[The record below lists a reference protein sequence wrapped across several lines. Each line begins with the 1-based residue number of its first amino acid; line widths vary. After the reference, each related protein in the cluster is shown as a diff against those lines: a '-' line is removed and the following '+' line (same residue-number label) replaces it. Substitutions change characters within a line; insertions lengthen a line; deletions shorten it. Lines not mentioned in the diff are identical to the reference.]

1 MKKNFNEKQQ
11 RFSFRKL
18 SVGLVSATVAS
29 LFFMTSIATAQG
41 VGAQSIQLT
50 YVTEQELTD
59 KEKNAIVYDVPGKVE
74 KTDATYYLVY
84 RPALPSTIWQT
95 EDTSTAS
102 PATIETSQPLIAPLV
117 QNSIEKAQASQ
128 HSLPKTGVF
137 DNLLLGMAGIFTLV
151 LAVKVSKKGKK
162 ELASVILLTAT
173 GASFLAPTSHAISS
187 EILAK
192 FNHAIEIAEGQSLPV
207 PNDIEGYVYV
217 GYLKESKEEGDQT
230 AEVPVITEK
239 PDTAPTHSLPEAKIS
254 EKLITENEDIPFEKV
269 TIYSSALMAGEQKVT
284 QVGQVGK
291 QVIESKQTYVNGQLV
306 KTEKLS
312 TKVISEPVDEITMI
326 GTKDSDMNLSNSID
340 LPTLP
345 IETKNITKTK
355 DIPFETHEI
364 ENAAL
369 VEGETRVAQEG
380 ANGIQTIT
388 IQQTIVNGQVLKEE
402 EISSEITK
410 AAIPRVIEIG
420 TKKSDETVVTEV
432 PDSAP
437 THQVPY
443 VKISEEIA
451 SHVESI
457 PFETQEVYDANLAV
471 GVRQTVQIGQAG
483 QRVIE
488 SKLTYAG
495 GILLK
500 SEIVSESV
508 QAAIPQ
514 IVHIGTKTVSS
525 MPEPEPI
532 PEPVPQP
539 DNTDE
544 SESST
549 EIVTEVPNTAP
560 TVELPTVQL
569 TEEVVTNSESI
580 PFATQEIMDPNL
592 PEGTRQVVQVGQYGT
607 RTTETKLTYADGI
620 LIKSEIL
627 SDVTSQ
633 PIAEIIAIGTKIQEQ
648 DKITT
653 EVEHTVIDIQFD
665 TEYVNDP
672 SLPLGQE
679 QVQSQ
684 GVEGQKTV
692 TTTYTLINGVRQA
705 KPAVSEEITKQP
717 ISQIIVRGTKVIE
730 EKTDTETRTEEIPY
744 DIVVRE
750 TDSLYLGEEQVRVEG
765 RVGSK
770 EITTTYKTIDG
781 VRQSNPTV
789 TEKVLTE
796 PIAKQVLKGTK
807 PVEGT
812 EVDKRMEEI
821 AFATKESPSAD
832 LYVGEERVQVEG
844 KVGSKEITT
853 TYQTIKGVRQSNPTV
868 TEKVLTEPV
877 SKQVLKGTKPVEGT
891 EVDKRREEIAFETKE
906 IPSADLYV
914 GEERVQVEG
923 KVGTKEITTTYQTIK
938 GVRQPNPT
946 VTEKVLTE
954 PVSKQVLKG
963 TKPVEG
969 TEVDKRREEIAFET
983 KEIPSADL
991 YVGEERVQVE
1001 GKVGS
1006 KEITTTY
1013 QTIKGVRQPNP
1024 TVTEKVL
1031 TEQVAKQIFKGT
1043 KPVEGTEVD
1052 KRTEDIA
1059 FETKEIPSADLYVG
1073 EERVQVEGKVGS
1085 KEITTTYQTIKGVRQ
1100 ANPTVTEKVLIEPVA
1115 KQVLKGSKPVEGTE
1129 VDKHTEEIA
1138 FGIQEIPSA
1147 NLYLG
1152 EERVQVEGKV
1162 GSKEITTTYQTIKG
1176 VRQPNPIVTEKV
1188 LTEPVT
1194 KQVLKGTKPV
1204 EGTEADKRREEI
1216 AFETKEI
1223 PSADLYVGEVRV
1235 QVEGKVGS
1243 KEITTTYQTI
1253 KGVRQPNPAVTEK
1266 VLTEPVTKQVLKGT
1280 KPVEGTEVDKRT
1292 EKIAFETKEIPS
1304 ADLYVGEER
1313 IQVEGKVGTKEITTT
1328 YQTIKGVRQSNPT
1341 VTESVLKEPVAK
1353 QVLKGTKPVEGT
1365 DVVVRRVVVPYE
1377 TKRIDTNELYSG
1389 EVKIV
1394 EQGKFGSKEIITTYQ
1409 TIKGVRQPN
1418 PTVTEKILVEPIARE
1433 ILRGTKPVT
1442 AIEKDVKTEV
1452 LPFETKYIDDP
1463 TMLEGKTVVEKEGKD
1478 GLKTITTIYQTI
1490 RGVRQNPPLSIEE
1503 LVDHPEE
1510 KIVRRGTKVEKIPT
1524 VTIIGLDKNEDNRS
1538 ATASYKLDNPTD
1550 NYLRAIALLYKGDQ
1564 LVEEKEIT
1572 DANGNMEFTNLD
1584 FYTDYTL
1591 KTKVFYTLDSV
1602 EHNAIQESLREFDL
1616 VYKKI
1621 EVKDIDAVTVYR
1633 RKDGKY
1639 TSAYILDETPATPD
1653 DLFVK
1658 VTSDRFKDIYLP
1670 ISSVRE
1676 TTKDGQPVYE
1686 LTSTFDQ
1693 LVEDN
1698 GTGFNQ
1704 QKVFYIPKV
1713 TKENGVYTD
1722 FTSLLDAMKA
1732 NPTGTFKFGANLYAD
1747 EVQVGDVKAY
1757 MTDTFQGTLLGESN
1771 GNKYAIHNL
1780 KAPLFAKIEHATIS
1794 GIDLKNVQISS
1805 ALHRDLGS
1813 LANETAYSTITDV
1826 AVQGNLRAQRNL
1838 GGIVYKLDYQSR
1850 LSNASFQGRLD
1861 SYGRGESY
1869 VGGIVG
1875 MNPGSYITDVKAEVN
1890 ISILGENNQAAGAI
1904 AGRVTGWQSG
1914 NEINIKNAYATG
1926 SVTNLG
1932 TSQKVGGM
1940 VGTNDRGWNYG
1951 SFDNLVSQVQVTG
1964 GQPVIGQVFDAATK
1978 LSNAFSTI
1986 AGENNTQITAQQAES
2001 KLSNMAITAE
2011 LTDSDYKDLNAYSV
2025 DYSNVADAKADH
2037 TVAYLNMEKILPF
2050 YNKELLVYY
2059 GNKIATSDKLNQV
2072 KLVDVVPMKDNAVV
2086 ADLIA
2091 DKATINKIMLY
2102 FEDGTFDYK
2111 SVAYAED
2118 FKNNHIIEYDI
2129 AGMHIP
2135 YTPESFV
2142 NQNEAMVNR
2151 LVTLLSPITYESEAL
2166 LKQLN
2171 PPAQAANQTTNDIK
2185 DMYFKSSFTRIKD
2198 NLESY
2203 LRKVLTATMNGQGQS
2218 VETYFENKIANNK
2231 EAFLLGLSYLDRWYD
2246 INYDTLNTKDLTLFN
2261 MDFFGNHSAS
2271 TLDAIISI
2279 GQAGYEALR
2288 PKNNVELYSSY
2299 LAEMTGKSTVFDLVE
2314 SYRKVFSPNK
2324 TDNQWFKDNTKAYIV
2339 EMKSQVPEALQKQN
2353 TAAKHSKYAVEVY
2366 DKITNPTWRYR
2377 QMLLPLL
2384 TMADE
2389 DIYIISN
2396 MNTVAVGALSRYR
2409 DLVNHPE
2416 KRAEVYAIIN
2426 QAAIWQRDH
2435 TDFWYKTLNDENKD
2449 KMFGAYMNTDGFG
2462 LFDEN
2467 GRRVWHNLSSSNAAI
2482 QSFFGPIAKWYGNN
2496 GTAAYANGS
2505 ETHFVAYLM
2514 LDKGGSSTYTHEMVH
2529 NLDSNTFFYGFGRRS
2544 GQGPELFA
2552 RGFLQNVSNTEDN
2565 IIGLN
2570 TLYTELDKKDSLIR
2584 VHPYNP
2590 VERFNSQE
2598 DLNTYAHHM
2607 FDAIYMLDYLE
2618 GSVVLQQDAA
2628 VKKAWFRKIENYYDG
2643 VHAGNQIRPLTDE
2656 EVAKLVTFDDLI
2668 DQSIMNRRQYSDN
2681 EKLARN
2687 GYYNTFLL
2695 SPIYSALDNPTGA
2708 PGDLMFRRMA
2718 YELLAAK
2725 GYDEGFVPYV
2735 SNQLKSVSPN
2745 GIVNDTIVLQHVFNN
2760 KYATWSEFKK
2770 DMYKDRID
2778 QLTKLKPITIVY
2790 ELDKPNSTNTV
2801 TINSYQDLENL
2812 MKAAVEEDMKRLDR
2826 ATSNVNTSWVHSLKR
2841 KVYSELLRSTDEFRN
2856 SIFNP

>member
-59 KEKNAIVYDVPGKVE
+59 QEKNAIVYDVPGKVE

-84 RPALPSTIWQT
+84 RPALSSSIWQT
-95 EDTSTAS
+95 EDDSTAS
-102 PATIETSQPLIAPLV
+102 SVLFETNQSIITPLV
-117 QNSIEKAQASQ
+117 QKSVEQAQASQ

-137 DNLLLGMAGIFTLV
+137 DNLLLGMTGIFTLV
-151 LAVKVSKKGKK
+151 LAIKISKKGKK

-187 EILAK
+187 QILAK
-192 FNHAIEIAEGQSLPV
+192 FNHAIEIAEGQSLPA

-217 GYLKESKEEGDQT
+217 GYIKESKEEVDQT

-254 EKLITENEDIPFEKV
+254 EKFVTENEDIPFEKV

-284 QVGQVGK
+284 QAGQVGK

-312 TKVISEPVDEITMI
+312 TQVVSEPVEEITMI

-345 IETKNITKTK
+345 IETKNITKTA

-380 ANGIQTIT
+380 ANGVQTIT
-388 IQQTIVNGQVLKEE
+388 IQQTIVDGQVLKEE
-402 EISSEITK
+402 EISSEITT

-420 TKKSDETVVTEV
+420 TKKSDEKVITEV

-437 THQVPY
+437 IHQVPFIE
-443 VKISEEIA
+443 ISEEIT

-457 PFETQEVYDANLAV
+457 PFETQEVYDANLAE
-471 GVRQTVQIGQAG
+471 GVRQTVQVGQAG

-500 SEIVSESV
+500 SEIVSESI
-508 QAAIPQ
+508 QASIPQ
-514 IVHIGTKTVSS
+514 IVHIGTKPVSS
-525 MPEPEPI
+525 ITEPEPI
-532 PEPVPQP
+532 PEPVPDSP
-539 DNTDE
+539 IENTG
-544 SESST
+544 
-549 EIVTEVPNTAP
+549 EIITEVPNNAP
-560 TVELPTVQL
+560 TYEVPAIQL
-569 TEEVVTNSESI
+569 TEEIISNVESI
-580 PFATQEIMDPNL
+580 PYPTQEIMDPNL

-607 RTTETKLTYADGI
+607 RTTDTKLTYADGI

-665 TEYVNDP
+665 TEYVDDP

-679 QVQSQ
+679 QVQSN
-684 GVEGQKTV
+684 GVLGQKTV
-692 TTTYTLINGVRQA
+692 TTTYTLVNGVRQA
-705 KPAVSEEITKQP
+705 NPTVSEEITKQP
-717 ISQIIVRGTKVIE
+717 ISQIVARGTKVIE
-730 EKTDTETRTEEIPY
+730 EKTEVETRTEEMPF

-750 TDSLYLGEEQVRVEG
+750 SDKLYLGEE
-765 RVGSK
+765 
-770 EITTTYKTIDG
+770 
-781 VRQSNPTV
+781 
-789 TEKVLTE
+789 
-796 PIAKQVLKGTK
+796 
-807 PVEGT
+807 
-812 EVDKRMEEI
+812 
-821 AFATKESPSAD
+821 
-832 LYVGEERVQVEG
+832 RVQEEG
-844 KVGSKEITT
+844 KVGTKEITT
-853 TYQTIKGVRQSNPTV
+853 TYQTIKGVRQPNPTV

-877 SKQVLKGTKPVEGT
+877 AKQVLKGTKPVEGI
-891 EVDKRREEIAFETKE
+891 EVDKRTEEIAFETKE

-914 GEERVQVEG
+914 GEERVQEEG

-969 TEVDKRREEIAFET
+969 TEVDKRTEEIAFETKEISSADLYVGEERVQVEGKVGSKEITTTYQTIKGVRQPNPTVTERVLTEPVAKQVLKGTKPVEGTEVDKRTEEIAFETNEIPSADLYVGEERVQVEGKVGTKEITTTYQTIKGVRQPNPTVTEKVLTEPVAKQVLKGTKPVEGTEVDKRTEEIAFETKEIPSADLYVGEERVQVEGKVGTKEITTTYQTIKGVRQPNPAVTEKVLTEPVAKQVLKGTKPVEGTEVDKRTEEIAFAT

-1031 TEQVAKQIFKGT
+1031 IEPVAKQVLKGT

-1052 KRTEDIA
+1052 KRTEEIA
-1059 FETKEIPSADLYVG
+1059 FETKEISSADLYVG

-1100 ANPTVTEKVLIEPVA
+1100 PNPT
-1115 KQVLKGSKPVEGTE
+1115 
-1129 VDKHTEEIA
+1129 
-1138 FGIQEIPSA
+1138 
-1147 NLYLG
+1147 
-1152 EERVQVEGKV
+1152 
-1162 GSKEITTTYQTIKG
+1162 
-1176 VRQPNPIVTEKV
+1176 VTEKV
-1188 LTEPVT
+1188 LTEPV
-1194 KQVLKGTKPV
+1194 
-1204 EGTEADKRREEI
+1204 
-1216 AFETKEI
+1216 
-1223 PSADLYVGEVRV
+1223 S
-1235 QVEGKVGS
+1235 
-1243 KEITTTYQTI
+1243 
-1253 KGVRQPNPAVTEK
+1253 
-1266 VLTEPVTKQVLKGT
+1266 KQVLKGT
-1280 KPVEGTEVDKRT
+1280 KPVEGTEVDKRR
-1292 EKIAFETKEIPS
+1292 EEIAFGTQEIPS

-1313 IQVEGKVGTKEITTT
+1313 VQVEGKVGTKEITTT

-1341 VTESVLKEPVAK
+1341 VTEKVLTEPVAK

-1452 LPFETKYIDDP
+1452 LPFETKYIDDS

-1503 LVDHPEE
+1503 LVDHPED
-1510 KIVRRGTKVEKIPT
+1510 KVVRRGTKVEKIPT

-1639 TSAYILDETPATPD
+1639 TSAYILDETPTNPD

-1676 TTKDGQPVYE
+1676 TTKNGQPVYE

-1732 NPTGTFKFGANLYAD
+1732 NPTGTFKLGANLYAD

-1757 MTDTFQGTLLGESN
+1757 MTDTFKGTLLGESN

-1780 KAPLFAKIEHATIS
+1780 KAPLFAKIERATIS
-1794 GIDLKNVQISS
+1794 SIDLKNVQISS

-1813 LANETAYSTITDV
+1813 LANETAYSTISDV

-1850 LSNASFQGRLD
+1850 LSNASFQGKLD

-1875 MNPGSYITDVKAEVN
+1875 MNPGSYITDVKADVN

-1986 AGENNTQITAQQAES
+1986 AGENNTQITAEQAES
-2001 KLSNMAITAE
+2001 KLSNMAITAK

-2025 DYSNVADAKADH
+2025 NYNNVTDAKADH

-2059 GNKIATSDKLNQV
+2059 GNKIATTDKLNQV

-2091 DKATINKIMLY
+2091 DKASINKIMLY
-2102 FEDGTFDYK
+2102 FEDGTVDYK
-2111 SVAYAED
+2111 SVTYAED

-2151 LVTLLSPITYESEAL
+2151 LVTLLSPIAYESEAL

-2185 DMYFKSSFTRIKD
+2185 DMYFKSSFNRIKD
-2198 NLESY
+2198 NLSGY

-2339 EMKSQVPEALQKQN
+2339 EMKSQVPDALEKQN
-2353 TAAKHSKYAVEVY
+2353 TATKHSKYAVEVY
-2366 DKITNPTWRYR
+2366 DKITNPSWRYR

-2384 TMADE
+2384 TMENE

-2396 MNTVAVGALSRYR
+2396 MNTVAFGAFSRYR

-2416 KRAEVYAIIN
+2416 KREEVIAIIN

-2467 GRRVWHNLSSSNAAI
+2467 GTRVWHNLSSSNAAI
-2482 QSFFGPIAKWYGNN
+2482 QDFFGPIAKWYGSN

-2529 NLDSNTFFYGFGRRS
+2529 NLDSNTFFYGFGRRT
-2544 GQGPELFA
+2544 GQGPELYA

-2565 IIGLN
+2565 IIALN

-2590 VERFNSQE
+2590 VERFSSQE

-2656 EVAKLVTFDDLI
+2656 EVANLVTFDDLI

-2778 QLTKLKPITIVY
+2778 QLAKLKPITIVY

-2841 KVYSELLRSTDEFRN
+2841 KVYSELLRSTDEFRT

>member
-1 MKKNFNEKQQ
+1 MKKNINEKQQ

-18 SVGLVSATVAS
+18 SVGLVSAIVGS
-29 LFFMTSIATAQG
+29 LFFIVSIATAQG
-41 VGAQSIQLT
+41 VGAQSIQLA
-50 YVTEQELTD
+50 YVTEQELTEH
-59 KEKNAIVYDVPGKVE
+59 EKNAIVYDVPRKVE

-84 RPALPSTIWQT
+84 RPALSSSVCQT
-95 EDTSTAS
+95 EDASTAS
-102 PATIETSQPLIAPLV
+102 SSHIETNQSITPLI
-117 QNSIEKAQASQ
+117 QNSVEKAQASP

-151 LAVKVSKKGKK
+151 LAIKVIKKGKK

-187 EILAK
+187 QILAK

-217 GYLKESKEEGDQT
+217 GYLKESYNEQNNEVSEEKSEDKT
-230 AEVPVITEK
+230 LITEVP
-239 PDTAPTHSLPEAKIS
+239 DNAPNHKLPEVKIS
-254 EKLITENEDIPFEKV
+254 EKIVTE
-269 TIYSSALMAGEQKVT
+269 
-284 QVGQVGK
+284 
-291 QVIESKQTYVNGQLV
+291 
-306 KTEKLS
+306 
-312 TKVISEPVDEITMI
+312 DE
-326 GTKDSDMNLSNSID
+326 
-340 LPTLP
+340 
-345 IETKNITKTK
+345 

-388 IQQTIVNGQVLKEE
+388 IQQTIVDGQVLKEE

-437 THQVPY
+437 SHQVPSIE
-443 VKISEEIA
+443 ISEEIA

-457 PFETQEVYDANLAV
+457 PFETQEVYDANLAE
-471 GVRQTVQIGQAG
+471 GVRQTVQVGQAG

-495 GILLK
+495 GVLLK
-500 SEIVSESV
+500 SEIISESL

-514 IVHIGTKTVSS
+514 IVHIGTKPISP

-532 PEPVPQP
+532 PKPVPQP
-539 DNTDE
+539 ENTDE

-569 TEEVVTNSESI
+569 TEEVVTNSEAI

-607 RTTETKLTYADGI
+607 RTTDTKLTYADGI
-620 LIKSEIL
+620 LIRSEIL

-653 EVEHTVIDIQFD
+653 EVEQSIIDVQFD
-665 TEYVNDP
+665 TEYVDDP
-672 SLPLGQE
+672 NLPLGQE

-705 KPAVSEEITKQP
+705 NPTVSEEITKQP
-717 ISQIIVRGTKVIE
+717 ISQIVARGTKVIE

-765 RVGSK
+765 TVGSK

-781 VRQSNPTV
+781 VRQPNPTV

-796 PIAKQVLKGTK
+796 PVAKQVLKGTK

-812 EVDKRMEEI
+812 EVDKRTEEIAFETQEIPSADLYVGEERVQVEGKVGSKEITTTYQTIKGVRQPNPAVTEKVLTEPVAKQVLKGTKPVEGTEVDKRREEI
-821 AFATKESPSAD
+821 AFATKEIPSAD

-877 SKQVLKGTKPVEGT
+877 AKQVLKGTKPVEGI
-891 EVDKRREEIAFETKE
+891 EVDKRTEEIAFETKE
-906 IPSADLYV
+906 ISSTDLYV

-923 KVGTKEITTTYQTIK
+923 KLGSKEITTTYQTIK

-963 TKPVEG
+963 TKPVED
-969 TEVDKRREEIAFET
+969 TEVDKRREEIAFAT

-1006 KEITTTY
+1006 KEIT
-1013 QTIKGVRQPNP
+1013 
-1024 TVTEKVL
+1024 
-1031 TEQVAKQIFKGT
+1031 
-1043 KPVEGTEVD
+1043 
-1052 KRTEDIA
+1052 
-1059 FETKEIPSADLYVG
+1059 
-1073 EERVQVEGKVGS
+1073 
-1085 KEITTTYQTIKGVRQ
+1085 
-1100 ANPTVTEKVLIEPVA
+1100 
-1115 KQVLKGSKPVEGTE
+1115 
-1129 VDKHTEEIA
+1129 
-1138 FGIQEIPSA
+1138 
-1147 NLYLG
+1147 
-1152 EERVQVEGKV
+1152 
-1162 GSKEITTTYQTIKG
+1162 
-1176 VRQPNPIVTEKV
+1176 
-1188 LTEPVT
+1188 
-1194 KQVLKGTKPV
+1194 
-1204 EGTEADKRREEI
+1204 
-1216 AFETKEI
+1216 
-1223 PSADLYVGEVRV
+1223 
-1235 QVEGKVGS
+1235 
-1243 KEITTTYQTI
+1243 
-1253 KGVRQPNPAVTEK
+1253 
-1266 VLTEPVTKQVLKGT
+1266 
-1280 KPVEGTEVDKRT
+1280 
-1292 EKIAFETKEIPS
+1292 
-1304 ADLYVGEER
+1304 
-1313 IQVEGKVGTKEITTT
+1313 
-1328 YQTIKGVRQSNPT
+1328 
-1341 VTESVLKEPVAK
+1341 
-1353 QVLKGTKPVEGT
+1353 
-1365 DVVVRRVVVPYE
+1365 
-1377 TKRIDTNELYSG
+1377 
-1389 EVKIV
+1389 
-1394 EQGKFGSKEIITTYQ
+1394 TTYQ

-1503 LVDHPEE
+1503 LVDHPED
-1510 KIVRRGTKVEKIPT
+1510 KVVRRGTKVEKIPT

-1633 RKDGKY
+1633 RKNGEY
-1639 TSAYILDETPATPD
+1639 TSSYILDEEPTNPD

-1732 NPTGTFKFGANLYAD
+1732 NPTGTFKLGANLYAD

-1780 KAPLFAKIEHATIS
+1780 KAPLFAKIERATIS

-1813 LANETAYSTITDV
+1813 LANETAYSTISDV

-1850 LSNASFQGRLD
+1850 LSNASFQGKLD

-1875 MNPGSYITDVKAEVN
+1875 MNPGSYITDVKADVN

-1914 NEINIKNAYATG
+1914 NEINVKNAYATG

-1964 GQPVIGQVFDAATK
+1964 GQPVIGQVFEAATK

-1986 AGENNTQITAQQAES
+1986 AGENSTQITAQQAES
-2001 KLSNMAITAE
+2001 KLSNMAITAK
-2011 LTDSDYKDLNAYSV
+2011 LSDSDYKDLNAYSV
-2025 DYSNVADAKADH
+2025 DYSNVTNAKTDH

-2091 DKATINKIMLY
+2091 DKASINKIMLY
-2102 FEDGTFDYK
+2102 FEDGTVEYK
-2111 SVAYAED
+2111 SVTYAED

-2129 AGMHIP
+2129 ADMHIP

-2151 LVTLLSPITYESEAL
+2151 LVTLLSPIEYESEAL

-2171 PPAQAANQTTNDIK
+2171 PPAQAANQTTNDIN
-2185 DMYFKSSFTRIKD
+2185 DMYFKSSFNRIKD
-2198 NLESY
+2198 NLSGY

-2246 INYDTLNTKDLTLFN
+2246 INYDTLNTKELTLFN

-2339 EMKSQVPEALQKQN
+2339 EMKSQVPEALEKQN
-2353 TAAKHSKYAVEVY
+2353 TATKHSKYAVEVY

-2384 TMADE
+2384 TMENE

-2396 MNTVAVGALSRYR
+2396 MNTVAFGAFSRYR

-2416 KRAEVYAIIN
+2416 KREEVYAIIN

-2435 TDFWYKTLNDENKD
+2435 TDFWYKTLNNENKD

-2467 GRRVWHNLSSSNAAI
+2467 GTRVWHNLSSSNAAI
-2482 QSFFGPIAKWYGNN
+2482 QDFFGPIAKWYGSN

-2514 LDKGGSSTYTHEMVH
+2514 LDKVGSSTYTHEMVH
-2529 NLDSNTFFYGFGRRS
+2529 NLDSNTFFYGFGRRT
-2544 GQGPELFA
+2544 GQGPELYA
-2552 RGFLQNVSNTEDN
+2552 RGLLQNVSNTEDN
-2565 IIGLN
+2565 IIALN

-2656 EVAKLVTFDDLI
+2656 EVANLVTFDDLI

>member
-1 MKKNFNEKQQ
+1 MKKNINEKQQ

-18 SVGLVSATVAS
+18 SVGLVSAIVGS
-29 LFFMTSIATAQG
+29 LFFIVSIATAQG
-41 VGAQSIQLT
+41 VGAQSIQLA
-50 YVTEQELTD
+50 YVTEQELTEH
-59 KEKNAIVYDVPGKVE
+59 EKNAIVYDVPRKVE

-84 RPALPSTIWQT
+84 RPALSSSVCQT
-95 EDTSTAS
+95 EDASTAS
-102 PATIETSQPLIAPLV
+102 SSHIETNQSITPLI
-117 QNSIEKAQASQ
+117 QNSVEKAQASP

-151 LAVKVSKKGKK
+151 LAIKVIKKGKK

-187 EILAK
+187 QILAK

-217 GYLKESKEEGDQT
+217 GYLKESYNEQNNEVSEEKSEDKT
-230 AEVPVITEK
+230 LITEVP
-239 PDTAPTHSLPEAKIS
+239 DNAPNHKLPEVKIS
-254 EKLITENEDIPFEKV
+254 EKIVTE
-269 TIYSSALMAGEQKVT
+269 
-284 QVGQVGK
+284 
-291 QVIESKQTYVNGQLV
+291 
-306 KTEKLS
+306 
-312 TKVISEPVDEITMI
+312 DE
-326 GTKDSDMNLSNSID
+326 
-340 LPTLP
+340 
-345 IETKNITKTK
+345 

-388 IQQTIVNGQVLKEE
+388 IQQTIVDGQVLKEE

-437 THQVPY
+437 SHQVPSIE
-443 VKISEEIA
+443 ISEEIA

-457 PFETQEVYDANLAV
+457 PFETQEVYDANLAE
-471 GVRQTVQIGQAG
+471 GVRQTVQVGQAG

-495 GILLK
+495 GVLLK
-500 SEIVSESV
+500 SEIISESL

-514 IVHIGTKTVSS
+514 IVHIGTKPISP

-532 PEPVPQP
+532 PKPVPQP
-539 DNTDE
+539 ENTDE

-569 TEEVVTNSESI
+569 TEEVVTNSEAI

-607 RTTETKLTYADGI
+607 RTTDTKLTYADGI
-620 LIKSEIL
+620 LIRSEIL

-653 EVEHTVIDIQFD
+653 EVEQSIIDVQFD
-665 TEYVNDP
+665 TEYVDDP
-672 SLPLGQE
+672 NLPLGQE

-705 KPAVSEEITKQP
+705 NPTVSEEITKQP
-717 ISQIIVRGTKVIE
+717 ISQIVARGTKVIE

-765 RVGSK
+765 TVGSK

-781 VRQSNPTV
+781 VRQPNPTV

-796 PIAKQVLKGTK
+796 PVAKQVLKGTK

-812 EVDKRMEEI
+812 EVDKRTEEIAFETQEIPSADLYVGEERVQVEGKVGSKEITTTYQTIKGVRQPNPAVTEKVLTEPVAKQVLKGTKPVEGTEVDKRREEI
-821 AFATKESPSAD
+821 AFATKEIPSAD

-877 SKQVLKGTKPVEGT
+877 AKQVLKGTKPVEGI
-891 EVDKRREEIAFETKE
+891 EVDKRTEEIAFETKE
-906 IPSADLYV
+906 ISSTDLYV

-923 KVGTKEITTTYQTIK
+923 K
-938 GVRQPNPT
+938 
-946 VTEKVLTE
+946 L
-954 PVSKQVLKG
+954 
-963 TKPVEG
+963 
-969 TEVDKRREEIAFET
+969 
-983 KEIPSADL
+983 
-991 YVGEERVQVE
+991 
-1001 GKVGS
+1001 GS

-1031 TEQVAKQIFKGT
+1031 IEPVAKQVLKGT
-1043 KPVEGTEVD
+1043 KPVEDTEVD
-1052 KRTEDIA
+1052 KRREEIA
-1059 FETKEIPSADLYVG
+1059 YETKEILSADLYVG

-1085 KEITTTYQTIKGVRQ
+1085 KEIT
-1100 ANPTVTEKVLIEPVA
+1100 
-1115 KQVLKGSKPVEGTE
+1115 
-1129 VDKHTEEIA
+1129 
-1138 FGIQEIPSA
+1138 
-1147 NLYLG
+1147 
-1152 EERVQVEGKV
+1152 
-1162 GSKEITTTYQTIKG
+1162 
-1176 VRQPNPIVTEKV
+1176 
-1188 LTEPVT
+1188 
-1194 KQVLKGTKPV
+1194 
-1204 EGTEADKRREEI
+1204 
-1216 AFETKEI
+1216 
-1223 PSADLYVGEVRV
+1223 
-1235 QVEGKVGS
+1235 
-1243 KEITTTYQTI
+1243 
-1253 KGVRQPNPAVTEK
+1253 
-1266 VLTEPVTKQVLKGT
+1266 
-1280 KPVEGTEVDKRT
+1280 
-1292 EKIAFETKEIPS
+1292 
-1304 ADLYVGEER
+1304 
-1313 IQVEGKVGTKEITTT
+1313 
-1328 YQTIKGVRQSNPT
+1328 
-1341 VTESVLKEPVAK
+1341 
-1353 QVLKGTKPVEGT
+1353 
-1365 DVVVRRVVVPYE
+1365 
-1377 TKRIDTNELYSG
+1377 
-1389 EVKIV
+1389 
-1394 EQGKFGSKEIITTYQ
+1394 TTYQ

-1503 LVDHPEE
+1503 LVDHPED
-1510 KIVRRGTKVEKIPT
+1510 KVVRRGTKVEKIPT

-1633 RKDGKY
+1633 RKNGEY
-1639 TSAYILDETPATPD
+1639 TSSYILDEEPTNPD

-1732 NPTGTFKFGANLYAD
+1732 NPTGTFKLGANLYAD

-1780 KAPLFAKIEHATIS
+1780 KAPLFAKIERATIS

-1813 LANETAYSTITDV
+1813 LANETAYSTISDV

-1850 LSNASFQGRLD
+1850 LSNASFQGKLD

-1875 MNPGSYITDVKAEVN
+1875 MNPGSYITDVKADVN

-1914 NEINIKNAYATG
+1914 NEINVKNAYATG

-1964 GQPVIGQVFDAATK
+1964 GQPVIGQVFEAATK

-1986 AGENNTQITAQQAES
+1986 AGENSTQITAQQAES
-2001 KLSNMAITAE
+2001 KLSNMAITAK
-2011 LTDSDYKDLNAYSV
+2011 LSDSDYKDLNAYSV
-2025 DYSNVADAKADH
+2025 DYSNVTNAKTDH

-2091 DKATINKIMLY
+2091 DKASINKIMLY
-2102 FEDGTFDYK
+2102 FEDGTVEYK
-2111 SVAYAED
+2111 SVTYAED

-2129 AGMHIP
+2129 ADMHIP

-2151 LVTLLSPITYESEAL
+2151 LVTLLSPIEYESEAL

-2171 PPAQAANQTTNDIK
+2171 PPAQAANQTTNDIN
-2185 DMYFKSSFTRIKD
+2185 DMYFKSSFNRIKD
-2198 NLESY
+2198 NLSGY

-2246 INYDTLNTKDLTLFN
+2246 INYDTLNTKELTLFN

-2339 EMKSQVPEALQKQN
+2339 EMKSQVPEALEKQN
-2353 TAAKHSKYAVEVY
+2353 TATKHSKYAVEVY

-2384 TMADE
+2384 TMENE

-2396 MNTVAVGALSRYR
+2396 MNTVAFGAFSRYR

-2416 KRAEVYAIIN
+2416 KREEVYAIIN

-2435 TDFWYKTLNDENKD
+2435 TDFWYKTLNNENKD

-2467 GRRVWHNLSSSNAAI
+2467 GTRVWHNLSSSNAAI
-2482 QSFFGPIAKWYGNN
+2482 QDFFGPIAKWYGSN

-2514 LDKGGSSTYTHEMVH
+2514 LDKVGSSTYTHEMVH
-2529 NLDSNTFFYGFGRRS
+2529 NLDSNTFFYGFGRRT
-2544 GQGPELFA
+2544 GQGPELYA
-2552 RGFLQNVSNTEDN
+2552 RGLLQNVSNTEDN
-2565 IIGLN
+2565 IIALN

-2656 EVAKLVTFDDLI
+2656 EVANLVTFDDLI

>member
-59 KEKNAIVYDVPGKVE
+59 HEKNAIVYDVPGKVE

-84 RPALPSTIWQT
+84 RPALSSTIWQT
-95 EDTSTAS
+95 EDDSTAS
-102 PATIETSQPLIAPLV
+102 LDLFETNQSVITPLV
-117 QNSIEKAQASQ
+117 QKSVEKAQANP

-187 EILAK
+187 QILAK

-217 GYLKESKEEGDQT
+217 GYLKESKEEVDQT

-254 EKLITENEDIPFEKV
+254 EKFVTENEDIPFEKV

-291 QVIESKQTYVNGQLV
+291 QAIESKQTYVNGQLV

-312 TKVISEPVDEITMI
+312 TKVVSEPVEEITMI

-388 IQQTIVNGQVLKEE
+388 IQQTIVDGQVLKEE

-437 THQVPY
+437 THQVPS
-443 VKISEEIA
+443 IDITEEIA

-457 PFETQEVYDANLAV
+457 PFETQEVYDANLAE
-471 GVRQTVQIGQAG
+471 GVRQTVQVGQAG

-514 IVHIGTKTVSS
+514 IVHIGTKPVSS
-525 MPEPEPI
+525 ITEPEPI

-539 DNTDE
+539 ENTDE

-569 TEEVVTNSESI
+569 TEEVVTNSEAI
-580 PFATQEIMDPNL
+580 PFATQEVADPNL
-592 PEGTRQVVQVGQYGT
+592 AVGTRQVRQIGQAGS
-607 RTTETKLTYADGI
+607 RTIQTKLIYADGV
-620 LIKSEIL
+620 LIQSELL
-627 SDVTSQ
+627 SDIVNE
-633 PIAEIIAIGTKIQEQ
+633 PVAEIVAVGSKSPDQ
-648 DKITT
+648 ITN
-653 EVEHTVIDIQFD
+653 EVEQTVVSVPYETKYI
-665 TEYVNDP
+665 EDP

-705 KPAVSEEITKQP
+705 NPTVSEEITKQP
-717 ISQIIVRGTKVIE
+717 ISQIVARGTKVIE

-765 RVGSK
+765 TVGSK

-781 VRQSNPTV
+781 VRQPNPTV
-789 TEKVLTE
+789 TEKILTE
-796 PIAKQVLKGTK
+796 PVAKQVLKGTK

-812 EVDKRMEEI
+812 EVDKRTEEI
-821 AFATKESPSAD
+821 AFETQEIPSAD

-853 TYQTIKGVRQSNPTV
+853 TYQTIKGVRQPSPTVTEKVLTEPVSKQVLKGTKPVESTEVDKRREEIAFETKEIPSADLYVGEERVQVEGKLGSKEITTTYQTIKGVRQPNPTV

-906 IPSADLYV
+906 ISSADLYV

-923 KVGTKEITTTYQTIK
+923 KVGSKEITTTYQTIK

-1031 TEQVAKQIFKGT
+1031 TE
-1043 KPVEGTEVD
+1043 PV
-1052 KRTEDIA
+1052 
-1059 FETKEIPSADLYVG
+1059 S
-1073 EERVQVEGKVGS
+1073 
-1085 KEITTTYQTIKGVRQ
+1085 
-1100 ANPTVTEKVLIEPVA
+1100 
-1115 KQVLKGSKPVEGTE
+1115 
-1129 VDKHTEEIA
+1129 
-1138 FGIQEIPSA
+1138 
-1147 NLYLG
+1147 
-1152 EERVQVEGKV
+1152 
-1162 GSKEITTTYQTIKG
+1162 
-1176 VRQPNPIVTEKV
+1176 
-1188 LTEPVT
+1188 
-1194 KQVLKGTKPV
+1194 
-1204 EGTEADKRREEI
+1204 
-1216 AFETKEI
+1216 
-1223 PSADLYVGEVRV
+1223 
-1235 QVEGKVGS
+1235 
-1243 KEITTTYQTI
+1243 
-1253 KGVRQPNPAVTEK
+1253 
-1266 VLTEPVTKQVLKGT
+1266 
-1280 KPVEGTEVDKRT
+1280 
-1292 EKIAFETKEIPS
+1292 
-1304 ADLYVGEER
+1304 
-1313 IQVEGKVGTKEITTT
+1313 
-1328 YQTIKGVRQSNPT
+1328 
-1341 VTESVLKEPVAK
+1341 K

-1418 PTVTEKILVEPIARE
+1418 PTITEQVLVEPIARE

-1452 LPFETKYIDDP
+1452 LPFETIYIDDP
-1463 TMLEGKTVVEKEGKD
+1463 TMLEGKTKVEKEGKD
-1478 GLKTITTIYQTI
+1478 GLKTITTVYQTI

-1503 LVDHPEE
+1503 LIDHPEN
-1510 KIVRRGTKVEKIPT
+1510 KVIRRGTKVEQIPT
-1524 VTIIGLDKNEDNRS
+1524 VTIAQLNKDEDKKS
-1538 ATASYKLDNPTD
+1538 ATATYSLNNPTD
-1550 NYLRAIALLYKGDQ
+1550 NYLRAVALLYKGEE
-1564 LVEEKEIT
+1564 LVQEKEIT
-1572 DANGNMEFTNLD
+1572 DANGSMEFTNLD

-1639 TSAYILDETPATPD
+1639 TSAYILDETPANPD

-1670 ISSVRE
+1670 ISSVKE

-1686 LTSTFDQ
+1686 LTSMFDQ

-1732 NPTGTFKFGANLYAD
+1732 NPTGTFKLGANLYAD

-1813 LANETAYSTITDV
+1813 LANETAYSTISDV

-1850 LSNASFQGRLD
+1850 LSNASFQGKLD

-1875 MNPGSYITDVKAEVN
+1875 MNPGSYITDVKADVN

-1914 NEINIKNAYATG
+1914 NEINLKNAYATG

-1940 VGTNDRGWNYG
+1940 VGTNDKGWNYG

-2001 KLSNMAITAE
+2001 KLSNMAITAK

-2025 DYSNVADAKADH
+2025 DYNNVTDAKADH
-2037 TVAYLNMEKILPF
+2037 TVAYFNMEKILPF

-2102 FEDGTFDYK
+2102 FEDGTVDYK

-2171 PPAQAANQTTNDIK
+2171 PPAQAANQTTNDIN
-2185 DMYFKSSFTRIKD
+2185 DMYFKSSFNRIKD
-2198 NLESY
+2198 NLSGY

-2246 INYDTLNTKDLTLFN
+2246 INYDTLNTKELTLFN

-2339 EMKSQVPEALQKQN
+2339 EMKSQVPEALEKQN
-2353 TAAKHSKYAVEVY
+2353 TATKHSKYAVEVY

-2384 TMADE
+2384 TMENE

-2396 MNTVAVGALSRYR
+2396 MNTVAFGAFSRYR

-2416 KRAEVYAIIN
+2416 KREEVYAIIN

-2467 GRRVWHNLSSSNAAI
+2467 GTRVWHNLSSSNAAI
-2482 QSFFGPIAKWYGNN
+2482 QDFFGPIAKWYGNN

-2529 NLDSNTFFYGFGRRS
+2529 NLDSNTFFYGFGRRT
-2544 GQGPELFA
+2544 GQGPELYA

-2565 IIGLN
+2565 IIALN

-2656 EVAKLVTFDDLI
+2656 EVANLVTFDDLI

-2687 GYYNTFLL
+2687 GYYYTFLL

-2790 ELDKPNSTNTV
+2790 ELDKPNSTKTV

-2841 KVYSELLRSTDEFRN
+2841 KVYSELLRSTDEFRT

>member
-1 MKKNFNEKQQ
+1 MKKNINEKQQ

-18 SVGLVSATVAS
+18 SVGLVSAIVGS
-29 LFFMTSIATAQG
+29 LFFIVSIATAQG
-41 VGAQSIQLT
+41 VGAQSIQLA
-50 YVTEQELTD
+50 YVTEQELTEH
-59 KEKNAIVYDVPGKVE
+59 EKNAIVYDVPRKVE

-84 RPALPSTIWQT
+84 RPALSSSVCQT
-95 EDTSTAS
+95 EDASTAS
-102 PATIETSQPLIAPLV
+102 SSHIETNQSITPLI
-117 QNSIEKAQASQ
+117 QNSVEKAQASP

-151 LAVKVSKKGKK
+151 LAIKVIKKGKK

-187 EILAK
+187 QILAK

-217 GYLKESKEEGDQT
+217 GYLKESYNEQNNEVSEEKSEDKT
-230 AEVPVITEK
+230 LITEVP
-239 PDTAPTHSLPEAKIS
+239 DNAPNHKLPEVKIS
-254 EKLITENEDIPFEKV
+254 EKIVTE
-269 TIYSSALMAGEQKVT
+269 
-284 QVGQVGK
+284 
-291 QVIESKQTYVNGQLV
+291 
-306 KTEKLS
+306 
-312 TKVISEPVDEITMI
+312 DE
-326 GTKDSDMNLSNSID
+326 
-340 LPTLP
+340 
-345 IETKNITKTK
+345 

-388 IQQTIVNGQVLKEE
+388 IQQTIVDGQVLKEE

-437 THQVPY
+437 SHQVPSIE
-443 VKISEEIA
+443 ISEEIA

-457 PFETQEVYDANLAV
+457 PFETQEVYDANLAE
-471 GVRQTVQIGQAG
+471 GVRQTVQVGQAG

-495 GILLK
+495 GVLLK
-500 SEIVSESV
+500 SEIISESL

-514 IVHIGTKTVSS
+514 IVHIGTKPISP

-532 PEPVPQP
+532 PKPVPQP
-539 DNTDE
+539 ENTDE

-569 TEEVVTNSESI
+569 TEEVVTNSEAI

-607 RTTETKLTYADGI
+607 RTTDTKLTYADGI
-620 LIKSEIL
+620 LIRSEIL

-653 EVEHTVIDIQFD
+653 EVEQSIIDVQFD
-665 TEYVNDP
+665 TEYVDDP
-672 SLPLGQE
+672 NLPLGQE

-705 KPAVSEEITKQP
+705 NPTVSEEITKQP
-717 ISQIIVRGTKVIE
+717 ISQIVARGTKVIE

-765 RVGSK
+765 TVGSK

-781 VRQSNPTV
+781 VRQPNPTV

-796 PIAKQVLKGTK
+796 PVAKQVLKGTK

-812 EVDKRMEEI
+812 EVDKRTEEI
-821 AFATKESPSAD
+821 AFETQEIPSADLYVGEERVQVEGKVGSKEITTTYQTIKGVRQPNPAVTEKVLTEPVAKQVLKGTKPVEGTEVDKRREEIAYETKEILSAD

-877 SKQVLKGTKPVEGT
+877 AKQVLKGTKPVEGI
-891 EVDKRREEIAFETKE
+891 EVDKRTEEIAFETKE
-906 IPSADLYV
+906 ISSTDLYV

-923 KVGTKEITTTYQTIK
+923 KLGSKEITTTYQTIK

-963 TKPVEG
+963 TKPVED
-969 TEVDKRREEIAFET
+969 TEVDKRREEIAFAT

-1006 KEITTTY
+1006 KEIT
-1013 QTIKGVRQPNP
+1013 
-1024 TVTEKVL
+1024 
-1031 TEQVAKQIFKGT
+1031 
-1043 KPVEGTEVD
+1043 
-1052 KRTEDIA
+1052 
-1059 FETKEIPSADLYVG
+1059 
-1073 EERVQVEGKVGS
+1073 
-1085 KEITTTYQTIKGVRQ
+1085 
-1100 ANPTVTEKVLIEPVA
+1100 
-1115 KQVLKGSKPVEGTE
+1115 
-1129 VDKHTEEIA
+1129 
-1138 FGIQEIPSA
+1138 
-1147 NLYLG
+1147 
-1152 EERVQVEGKV
+1152 
-1162 GSKEITTTYQTIKG
+1162 
-1176 VRQPNPIVTEKV
+1176 
-1188 LTEPVT
+1188 
-1194 KQVLKGTKPV
+1194 
-1204 EGTEADKRREEI
+1204 
-1216 AFETKEI
+1216 
-1223 PSADLYVGEVRV
+1223 
-1235 QVEGKVGS
+1235 
-1243 KEITTTYQTI
+1243 
-1253 KGVRQPNPAVTEK
+1253 
-1266 VLTEPVTKQVLKGT
+1266 
-1280 KPVEGTEVDKRT
+1280 
-1292 EKIAFETKEIPS
+1292 
-1304 ADLYVGEER
+1304 
-1313 IQVEGKVGTKEITTT
+1313 
-1328 YQTIKGVRQSNPT
+1328 
-1341 VTESVLKEPVAK
+1341 
-1353 QVLKGTKPVEGT
+1353 
-1365 DVVVRRVVVPYE
+1365 
-1377 TKRIDTNELYSG
+1377 
-1389 EVKIV
+1389 
-1394 EQGKFGSKEIITTYQ
+1394 TTYQ

-1503 LVDHPEE
+1503 LVDHPED
-1510 KIVRRGTKVEKIPT
+1510 KVVRRGTKVEKIPT

-1633 RKDGKY
+1633 RKNGEY
-1639 TSAYILDETPATPD
+1639 TSSYILDEEPTNPD

-1732 NPTGTFKFGANLYAD
+1732 NPTGTFKLGANLYAD

-1780 KAPLFAKIEHATIS
+1780 KAPLFAKIERATIS

-1813 LANETAYSTITDV
+1813 LANETAYSTISDV

-1850 LSNASFQGRLD
+1850 LSNASFQGKLD

-1875 MNPGSYITDVKAEVN
+1875 MNPGSYITDVKADVN

-1914 NEINIKNAYATG
+1914 NEINVKNAYATG

-1964 GQPVIGQVFDAATK
+1964 GQPVIGQVFEAATK

-1986 AGENNTQITAQQAES
+1986 AGENSTQITAQQAES
-2001 KLSNMAITAE
+2001 KLSNMAITAK
-2011 LTDSDYKDLNAYSV
+2011 LSDSDYKDLNAYSV
-2025 DYSNVADAKADH
+2025 DYSNVTNAKTDH

-2091 DKATINKIMLY
+2091 DKASINKIMLY
-2102 FEDGTFDYK
+2102 FEDGTVEYK
-2111 SVAYAED
+2111 SVTYAED

-2129 AGMHIP
+2129 ADMHIP

-2151 LVTLLSPITYESEAL
+2151 LVTLLSPIEYESEAL

-2171 PPAQAANQTTNDIK
+2171 PPAQAANQTTNDIN
-2185 DMYFKSSFTRIKD
+2185 DMYFKSSFNRIKD
-2198 NLESY
+2198 NLSGY

-2246 INYDTLNTKDLTLFN
+2246 INYDTLNTKELTLFN

-2339 EMKSQVPEALQKQN
+2339 EMKSQVPEALEKQN
-2353 TAAKHSKYAVEVY
+2353 TATKHSKYAVEVY

-2384 TMADE
+2384 TMENE

-2396 MNTVAVGALSRYR
+2396 MNTVAFGAFSRYR

-2416 KRAEVYAIIN
+2416 KREEVYAIIN

-2435 TDFWYKTLNDENKD
+2435 TDFWYKTLNNENKD

-2467 GRRVWHNLSSSNAAI
+2467 GTRVWHNLSSSNAAI
-2482 QSFFGPIAKWYGNN
+2482 QDFFGPIAKWYGSN

-2514 LDKGGSSTYTHEMVH
+2514 LDKVGSSTYTHEMVH
-2529 NLDSNTFFYGFGRRS
+2529 NLDSNTFFYGFGRRT
-2544 GQGPELFA
+2544 GQGPELYA
-2552 RGFLQNVSNTEDN
+2552 RGLLQNVSNTEDN
-2565 IIGLN
+2565 IIALN

-2656 EVAKLVTFDDLI
+2656 EVANLVTFDDLI

>member
-1 MKKNFNEKQQ
+1 MKKNINEKQQ

-18 SVGLVSATVAS
+18 SVGLVSAIVGS
-29 LFFMTSIATAQG
+29 LFFIVSIATAQG
-41 VGAQSIQLT
+41 VGAQSIQLA
-50 YVTEQELTD
+50 YVTEQELTEH
-59 KEKNAIVYDVPGKVE
+59 EKNAIVYDVPRKVE

-84 RPALPSTIWQT
+84 RPALSSSVCQT
-95 EDTSTAS
+95 EDASTAS
-102 PATIETSQPLIAPLV
+102 SSHIETNQSITPLI
-117 QNSIEKAQASQ
+117 QNSVEKAQASP

-151 LAVKVSKKGKK
+151 LAIKVIKKGKK

-187 EILAK
+187 QILAK

-217 GYLKESKEEGDQT
+217 GYLKESYNEQNNEVSEEKSEDKT
-230 AEVPVITEK
+230 LITEVP
-239 PDTAPTHSLPEAKIS
+239 DNAPNHKLPEVKIS
-254 EKLITENEDIPFEKV
+254 EKIVTE
-269 TIYSSALMAGEQKVT
+269 
-284 QVGQVGK
+284 
-291 QVIESKQTYVNGQLV
+291 
-306 KTEKLS
+306 
-312 TKVISEPVDEITMI
+312 DE
-326 GTKDSDMNLSNSID
+326 
-340 LPTLP
+340 
-345 IETKNITKTK
+345 

-388 IQQTIVNGQVLKEE
+388 IQQTIVDGQVLKEE

-437 THQVPY
+437 SHQVPSIE
-443 VKISEEIA
+443 ISEEIA

-457 PFETQEVYDANLAV
+457 PFETQEVYDANLAE
-471 GVRQTVQIGQAG
+471 GVRQTVQVGQAG

-495 GILLK
+495 GVLLK
-500 SEIVSESV
+500 SEIISESL

-514 IVHIGTKTVSS
+514 IVHIGTKPISP

-532 PEPVPQP
+532 PKPVPQP
-539 DNTDE
+539 ENTDE

-569 TEEVVTNSESI
+569 TEEVVTNSEAI

-607 RTTETKLTYADGI
+607 RTTDTKLTYADGI
-620 LIKSEIL
+620 LIRSEIL

-653 EVEHTVIDIQFD
+653 EVEQSIIDVQFD
-665 TEYVNDP
+665 TEYVDDP
-672 SLPLGQE
+672 NLPLGQE

-705 KPAVSEEITKQP
+705 NPTVSEEITKQP
-717 ISQIIVRGTKVIE
+717 ISQIVARGTKVIE

-765 RVGSK
+765 TVGSK

-781 VRQSNPTV
+781 VRQPNPTV

-796 PIAKQVLKGTK
+796 PVAKQVLKGTK

-812 EVDKRMEEI
+812 EVDKR
-821 AFATKESPSAD
+821 T
-832 LYVGEERVQVEG
+832 
-844 KVGSKEITT
+844 
-853 TYQTIKGVRQSNPTV
+853 
-868 TEKVLTEPV
+868 
-877 SKQVLKGTKPVEGT
+877 
-891 EVDKRREEIAFETKE
+891 EEIAFET
-906 IPSADLYV
+906 
-914 GEERVQVEG
+914 Q
-923 KVGTKEITTTYQTIK
+923 
-938 GVRQPNPT
+938 
-946 VTEKVLTE
+946 
-954 PVSKQVLKG
+954 
-963 TKPVEG
+963 
-969 TEVDKRREEIAFET
+969 
-983 KEIPSADL
+983 EIPSADL

-1024 TVTEKVL
+1024 AVTEKVL
-1031 TEQVAKQIFKGT
+1031 TEPVAKQVLKGT

-1052 KRTEDIA
+1052 KRREEIA
-1059 FETKEIPSADLYVG
+1059 YETKEILSADLYVG

-1085 KEITTTYQTIKGVRQ
+1085 KEIT
-1100 ANPTVTEKVLIEPVA
+1100 
-1115 KQVLKGSKPVEGTE
+1115 
-1129 VDKHTEEIA
+1129 
-1138 FGIQEIPSA
+1138 
-1147 NLYLG
+1147 
-1152 EERVQVEGKV
+1152 
-1162 GSKEITTTYQTIKG
+1162 
-1176 VRQPNPIVTEKV
+1176 
-1188 LTEPVT
+1188 
-1194 KQVLKGTKPV
+1194 
-1204 EGTEADKRREEI
+1204 
-1216 AFETKEI
+1216 
-1223 PSADLYVGEVRV
+1223 
-1235 QVEGKVGS
+1235 
-1243 KEITTTYQTI
+1243 
-1253 KGVRQPNPAVTEK
+1253 
-1266 VLTEPVTKQVLKGT
+1266 
-1280 KPVEGTEVDKRT
+1280 
-1292 EKIAFETKEIPS
+1292 
-1304 ADLYVGEER
+1304 
-1313 IQVEGKVGTKEITTT
+1313 
-1328 YQTIKGVRQSNPT
+1328 
-1341 VTESVLKEPVAK
+1341 
-1353 QVLKGTKPVEGT
+1353 
-1365 DVVVRRVVVPYE
+1365 
-1377 TKRIDTNELYSG
+1377 
-1389 EVKIV
+1389 
-1394 EQGKFGSKEIITTYQ
+1394 TTYQ

-1503 LVDHPEE
+1503 LVDHPED
-1510 KIVRRGTKVEKIPT
+1510 KVVRRGTKVEKIPT

-1633 RKDGKY
+1633 RKNGEY
-1639 TSAYILDETPATPD
+1639 TSSYILDEEPTNPD

-1732 NPTGTFKFGANLYAD
+1732 NPTGTFKLGANLYAD

-1780 KAPLFAKIEHATIS
+1780 KAPLFAKIERATIS

-1813 LANETAYSTITDV
+1813 LANETAYSTISDV

-1850 LSNASFQGRLD
+1850 LSNASFQGKLD

-1875 MNPGSYITDVKAEVN
+1875 MNPGSYITDVKADVN

-1914 NEINIKNAYATG
+1914 NEINVKNAYATG

-1964 GQPVIGQVFDAATK
+1964 GQPVIGQVFEAATK

-1986 AGENNTQITAQQAES
+1986 AGENSTQITAQQAES
-2001 KLSNMAITAE
+2001 KLSNMAITAK
-2011 LTDSDYKDLNAYSV
+2011 LSDSDYKDLNAYSV
-2025 DYSNVADAKADH
+2025 DYSNVTNAKTDH

-2091 DKATINKIMLY
+2091 DKASINKIMLY
-2102 FEDGTFDYK
+2102 FEDGTVEYK
-2111 SVAYAED
+2111 SVTYAED

-2129 AGMHIP
+2129 ADMHIP

-2151 LVTLLSPITYESEAL
+2151 LVTLLSPIEYESEAL

-2171 PPAQAANQTTNDIK
+2171 PPAQAANQTTNDIN
-2185 DMYFKSSFTRIKD
+2185 DMYFKSSFNRIKD
-2198 NLESY
+2198 NLSGY

-2246 INYDTLNTKDLTLFN
+2246 INYDTLNTKELTLFN

-2339 EMKSQVPEALQKQN
+2339 EMKSQVPEALEKQN
-2353 TAAKHSKYAVEVY
+2353 TATKHSKYAVEVY

-2384 TMADE
+2384 TMENE

-2396 MNTVAVGALSRYR
+2396 MNTVAFGAFSRYR

-2416 KRAEVYAIIN
+2416 KREEVYAIIN

-2435 TDFWYKTLNDENKD
+2435 TDFWYKTLNNENKD

-2467 GRRVWHNLSSSNAAI
+2467 GTRVWHNLSSSNAAI
-2482 QSFFGPIAKWYGNN
+2482 QDFFGPIAKWYGSN

-2514 LDKGGSSTYTHEMVH
+2514 LDKVGSSTYTHEMVH
-2529 NLDSNTFFYGFGRRS
+2529 NLDSNTFFYGFGRRT
-2544 GQGPELFA
+2544 GQGPELYA
-2552 RGFLQNVSNTEDN
+2552 RGLLQNVSNTEDN
-2565 IIGLN
+2565 IIALN

-2656 EVAKLVTFDDLI
+2656 EVANLVTFDDLI

>member
-1 MKKNFNEKQQ
+1 MKKNINEKQQ

-18 SVGLVSATVAS
+18 SVGLVSAIVGS
-29 LFFMTSIATAQG
+29 LFFIVSIATAQG
-41 VGAQSIQLT
+41 VGAQSIQLA
-50 YVTEQELTD
+50 YVTEQELTEH
-59 KEKNAIVYDVPGKVE
+59 EKNAIVYDVPRKVE

-84 RPALPSTIWQT
+84 RPALSSSVCQT
-95 EDTSTAS
+95 EDASTAS
-102 PATIETSQPLIAPLV
+102 SSHIETNQSITPLI
-117 QNSIEKAQASQ
+117 QNSVEKAQASP

-151 LAVKVSKKGKK
+151 LAIKVIKKGKK

-187 EILAK
+187 QILAK

-217 GYLKESKEEGDQT
+217 GYLKESYNEQNNEVSEEKSEDKT
-230 AEVPVITEK
+230 LITEVP
-239 PDTAPTHSLPEAKIS
+239 DNAPNHKLPEVKIS
-254 EKLITENEDIPFEKV
+254 EKIVTE
-269 TIYSSALMAGEQKVT
+269 
-284 QVGQVGK
+284 
-291 QVIESKQTYVNGQLV
+291 
-306 KTEKLS
+306 
-312 TKVISEPVDEITMI
+312 DE
-326 GTKDSDMNLSNSID
+326 
-340 LPTLP
+340 
-345 IETKNITKTK
+345 

-388 IQQTIVNGQVLKEE
+388 IQQTIVDGQVLKEE

-437 THQVPY
+437 SHQVPSIE
-443 VKISEEIA
+443 ISEEIA

-457 PFETQEVYDANLAV
+457 PFETQEVYDANLAE
-471 GVRQTVQIGQAG
+471 GVRQTVQVGQAG

-495 GILLK
+495 GVLLK
-500 SEIVSESV
+500 SEIISESL

-514 IVHIGTKTVSS
+514 IVHIGTKPISP

-532 PEPVPQP
+532 PKPVPQP
-539 DNTDE
+539 ENTDE

-569 TEEVVTNSESI
+569 TEEVVTNSEAI

-607 RTTETKLTYADGI
+607 RTTDTKLTYADGI
-620 LIKSEIL
+620 LIRSEIL

-653 EVEHTVIDIQFD
+653 EVEQSIIDVQFD
-665 TEYVNDP
+665 TEYVDDP
-672 SLPLGQE
+672 NLPLGQE

-705 KPAVSEEITKQP
+705 NPTVSEEITKQP
-717 ISQIIVRGTKVIE
+717 ISQIVARGTKVIE

-765 RVGSK
+765 TVGSK

-781 VRQSNPTV
+781 VRQPNPTV

-796 PIAKQVLKGTK
+796 PVAKQVLKGTK

-812 EVDKRMEEI
+812 EVDKRTEEIAFETQEIPSADLYVGEERVQVEGKVGSKEITTTYQTIKGVRQPNPTVTEKVLTEPVAKQVLKGTKPVEGTEVDKRREEI
-821 AFATKESPSAD
+821 AFATKEIPSAD

-877 SKQVLKGTKPVEGT
+877 AKQVLKGTKPVEGI
-891 EVDKRREEIAFETKE
+891 EVDKRTEEIAFETKE
-906 IPSADLYV
+906 ISSADLYV

-923 KVGTKEITTTYQTIK
+923 KLGSKEITTTYQTIK

-954 PVSKQVLKG
+954 PVAKQVLKG

-969 TEVDKRREEIAFET
+969 TEVDKRREEIAFAT

-1006 KEITTTY
+1006 KEIT
-1013 QTIKGVRQPNP
+1013 
-1024 TVTEKVL
+1024 
-1031 TEQVAKQIFKGT
+1031 
-1043 KPVEGTEVD
+1043 
-1052 KRTEDIA
+1052 
-1059 FETKEIPSADLYVG
+1059 
-1073 EERVQVEGKVGS
+1073 
-1085 KEITTTYQTIKGVRQ
+1085 
-1100 ANPTVTEKVLIEPVA
+1100 
-1115 KQVLKGSKPVEGTE
+1115 
-1129 VDKHTEEIA
+1129 
-1138 FGIQEIPSA
+1138 
-1147 NLYLG
+1147 
-1152 EERVQVEGKV
+1152 
-1162 GSKEITTTYQTIKG
+1162 
-1176 VRQPNPIVTEKV
+1176 
-1188 LTEPVT
+1188 
-1194 KQVLKGTKPV
+1194 
-1204 EGTEADKRREEI
+1204 
-1216 AFETKEI
+1216 
-1223 PSADLYVGEVRV
+1223 
-1235 QVEGKVGS
+1235 
-1243 KEITTTYQTI
+1243 
-1253 KGVRQPNPAVTEK
+1253 
-1266 VLTEPVTKQVLKGT
+1266 
-1280 KPVEGTEVDKRT
+1280 
-1292 EKIAFETKEIPS
+1292 
-1304 ADLYVGEER
+1304 
-1313 IQVEGKVGTKEITTT
+1313 
-1328 YQTIKGVRQSNPT
+1328 
-1341 VTESVLKEPVAK
+1341 
-1353 QVLKGTKPVEGT
+1353 
-1365 DVVVRRVVVPYE
+1365 
-1377 TKRIDTNELYSG
+1377 
-1389 EVKIV
+1389 
-1394 EQGKFGSKEIITTYQ
+1394 TTYQ

-1478 GLKTITTIYQTI
+1478 GLKTITTIYKTI

-1503 LVDHPEE
+1503 LVDHPED
-1510 KIVRRGTKVEKIPT
+1510 KVVRRGTKVEKIPT

-1633 RKDGKY
+1633 RKNGEY
-1639 TSAYILDETPATPD
+1639 TSSYILDEEPTNPD

-1732 NPTGTFKFGANLYAD
+1732 NPTGTFKLGANLYAD

-1780 KAPLFAKIEHATIS
+1780 KAPLFAKIERATIS

-1813 LANETAYSTITDV
+1813 LANETAYSTISDV

-1850 LSNASFQGRLD
+1850 LSNASFQGKLD

-1875 MNPGSYITDVKAEVN
+1875 MNPGSYITDVKADVN

-1914 NEINIKNAYATG
+1914 NEINVKNAYATG

-1964 GQPVIGQVFDAATK
+1964 GQPVIGQVFEAATK

-1986 AGENNTQITAQQAES
+1986 AGENSTQITAQQAES
-2001 KLSNMAITAE
+2001 KLSNMAITAK
-2011 LTDSDYKDLNAYSV
+2011 LSDSDYKDLNAYSV
-2025 DYSNVADAKADH
+2025 DYSNVTNAKTDH

-2091 DKATINKIMLY
+2091 DKASINKIMLY
-2102 FEDGTFDYK
+2102 FEDGTVEYK
-2111 SVAYAED
+2111 SVTYAED

-2129 AGMHIP
+2129 ADMHIP

-2151 LVTLLSPITYESEAL
+2151 LVTLLSPIEYESEAL

-2171 PPAQAANQTTNDIK
+2171 PPAQAANQTTNDIN
-2185 DMYFKSSFTRIKD
+2185 DMYFKSSFNRIKD
-2198 NLESY
+2198 NLSGY

-2246 INYDTLNTKDLTLFN
+2246 INYDTLNTKELTLFN

-2339 EMKSQVPEALQKQN
+2339 EMKSQVPEALEKQN
-2353 TAAKHSKYAVEVY
+2353 TATKHSKYAVEVY

-2384 TMADE
+2384 TMENE

-2396 MNTVAVGALSRYR
+2396 MNTVAFGAFSRYR

-2416 KRAEVYAIIN
+2416 KREEVYAIIN

-2435 TDFWYKTLNDENKD
+2435 TDFWYKTLNNENKD

-2467 GRRVWHNLSSSNAAI
+2467 GTRVWHNLSSSNAAI
-2482 QSFFGPIAKWYGNN
+2482 QDFFGPIAKWYGSN

-2514 LDKGGSSTYTHEMVH
+2514 LDKVGSSTYTHEMVH
-2529 NLDSNTFFYGFGRRS
+2529 NLDSNTFFYGFGRRT
-2544 GQGPELFA
+2544 GQGPELYA
-2552 RGFLQNVSNTEDN
+2552 RGLLQNVSNTEDN
-2565 IIGLN
+2565 IIALN

-2643 VHAGNQIRPLTDE
+2643 VHVGNQIRPLTDE
-2656 EVAKLVTFDDLI
+2656 EVANLVTFDDLI

>member
-59 KEKNAIVYDVPGKVE
+59 HEKNAIVYDVPGKVE

-84 RPALPSTIWQT
+84 RPALSSTIWQT
-95 EDTSTAS
+95 EDDSTAS
-102 PATIETSQPLIAPLV
+102 SDLIETNQSIITPLV
-117 QNSIEKAQASQ
+117 QNSVEKAQASP
-128 HSLPKTGVF
+128 HSLPKIGVF

-151 LAVKVSKKGKK
+151 LAIKVSKKGKK

-187 EILAK
+187 QILAK
-192 FNHAIEIAEGQSLPV
+192 FNHAIEIAEGQTLPV

-217 GYLKESKEEGDQT
+217 GYLKESKEEVGQT

-254 EKLITENEDIPFEKV
+254 EKFVTENEDIPFEKV
-269 TIYSSALMAGEQKVT
+269 TIYSSALMAGVQKVT
-284 QVGQVGK
+284 QAGQVGK

-312 TKVISEPVDEITMI
+312 TKVISEPVEEITMV

-388 IQQTIVNGQVLKEE
+388 IQQTIVDGQVLKEE

-437 THQVPY
+437 THQVPS
-443 VKISEEIA
+443 IDITEEIA

-457 PFETQEVYDANLAV
+457 PFETQEVYDANLAE

-514 IVHIGTKTVSS
+514 IVHIGTKPVSP

-539 DNTDE
+539 ENTDE

-569 TEEVVTNSESI
+569 TEEVVTNSEAI
-580 PFATQEIMDPNL
+580 PFATQEVADPNL
-592 PEGTRQVVQVGQYGT
+592 AVGTRQVRQIGQAGS
-607 RTTETKLTYADGI
+607 RTIQTKLIYADGV
-620 LIKSEIL
+620 LIQSELL
-627 SDVTSQ
+627 SDIVNE
-633 PIAEIIAIGTKIQEQ
+633 PVAEIVAVGSKSPDQ
-648 DKITT
+648 ITN
-653 EVEHTVIDIQFD
+653 EVEQTVVSVPYETKYI
-665 TEYVNDP
+665 EDP

-705 KPAVSEEITKQP
+705 NPMVSEEITKQP
-717 ISQIIVRGTKVIE
+717 ISQIVARGTKVIE

-765 RVGSK
+765 TVGSK

-781 VRQSNPTV
+781 VRQPNPTV

-796 PIAKQVLKGTK
+796 PVAKQVLKGTK

-812 EVDKRMEEI
+812 EVDKRTEEI
-821 AFATKESPSAD
+821 AFETKEIPSADLYIGEERVQVEGKVGSKEITTTYQTIKGVRQTNPTVTEKVLTEPVAKQLLKGTKPVEGTEVDKRTEEIAFETQEIPSAD

-853 TYQTIKGVRQSNPTV
+853 TYQTIKGVRQPSPTVTEKVLTEPVSKQVLKGTKPVESTEVDKRREEIAFETKEIPSADLYVGEERVQVEGKLGSKEITTTYQTIKGVRQPNPTV

-906 IPSADLYV
+906 ISSADLYV

-923 KVGTKEITTTYQTIK
+923 KVGSKEITTTYQTIK

-991 YVGEERVQVE
+991 YVGEERVQVV

-1031 TEQVAKQIFKGT
+1031 TE
-1043 KPVEGTEVD
+1043 PV
-1052 KRTEDIA
+1052 
-1059 FETKEIPSADLYVG
+1059 S
-1073 EERVQVEGKVGS
+1073 
-1085 KEITTTYQTIKGVRQ
+1085 
-1100 ANPTVTEKVLIEPVA
+1100 
-1115 KQVLKGSKPVEGTE
+1115 
-1129 VDKHTEEIA
+1129 
-1138 FGIQEIPSA
+1138 
-1147 NLYLG
+1147 
-1152 EERVQVEGKV
+1152 
-1162 GSKEITTTYQTIKG
+1162 
-1176 VRQPNPIVTEKV
+1176 
-1188 LTEPVT
+1188 
-1194 KQVLKGTKPV
+1194 
-1204 EGTEADKRREEI
+1204 
-1216 AFETKEI
+1216 
-1223 PSADLYVGEVRV
+1223 
-1235 QVEGKVGS
+1235 
-1243 KEITTTYQTI
+1243 
-1253 KGVRQPNPAVTEK
+1253 
-1266 VLTEPVTKQVLKGT
+1266 
-1280 KPVEGTEVDKRT
+1280 
-1292 EKIAFETKEIPS
+1292 
-1304 ADLYVGEER
+1304 
-1313 IQVEGKVGTKEITTT
+1313 
-1328 YQTIKGVRQSNPT
+1328 
-1341 VTESVLKEPVAK
+1341 K

-1503 LVDHPEE
+1503 LIDHPED
-1510 KIVRRGTKVEKIPT
+1510 KVVRRGTKVEKIPT

-1633 RKDGKY
+1633 RKNGEY
-1639 TSAYILDETPATPD
+1639 TSAYILDEEPTNPD

-1732 NPTGTFKFGANLYAD
+1732 NPTGTFKLGANLYAD

-1813 LANETAYSTITDV
+1813 LANETAYSTISDV

-1850 LSNASFQGRLD
+1850 LSNASFQGKLD

-1875 MNPGSYITDVKAEVN
+1875 MNPGSYITDVKADVN

-1914 NEINIKNAYATG
+1914 NEINLKNAYATG

-1986 AGENNTQITAQQAES
+1986 AGENSTQITAQQAES
-2001 KLSNMAITAE
+2001 KLSNMAITAK
-2011 LTDSDYKDLNAYSV
+2011 LSDSDYKDLNAYSV
-2025 DYSNVADAKADH
+2025 DYNSVTDAKVDH
-2037 TVAYLNMEKILPF
+2037 IVAYLNMEKILPF

-2059 GNKIATSDKLNQV
+2059 GNKIATTDKLNQV
-2072 KLVDVVPMKDNAVV
+2072 KLVDVVPMKDNVV
-2086 ADLIA
+2086 IADLIA
-2091 DKATINKIMLY
+2091 DKASINKIMLY
-2102 FEDGTFDYK
+2102 FEDGTVDYK

-2151 LVTLLSPITYESEAL
+2151 LVTLLSPIVYESEAL

-2171 PPAQAANQTTNDIK
+2171 PPAQAANQTTNDIN
-2185 DMYFKSSFTRIKD
+2185 DMYFKSSFNRIKD
-2198 NLESY
+2198 NLSGY

-2246 INYDTLNTKDLTLFN
+2246 INYDTLNTKELTLFN

-2288 PKNNVELYSSY
+2288 PKNNVELYSSH

-2339 EMKSQVPEALQKQN
+2339 EMKSQVPEALEKQN
-2353 TAAKHSKYAVEVY
+2353 TATKHSKYAVEVY

-2384 TMADE
+2384 TMENE

-2396 MNTVAVGALSRYR
+2396 MNTVAFGAFSRYR

-2416 KRAEVYAIIN
+2416 KREEVYAIIN

-2462 LFDEN
+2462 LFDET
-2467 GRRVWHNLSSSNAAI
+2467 GTRVWHNLSSSNAAI
-2482 QSFFGPIAKWYGNN
+2482 QDFFGPIAKWYGNN

-2529 NLDSNTFFYGFGRRS
+2529 NLDSNTFFYGFGRRT
-2544 GQGPELFA
+2544 GQGPELYA

-2565 IIGLN
+2565 IIALN

-2656 EVAKLVTFDDLI
+2656 EVANLVTFDDLI

-2687 GYYNTFLL
+2687 GYYYTFLL

-2790 ELDKPNSTNTV
+2790 ELDKPISTNTV

-2812 MKAAVEEDMKRLDR
+2812 MKAAVKEDMKRLDQ

>member
-1 MKKNFNEKQQ
+1 M
-11 RFSFRKL
+11 
-18 SVGLVSATVAS
+18 
-29 LFFMTSIATAQG
+29 
-41 VGAQSIQLT
+41 
-50 YVTEQELTD
+50 
-59 KEKNAIVYDVPGKVE
+59 
-74 KTDATYYLVY
+74 
-84 RPALPSTIWQT
+84 PSTIWQT
-95 EDTSTAS
+95 EDTSTVL

-187 EILAK
+187 QILAK

-217 GYLKESKEEGDQT
+217 GYLKESKEEVDQT
-230 AEVPVITEK
+230 AEAPVITEK

-254 EKLITENEDIPFEKV
+254 EKFVTEDEDIPFEKV
-269 TIYSSALMAGEQKVT
+269 TIYSSALMVGEQKVT
-284 QVGQVGK
+284 QAGQVGK

-312 TKVISEPVDEITMI
+312 TKVISEPVEEITMI

-388 IQQTIVNGQVLKEE
+388 IQQTIVDGQVLKEE
-402 EISSEITK
+402 EVSSEITK
-410 AAIPRVIEIG
+410 AAIPRLIEIG
-420 TKKSDETVVTEV
+420 TKKSDEKVITEV

-437 THQVPY
+437 THQVPSIE
-443 VKISEEIA
+443 ISEEIA

-457 PFETQEVYDANLAV
+457 PFETQEVYDANLAE
-471 GVRQTVQIGQAG
+471 GVRQTVQVGQAG

-495 GILLK
+495 GVLLK
-500 SEIVSESV
+500 SEIISESV

-514 IVHIGTKTVSS
+514 IVRIGTKPVSP

-532 PEPVPQP
+532 PEPVPP
-539 DNTDE
+539 IENTG
-544 SESST
+544 
-549 EIVTEVPNTAP
+549 EIITEVPNNAP
-560 TVELPTVQL
+560 TYEVPAIQL
-569 TEEVVTNSESI
+569 TEEIISNVESI
-580 PFATQEIMDPNL
+580 PYPTQEIMDPNL

-607 RTTETKLTYADGI
+607 RTTDTKLTYGDGI
-620 LIKSEIL
+620 LIRSEIL

-653 EVEHTVIDIQFD
+653 EVEHTIIDIQFD
-665 TEYVNDP
+665 TEYVDDP

-679 QVQSQ
+679 QVQSN
-684 GVEGQKTV
+684 GVLGQKTL
-692 TTTYTLINGVRQA
+692 TTTYTLVNGVRQA
-705 KPAVSEEITKQP
+705 NPTVTGEITKQP
-717 ISQIIVRGTKVIE
+717 ISQIVARGTKVIE
-730 EKTDTETRTEEIPY
+730 EKTEVETRTEELPF

-750 TDSLYLGEEQVRVEG
+750 SDKLYL
-765 RVGSK
+765 
-770 EITTTYKTIDG
+770 
-781 VRQSNPTV
+781 
-789 TEKVLTE
+789 
-796 PIAKQVLKGTK
+796 
-807 PVEGT
+807 
-812 EVDKRMEEI
+812 
-821 AFATKESPSAD
+821 
-832 LYVGEERVQVEG
+832 GEERVQVEG
-844 KVGSKEITT
+844 KVGSKEITL
-853 TYQTIKGVRQSNPTV
+853 TYKLIDGVRQPNPTV

-877 SKQVLKGTKPVEGT
+877 AKQVLKGTKPVEGN
-891 EVDKRREEIAFETKE
+891 EVDKRTEEIAFETKE

-914 GEERVQVEG
+914 GEEQVQVEG
-923 KVGTKEITTTYQTIK
+923 KVGTKEIT
-938 GVRQPNPT
+938 
-946 VTEKVLTE
+946 
-954 PVSKQVLKG
+954 
-963 TKPVEG
+963 
-969 TEVDKRREEIAFET
+969 
-983 KEIPSADL
+983 
-991 YVGEERVQVE
+991 
-1001 GKVGS
+1001 
-1006 KEITTTY
+1006 
-1013 QTIKGVRQPNP
+1013 
-1024 TVTEKVL
+1024 
-1031 TEQVAKQIFKGT
+1031 
-1043 KPVEGTEVD
+1043 
-1052 KRTEDIA
+1052 
-1059 FETKEIPSADLYVG
+1059 
-1073 EERVQVEGKVGS
+1073 
-1085 KEITTTYQTIKGVRQ
+1085 
-1100 ANPTVTEKVLIEPVA
+1100 
-1115 KQVLKGSKPVEGTE
+1115 
-1129 VDKHTEEIA
+1129 
-1138 FGIQEIPSA
+1138 
-1147 NLYLG
+1147 
-1152 EERVQVEGKV
+1152 
-1162 GSKEITTTYQTIKG
+1162 
-1176 VRQPNPIVTEKV
+1176 
-1188 LTEPVT
+1188 
-1194 KQVLKGTKPV
+1194 
-1204 EGTEADKRREEI
+1204 
-1216 AFETKEI
+1216 
-1223 PSADLYVGEVRV
+1223 
-1235 QVEGKVGS
+1235 
-1243 KEITTTYQTI
+1243 
-1253 KGVRQPNPAVTEK
+1253 
-1266 VLTEPVTKQVLKGT
+1266 
-1280 KPVEGTEVDKRT
+1280 
-1292 EKIAFETKEIPS
+1292 
-1304 ADLYVGEER
+1304 
-1313 IQVEGKVGTKEITTT
+1313 
-1328 YQTIKGVRQSNPT
+1328 
-1341 VTESVLKEPVAK
+1341 
-1353 QVLKGTKPVEGT
+1353 
-1365 DVVVRRVVVPYE
+1365 
-1377 TKRIDTNELYSG
+1377 
-1389 EVKIV
+1389 
-1394 EQGKFGSKEIITTYQ
+1394 TTYQ

-1442 AIEKDVKTEV
+1442 AIEKDIKTEA
-1452 LPFETKYIDDP
+1452 LPFETKYIDDS
-1463 TMLEGKTVVEKEGKD
+1463 TILKGKTVVEKEGKD

-1490 RGVRQNPPLSIEE
+1490 RGIRQNPPLSIEE
-1503 LVDHPEE
+1503 LVDHPED

-1524 VTIIGLDKNEDNRS
+1524 VAIIGLDKNEDNRS
-1538 ATASYKLDNPTD
+1538 ATANYKLDNPTD

-1602 EHNAIQESLREFDL
+1602 EHNAIQESLREFNL
-1616 VYKKI
+1616 FYKKI

-1639 TSAYILDETPATPD
+1639 TSAYILDETPTNPD

-1732 NPTGTFKFGANLYAD
+1732 NPTGTFKLGANLYAD

-1780 KAPLFAKIEHATIS
+1780 KAPLFAKIERATIS

-1813 LANETAYSTITDV
+1813 LANETAYSTISDV

-1850 LSNASFQGRLD
+1850 LSNASFQGKLD

-1875 MNPGSYITDVKAEVN
+1875 MNPGSYITDVKADVN

-1964 GQPVIGQVFDAATK
+1964 GQPVIGQVFEAATK

-2001 KLSNMAITAE
+2001 KLSNMAITAK

-2025 DYSNVADAKADH
+2025 DYSNVTNAKTDH

-2059 GNKIATSDKLNQV
+2059 GNTIATTDKLNQV
-2072 KLVDVVPMKDNAVV
+2072 KLVDVVPMKDNEVV

-2091 DKATINKIMLY
+2091 EKASINKIMLY
-2102 FEDGTFDYK
+2102 FEDGTVDYK
-2111 SVAYAED
+2111 SVSYAED

-2142 NQNEAMVNR
+2142 DQNEAMVNR
-2151 LVTLLSPITYESEAL
+2151 LVTLLSPIAYESEAL

-2171 PPAQAANQTTNDIK
+2171 PPAQAANQTTNDIN
-2185 DMYFKSSFTRIKD
+2185 DMYFKSSFNRIKD
-2198 NLESY
+2198 NLSGY

-2246 INYDTLNTKDLTLFN
+2246 INYDTLNTKELTLFN

-2299 LAEMTGKSTVFDLVE
+2299 LAEMTGKATVFDLVE

-2339 EMKSQVPEALQKQN
+2339 EMKSQVPEALEKQN
-2353 TAAKHSKYAVEVY
+2353 TATKHSKYAVEVY
-2366 DKITNPTWRYR
+2366 DKITNPSWRYR

-2384 TMADE
+2384 TMENE

-2396 MNTVAVGALSRYR
+2396 MNTVAFGAFSRYR

-2416 KRAEVYAIIN
+2416 KREEVYAIIN

-2467 GRRVWHNLSSSNAAI
+2467 GTRVWHNLSSSNAAI
-2482 QSFFGPIAKWYGNN
+2482 QDFFGPIAKWYGSN

-2514 LDKGGSSTYTHEMVH
+2514 LDKVGSSTYTHEMVH
-2529 NLDSNTFFYGFGRRS
+2529 NLDSNTFFYGFGRRT
-2544 GQGPELFA
+2544 GQGPELYA
-2552 RGFLQNVSNTEDN
+2552 RGLLQNVSNTEDN
-2565 IIGLN
+2565 IIALN
-2570 TLYTELDKKDSLIR
+2570 TMYTELDKKDSLIR
-2584 VHPYNP
+2584 VQPYNP

-2735 SNQLKSVSPN
+2735 SNQLKSESPS
-2745 GIVNDTIVLQHVFNN
+2745 GIVTDTVVLQHVFDN

-2770 DMYKDRID
+2770 DMYKERID

-2856 SIFNP
+2856 SIFYP

>member
-1 MKKNFNEKQQ
+1 MKKNINEKQQ

-18 SVGLVSATVAS
+18 SVGLVSAIVGS
-29 LFFMTSIATAQG
+29 LFFIVSIATAQG
-41 VGAQSIQLT
+41 VGAQSIQLA
-50 YVTEQELTD
+50 YVTEQELTEH
-59 KEKNAIVYDVPGKVE
+59 EKNAIVYDVPRKVE

-84 RPALPSTIWQT
+84 RPALSSSVCQT
-95 EDTSTAS
+95 EDASTAS
-102 PATIETSQPLIAPLV
+102 SSHIETNQSITPLI
-117 QNSIEKAQASQ
+117 QNSVEKAQASP

-151 LAVKVSKKGKK
+151 LAIKVIKKGKK

-187 EILAK
+187 QILAK

-217 GYLKESKEEGDQT
+217 GYLKESYNEQNNEVSEEKSEDKT
-230 AEVPVITEK
+230 LITEVP
-239 PDTAPTHSLPEAKIS
+239 DNAPNHKLPEVKIS
-254 EKLITENEDIPFEKV
+254 EKIVTE
-269 TIYSSALMAGEQKVT
+269 
-284 QVGQVGK
+284 
-291 QVIESKQTYVNGQLV
+291 
-306 KTEKLS
+306 
-312 TKVISEPVDEITMI
+312 DE
-326 GTKDSDMNLSNSID
+326 
-340 LPTLP
+340 
-345 IETKNITKTK
+345 

-388 IQQTIVNGQVLKEE
+388 IQQTIVDGQVLKEE

-437 THQVPY
+437 SHQVPSIE
-443 VKISEEIA
+443 ISEEIA

-457 PFETQEVYDANLAV
+457 PFETQEVYDANLAE
-471 GVRQTVQIGQAG
+471 GVRQTVQVGQAG

-495 GILLK
+495 GVLLK
-500 SEIVSESV
+500 SEIISESL

-514 IVHIGTKTVSS
+514 IVHIGTKPISP

-532 PEPVPQP
+532 PKPVPQP
-539 DNTDE
+539 ENTDE

-569 TEEVVTNSESI
+569 TEEVVTNSEAI

-607 RTTETKLTYADGI
+607 RTTDTKLTYADGI
-620 LIKSEIL
+620 LIRSEIL

-653 EVEHTVIDIQFD
+653 EVEQSIIDVQFD
-665 TEYVNDP
+665 TEYVDDP
-672 SLPLGQE
+672 NLPLGQE

-705 KPAVSEEITKQP
+705 NPTVSEEITKQP
-717 ISQIIVRGTKVIE
+717 ISQIVARGTKVIE

-765 RVGSK
+765 TVGSK

-781 VRQSNPTV
+781 VRQPNPTV

-796 PIAKQVLKGTK
+796 PVAKQVLKGTK

-812 EVDKRMEEI
+812 EVDKR
-821 AFATKESPSAD
+821 T
-832 LYVGEERVQVEG
+832 
-844 KVGSKEITT
+844 
-853 TYQTIKGVRQSNPTV
+853 
-868 TEKVLTEPV
+868 
-877 SKQVLKGTKPVEGT
+877 
-891 EVDKRREEIAFETKE
+891 EEIAFET
-906 IPSADLYV
+906 
-914 GEERVQVEG
+914 Q
-923 KVGTKEITTTYQTIK
+923 
-938 GVRQPNPT
+938 
-946 VTEKVLTE
+946 
-954 PVSKQVLKG
+954 
-963 TKPVEG
+963 
-969 TEVDKRREEIAFET
+969 
-983 KEIPSADL
+983 EIPSADL

-1024 TVTEKVL
+1024 AVTEKVL
-1031 TEQVAKQIFKGT
+1031 TEPVAKQVLKGT

-1052 KRTEDIA
+1052 KRREEIA
-1059 FETKEIPSADLYVG
+1059 FATKEIPSADLYVG

-1100 ANPTVTEKVLIEPVA
+1100 SNTTVTEKVL
-1115 KQVLKGSKPVEGTE
+1115 T
-1129 VDKHTEEIA
+1129 
-1138 FGIQEIPSA
+1138 
-1147 NLYLG
+1147 
-1152 EERVQVEGKV
+1152 
-1162 GSKEITTTYQTIKG
+1162 
-1176 VRQPNPIVTEKV
+1176 
-1188 LTEPVT
+1188 
-1194 KQVLKGTKPV
+1194 
-1204 EGTEADKRREEI
+1204 
-1216 AFETKEI
+1216 
-1223 PSADLYVGEVRV
+1223 
-1235 QVEGKVGS
+1235 
-1243 KEITTTYQTI
+1243 
-1253 KGVRQPNPAVTEK
+1253 
-1266 VLTEPVTKQVLKGT
+1266 
-1280 KPVEGTEVDKRT
+1280 
-1292 EKIAFETKEIPS
+1292 
-1304 ADLYVGEER
+1304 
-1313 IQVEGKVGTKEITTT
+1313 
-1328 YQTIKGVRQSNPT
+1328 
-1341 VTESVLKEPVAK
+1341 EPVAK
-1353 QVLKGTKPVEGT
+1353 QVLKGTKPVEGIEVDKRT
-1365 DVVVRRVVVPYE
+1365 EEIAFE
-1377 TKRIDTNELYSG
+1377 TKEISSTDLYVG
-1389 EVKIV
+1389 EERVQV
-1394 EQGKFGSKEIITTYQ
+1394 EGKLGSKEITTTYQ

-1503 LVDHPEE
+1503 LVDHPED
-1510 KIVRRGTKVEKIPT
+1510 KVVRRGTKVEKIPT

-1633 RKDGKY
+1633 RKNGEY
-1639 TSAYILDETPATPD
+1639 TSSYILDEEPTNPD

-1732 NPTGTFKFGANLYAD
+1732 NPTGTFKLGANLYAD

-1780 KAPLFAKIEHATIS
+1780 KAPLFAKIERATIS

-1813 LANETAYSTITDV
+1813 LANETAYSTISDV

-1850 LSNASFQGRLD
+1850 LSNASFQGKLD

-1875 MNPGSYITDVKAEVN
+1875 MNPGSYITDVKADVN

-1914 NEINIKNAYATG
+1914 NEINVKNAYATG

-1964 GQPVIGQVFDAATK
+1964 GQPVIGQVFEAATK

-1986 AGENNTQITAQQAES
+1986 AGENSTQITAQQAES
-2001 KLSNMAITAE
+2001 KLSNMAITAK
-2011 LTDSDYKDLNAYSV
+2011 LSDSDYKDLNAYSV
-2025 DYSNVADAKADH
+2025 DYSNVTNAKTDH

-2091 DKATINKIMLY
+2091 DKASINKIMLY
-2102 FEDGTFDYK
+2102 FEDGTVEYK
-2111 SVAYAED
+2111 SVTYAED

-2129 AGMHIP
+2129 ADMHIP

-2151 LVTLLSPITYESEAL
+2151 LVTLLSPIEYESEAL

-2171 PPAQAANQTTNDIK
+2171 PPAQAANQTTNDIN
-2185 DMYFKSSFTRIKD
+2185 DMYFKSSFNRIKD
-2198 NLESY
+2198 NLSGY

-2246 INYDTLNTKDLTLFN
+2246 INYDTLNTKELTLFN

-2339 EMKSQVPEALQKQN
+2339 EMKSQVPEALEKQN
-2353 TAAKHSKYAVEVY
+2353 TATKHSKYAVEVY

-2384 TMADE
+2384 TMENE

-2396 MNTVAVGALSRYR
+2396 MNTVAFGAFSRYR

-2416 KRAEVYAIIN
+2416 KREEVYAIIN

-2435 TDFWYKTLNDENKD
+2435 TDFWYKTLNNENKD

-2467 GRRVWHNLSSSNAAI
+2467 GTRVWHNLSSSNAAI
-2482 QSFFGPIAKWYGNN
+2482 QDFFGPIAKWYGSN

-2514 LDKGGSSTYTHEMVH
+2514 LDKVGSSTYTHEMVH
-2529 NLDSNTFFYGFGRRS
+2529 NLDSNTFFYGFGRRT
-2544 GQGPELFA
+2544 GQGPELYA
-2552 RGFLQNVSNTEDN
+2552 RGLLQNVSNTEDN
-2565 IIGLN
+2565 IIALN

-2656 EVAKLVTFDDLI
+2656 EVANLVTFDDLI

>member
-59 KEKNAIVYDVPGKVE
+59 HEKNAIVYDVPGKVE

-84 RPALPSTIWQT
+84 RPALSSTIWQT
-95 EDTSTAS
+95 EDDSTAS
-102 PATIETSQPLIAPLV
+102 LDLFETNQSVITPLV
-117 QNSIEKAQASQ
+117 QKSVEKAQANP

-187 EILAK
+187 QILAK

-217 GYLKESKEEGDQT
+217 GYLKESKEEVDQT

-254 EKLITENEDIPFEKV
+254 EKFVMENEDIPFEKV

-284 QVGQVGK
+284 QAGQVGK
-291 QVIESKQTYVNGQLV
+291 QVIESKQIYVNGQLV

-312 TKVISEPVDEITMI
+312 AKVVSEPVEEITMI

-380 ANGIQTIT
+380 ANGIQTFT
-388 IQQTIVNGQVLKEE
+388 IQQTIVDGKVVKEE

-420 TKKSDETVVTEV
+420 TKKSDEKFITEV

-437 THQVPY
+437 THQVPSIE
-443 VKISEEIA
+443 ISEEIT

-457 PFETQEVYDANLAV
+457 PFETQEVYDANLAE
-471 GVRQTVQIGQAG
+471 GVRQTVQVGQAG

-500 SEIVSESV
+500 SEIVSESL

-514 IVHIGTKTVSS
+514 IIHIGTKPASP

-539 DNTDE
+539 ENTDE

-569 TEEVVTNSESI
+569 TEEVVTNSEAI
-580 PFATQEIMDPNL
+580 PFATQEVADPNL
-592 PEGTRQVVQVGQYGT
+592 AVGTRQVRQIGQAGS
-607 RTTETKLTYADGI
+607 RTIQTKLIYADGV
-620 LIKSEIL
+620 LIQSELL
-627 SDVTSQ
+627 SDIVNE
-633 PIAEIIAIGTKIQEQ
+633 PVAEIVAVGSKSPDQ
-648 DKITT
+648 ITN
-653 EVEHTVIDIQFD
+653 EVEQTVVSVPYETKYI
-665 TEYVNDP
+665 EDP

-705 KPAVSEEITKQP
+705 NPTVSEEITKQP
-717 ISQIIVRGTKVIE
+717 ISQIVARGTKVIE
-730 EKTDTETRTEEIPY
+730 EKTDTETRTVEIPF

-750 TDSLYLGEEQVRVEG
+750 TDSLYLGEE
-765 RVGSK
+765 K
-770 EITTTYKTIDG
+770 
-781 VRQSNPTV
+781 
-789 TEKVLTE
+789 
-796 PIAKQVLKGTK
+796 
-807 PVEGT
+807 
-812 EVDKRMEEI
+812 
-821 AFATKESPSAD
+821 
-832 LYVGEERVQVEG
+832 VQVEG
-844 KVGSKEITT
+844 KTGSKEIST
-853 TYQTIKGVRQSNPTV
+853 TY
-868 TEKVLTEPV
+868 KVI
-877 SKQVLKGTKPVEGT
+877 
-891 EVDKRREEIAFETKE
+891 D
-906 IPSADLYV
+906 
-914 GEERVQVEG
+914 
-923 KVGTKEITTTYQTIK
+923 

-954 PVSKQVLKG
+954 PVAKKVLKG

-969 TEVDKRREEIAFET
+969 TEVDKRTEEIAYET

-1013 QTIKGVRQPNP
+1013 QTIKGVRQPKP
-1024 TVTEKVL
+1024 T
-1031 TEQVAKQIFKGT
+1031 
-1043 KPVEGTEVD
+1043 
-1052 KRTEDIA
+1052 
-1059 FETKEIPSADLYVG
+1059 
-1073 EERVQVEGKVGS
+1073 
-1085 KEITTTYQTIKGVRQ
+1085 
-1100 ANPTVTEKVLIEPVA
+1100 
-1115 KQVLKGSKPVEGTE
+1115 
-1129 VDKHTEEIA
+1129 
-1138 FGIQEIPSA
+1138 
-1147 NLYLG
+1147 
-1152 EERVQVEGKV
+1152 
-1162 GSKEITTTYQTIKG
+1162 
-1176 VRQPNPIVTEKV
+1176 VTEKV

-1204 EGTEADKRREEI
+1204 EGTEVDKRTEEI
-1216 AFETKEI
+1216 AFETTEI
-1223 PSADLYVGEVRV
+1223 PSADLYVGEERV
-1235 QVEGKVGS
+1235 QVVGKVGS

-1266 VLTEPVTKQVLKGT
+1266 VLTEPV
-1280 KPVEGTEVDKRT
+1280 
-1292 EKIAFETKEIPS
+1292 S
-1304 ADLYVGEER
+1304 
-1313 IQVEGKVGTKEITTT
+1313 
-1328 YQTIKGVRQSNPT
+1328 
-1341 VTESVLKEPVAK
+1341 K

-1503 LVDHPEE
+1503 LVDHPED
-1510 KIVRRGTKVEKIPT
+1510 KVVRRGTKVEKIPT

-1602 EHNAIQESLREFDL
+1602 EHNAIQDSLREFDL

-1633 RKDGKY
+1633 RKNGEY
-1639 TSAYILDETPATPD
+1639 TSAYILDEEPTNPG

-1698 GTGFNQ
+1698 GTGFDQ

-1713 TKENGVYTD
+1713 TKEDGVYTD

-1732 NPTGTFKFGANLYAD
+1732 NPTGTFKLGANLYAD

-1875 MNPGSYITDVKAEVN
+1875 MNPGSYITDVKADVN

-1914 NEINIKNAYATG
+1914 NEINLKNAYATG

-2001 KLSNMAITAE
+2001 KLSNMAITAK
-2011 LTDSDYKDLNAYSV
+2011 LSDSDYKDLNAYSV
-2025 DYSNVADAKADH
+2025 DYNNVTDAKADH

-2091 DKATINKIMLY
+2091 DKASINKIMLY
-2102 FEDGTFDYK
+2102 FEDGTVDYK

-2171 PPAQAANQTTNDIK
+2171 PPAQAADQTTNDIK

-2198 NLESY
+2198 NLASY

-2288 PKNNVELYSSY
+2288 PKNNVELYSSH

-2339 EMKSQVPEALQKQN
+2339 EMKSQVPEALEKQN
-2353 TAAKHSKYAVEVY
+2353 TATKHSKYAVEVY

-2384 TMADE
+2384 TMENE

-2396 MNTVAVGALSRYR
+2396 MNTVAFGAFSRYR

-2416 KRAEVYAIIN
+2416 KREEVYAIIN

-2467 GRRVWHNLSSSNAAI
+2467 GTRVWHNLSSSNAAI
-2482 QSFFGPIAKWYGNN
+2482 QDFFGPIAKWYGNN

-2529 NLDSNTFFYGFGRRS
+2529 NLDSNTFFYGFGRRT
-2544 GQGPELFA
+2544 GQGPELYA

-2565 IIGLN
+2565 IIALN

-2656 EVAKLVTFDDLI
+2656 EVANLVTFDDLI

-2687 GYYNTFLL
+2687 GYYYTFLL

-2745 GIVNDTIVLQHVFNN
+2745 GIVNDTIVLQHVFDN

-2770 DMYKDRID
+2770 DMYKERID

-2812 MKAAVEEDMKRLDR
+2812 MKAAVEEDMKRLDQ

>member
-1 MKKNFNEKQQ
+1 MKKNFNEKRQ
-11 RFSFRKL
+11 RFSLRKL
-18 SVGLVSATVAS
+18 SIGLVSATVAS
-29 LFFMTSIATAQG
+29 LFFMSSF
-41 VGAQSIQLT
+41 VGASEVSAQSIQYT
-50 YVTEQELTD
+50 YVTEEELTSS
-59 KEKNAIVYDVPGKVE
+59 EKASIIYEQPGIVE

-84 RPALPSTIWQT
+84 RPQLQDLHIPLVESEEIQSPLNQTLLNSTIS
-95 EDTSTAS
+95 ETA
-102 PATIETSQPLIAPLV
+102 ENSQNIPRT
-117 QNSIEKAQASQ
+117 
-128 HSLPKTGVF
+128 LPKTGVF
-137 DNLLLGMAGIFTLV
+137 ENILLGMTGIFTLV

-187 EILAK
+187 QILAK
-192 FNHAIEIAEGQSLPV
+192 FNHAIEVSEGQTLPA
-207 PNDIEGYVYV
+207 PNEIEGYVYI
-217 GYLKESKEEGDQT
+217 GYIKESKEEGDNSEET
-230 AEVPVITEK
+230 PVITEK
-239 PDTAPTHSLPEAKIS
+239 PDTAPSKELPEAAMTEEIVS
-254 EKLITENEDIPFEKV
+254 ETKDIPFEKV
-269 TIYSSALMAGEQKVT
+269 TVYSSALLVGEQKVT

-291 QVIESKQTYVNGQLV
+291 QVVESKQIYVNGQLV

-312 TKVISEPVDEITMI
+312 AKVLSEPVEEVLMI
-326 GTKDSDMNLSNSID
+326 GTKDSSMNLSNSID
-340 LPTLP
+340 KPELP
-345 IETKNITKTK
+345 IETKNISKTE

-364 ENAAL
+364 ENASLA
-369 VEGETRVAQEG
+369 EGETRVAQEG
-380 ANGIQTIT
+380 ANGVRTIT
-388 IQQTIVNGQVLKEE
+388 IQQTIVDGQVLKEE
-402 EISSEITK
+402 EISSEITQ
-410 AAIPRVIEIG
+410 AAIPKVVEIG
-420 TKKSDETVVTEV
+420 TKKTEETIVTEV
-432 PDSAP
+432 PDTAP
-437 THQVPY
+437 SHQVPSIE
-443 VKISEEIA
+443 ISEEIT

-457 PFETQEVYDANLAV
+457 PFETQEVYDANLAA
-471 GVRQTVQIGQAG
+471 GVRQTVQVGQAG

-488 SKLTYAG
+488 SKQTFAG

-500 SEIVSESV
+500 SEIISESL

-514 IVHIGTKTVSS
+514 IVHIGTKPVSP
-525 MPEPEPI
+525 MPEPESVPQ

-539 DNTDE
+539 TPDPGPEPETPVENTD
-544 SESST
+544 
-549 EIVTEVPNTAP
+549 EIVTEVPDTAP
-560 TVELPTVQL
+560 TYEVPAIQL
-569 TEEVVTNSESI
+569 TEEIVSNVETI
-580 PFATQEIMDPNL
+580 PFPTQEITDPNL
-592 PEGTRQVVQVGQYGT
+592 PEGTRQVVQVGQVGT
-607 RTTETKLTYADGI
+607 RTIDTKLTYADGI
-620 LIKSEIL
+620 LISSEIL

-633 PIAEIIAIGTKIQEQ
+633 PTAEIIAVGTKKQ
-648 DKITT
+648 DLDKVTT
-653 EVEHTVIDIQFD
+653 EVEQSDVDIAFE
-665 TEYVNDP
+665 TEYIDDP
-672 SLPLGQE
+672 NLPLGQE
-679 QVQSQ
+679 QLQSQ
-684 GVEGQKTV
+684 GVPGQKTI
-692 TTTYTLINGVRQA
+692 TTTYTLINGVRQ
-705 KPAVSEEITKQP
+705 PNPTVSEMITKQP
-717 ISQIIVRGTKVIE
+717 IAQKIARGTKVIE
-730 EKTDTETRTEEIPY
+730 EKTETETSTVELAF
-744 DIVVRE
+744 DTVVRE
-750 TDSLYLGEEQVRVEG
+750 SDSLYLGEEKVQVEG
-765 RVGSK
+765 KTGSK
-770 EITTTYKTIDG
+770 EISTTYKVIDG
-781 VRQSNPTV
+781 VRQPNPTV

-796 PIAKQVLKGTK
+796 PVAKQVLKGTK

-812 EVDKRMEEI
+812 DVEKRTEEI
-821 AFATKESPSAD
+821 AFDTKEIASAD
-832 LYVGEERVQVEG
+832 LYVGEE
-844 KVGSKEITT
+844 KV
-853 TYQTIKGVRQSNPTV
+853 V
-868 TEKVLTEPV
+868 T
-877 SKQVLKGTKPVEGT
+877 
-891 EVDKRREEIAFETKE
+891 
-906 IPSADLYV
+906 
-914 GEERVQVEG
+914 EG
-923 KVGTKEITTTYQTIK
+923 KVGTKEITTTYQTLK

-969 TEVDKRREEIAFET
+969 TDVEKHTEEIAFATQET
-983 KEIPSADL
+983 PSADL
-991 YVGEERVQVE
+991 YVGEEKVVTE
-1001 GKVGS
+1001 GKVGT

-1013 QTIKGVRQPNP
+1013 QTLKGVRQPKPTVTEIVLTEPVSKQVLKGTKPVEGTDVEKHTEEIAFATQEIASADLYVGEEKVVTEGKVGTKEITTTYQTLKGVRQPNP
-1024 TVTEKVL
+1024 T
-1031 TEQVAKQIFKGT
+1031 
-1043 KPVEGTEVD
+1043 
-1052 KRTEDIA
+1052 
-1059 FETKEIPSADLYVG
+1059 
-1073 EERVQVEGKVGS
+1073 
-1085 KEITTTYQTIKGVRQ
+1085 
-1100 ANPTVTEKVLIEPVA
+1100 
-1115 KQVLKGSKPVEGTE
+1115 
-1129 VDKHTEEIA
+1129 
-1138 FGIQEIPSA
+1138 
-1147 NLYLG
+1147 
-1152 EERVQVEGKV
+1152 
-1162 GSKEITTTYQTIKG
+1162 
-1176 VRQPNPIVTEKV
+1176 VTEKV

-1204 EGTEADKRREEI
+1204 EGTDIEKHTEEI
-1216 AFETKEI
+1216 AFATKET
-1223 PSADLYVGEVRV
+1223 PSTDLYVGEEKVV
-1235 QVEGKVGS
+1235 TEGKVGT
-1243 KEITTTYQTI
+1243 KEVTTSYQTI
-1253 KGVRQPNPAVTEK
+1253 KGIRQPNPTVTEK

-1280 KPVEGTEVDKRT
+1280 KPVEGTDVVVRKVTIPYETKRT
-1292 EKIAFETKEIPS
+1292 DTDE
-1304 ADLYVGEER
+1304 LYLGDFKVVV
-1313 IQVEGKVGTKEITTT
+1313 QGKVGTKEVTTT
-1328 YQTIKGVRQSNPT
+1328 YQT
-1341 VTESVLKEPVAK
+1341 L
-1353 QVLKGTKPVEGT
+1353 
-1365 DVVVRRVVVPYE
+1365 
-1377 TKRIDTNELYSG
+1377 
-1389 EVKIV
+1389 
-1394 EQGKFGSKEIITTYQ
+1394 
-1409 TIKGVRQPN
+1409 KGVRQPN
-1418 PTVTEKILVEPIARE
+1418 PTITEQVLVEPVARE

-1452 LPFETKYIDDP
+1452 LPFETIYIDDP
-1463 TMLEGKTVVEKEGKD
+1463 TMLEGKTKVEKEGKD
-1478 GLKTITTIYQTI
+1478 GLKTITTVYQTI

-1503 LVDHPEE
+1503 LIDHPEN
-1510 KIVRRGTKVEKIPT
+1510 KVIRRGTKVEQIPR
-1524 VTIIGLDKNEDNRS
+1524 VTIAQLNKDEDKKS
-1538 ATASYKLDNPTD
+1538 ATATYSLNNPTD
-1550 NYLRAIALLYKGDQ
+1550 NYLRAVALLYKGEE
-1564 LVEEKEIT
+1564 LVQEKEIT
-1572 DANGNMEFTNLD
+1572 DANGSMEFTNLD

-1602 EHNAIQESLREFDL
+1602 EHNAIQESLREFNL

-1621 EVKDIDAVTVYR
+1621 EIKDIDAVTVYR
-1633 RKDGKY
+1633 RKNGEY
-1639 TSAYILDETPATPD
+1639 TSAHFLDETPTNPD

-1658 VTSDRFKDIYLP
+1658 VKSDRFKDMYLP
-1670 ISSVRE
+1670 ITSIKE
-1676 TTKDGQPVYE
+1676 TTKDGQSVFE
-1686 LTSTFDQ
+1686 LTSNFDQ
-1693 LVEDN
+1693 LVEDKGN
-1698 GTGFNQ
+1698 GFVQNRT
-1704 QKVFYIPKV
+1704 FYISKI
-1713 TKENGVYTD
+1713 TKQAGVYTD
-1722 FTSLLDAMKA
+1722 FTSLLTAMQA
-1732 NPTGTFKFGANLYAD
+1732 DPTGTFTLGANLYAD

-1757 MTDTFQGTLLGESN
+1757 MTDTFRGQLIGESN
-1771 GNKYAIHNL
+1771 GKKYAIHNL
-1780 KAPLFAKIEHATIS
+1780 KAPLFNKIDGATIS
-1794 GIDLKNVQISS
+1794 AVDLKNVQISS

-1813 LANETAYSTITDV
+1813 LANETAYSTISDV
-1826 AVQGNLRAQRNL
+1826 AVEGNLRAQRNL

-1850 LSNASFQGRLD
+1850 LSNASFKGKLD
-1861 SYGRGESY
+1861 AYGRGESY

-1875 MNPGSYITDVKAEVN
+1875 MNPGSYISNVKADVA
-1890 ISILGENNQAAGAI
+1890 ITILGENNQAAGAI
-1904 AGRVTGWQSG
+1904 AGRVTGWHSG
-1914 NEINIKNAYATG
+1914 NETNLKNAFATG

-1940 VGTNDRGWNYG
+1940 VGTNDKGWNYG

-1964 GQPVIGQVFDAATK
+1964 GHPVIGQVFDAATK
-1978 LSNAFSTI
+1978 LTNAYSTTASDLSQQI
-1986 AGENNTQITAQQAES
+1986 SEQEANSKLASMQITATAAD
-2001 KLSNMAITAE
+2001 SNT
-2011 LTDSDYKDLNAYSV
+2011 KDLNAYSV
-2025 DYSNVADAKADH
+2025 DYMALTDAQSDH
-2037 TVAYLNMEKILPF
+2037 ATAYFNMEKLLPF
-2050 YNKELLVYY
+2050 YNKELIVYY
-2059 GNKIATSDKLNQV
+2059 GNKISSTDKLNQV
-2072 KLVDVVPMKDNAVV
+2072 KLIDVVPMKGDVIV
-2086 ADLIA
+2086 ADMVA

-2102 FEDGTFDYK
+2102 FEDGTVDYK

-2118 FKNNHIIEYDI
+2118 FKNNHILEYDI
-2129 AGMHIP
+2129 SGINII

-2151 LVTLLSPITYESEAL
+2151 LVALLSPIAYESESL

-2171 PPAQAANQTTNDIK
+2171 PPAQAAEQTTNDIN

-2198 NLESY
+2198 NLASY

-2218 VETYFENKIANNK
+2218 VETYFESKIAENK

-2279 GQAGYEALR
+2279 GKAGHAALR

-2314 SYRKVFSPNK
+2314 SYRKVFTPNK

-2339 EMKSQVPEALQKQN
+2339 EMKSQVEEALEKQN
-2353 TAAKHSKYAVEVY
+2353 TATKHSKYAVEVY

-2384 TMADE
+2384 TMENE

-2396 MNTVAVGALSRYR
+2396 MNTVAFGAFSRYR
-2409 DLVNHPE
+2409 NLVNHPE
-2416 KRAEVYAIIN
+2416 KREEVIAIIN

-2544 GQGPELFA
+2544 GQGPELYA

-2590 VERFNSQE
+2590 VERFKSQE

-2687 GYYNTFLL
+2687 GYYYTFLL

-2735 SNQLKSVSPN
+2735 SNQLKSESPN
-2745 GIVNDTIVLQHVFNN
+2745 GIVNDTIVLQHVFDN

-2790 ELDKPNSTNTV
+2790 ELDKPNSTKTV

-2812 MKAAVEEDMKRLDR
+2812 MKAAVEEDMKRLDQ
-2826 ATSNVNTSWVHSLKR
+2826 ATANVNTSWVHSLKR
-2841 KVYSELLRSTDEFRN
+2841 KVYSELLRSTDEFRT

>member
-1 MKKNFNEKQQ
+1 MKKNINEKQQ

-59 KEKNAIVYDVPGKVE
+59 QEKNAIVYDVPGKVE

-84 RPALPSTIWQT
+84 RPALSSTIWQT
-95 EDTSTAS
+95 EDDSTAS
-102 PATIETSQPLIAPLV
+102 SDLFETNQSIITPLV
-117 QNSIEKAQASQ
+117 QKSVEKAQASP

-187 EILAK
+187 QILAK

-217 GYLKESKEEGDQT
+217 GYLKESKEEVDQT
-230 AEVPVITEK
+230 SEAPVITEK

-254 EKLITENEDIPFEKV
+254 EKIVTENEDIPFEKV

-291 QVIESKQTYVNGQLV
+291 QAIESKQTYVNGQLV

-312 TKVISEPVDEITMI
+312 TKVVSEPVEEITMI

-345 IETKNITKTK
+345 IETQNITKTK

-388 IQQTIVNGQVLKEE
+388 IQQTIVDGQVLKEE

-437 THQVPY
+437 THQVPS
-443 VKISEEIA
+443 IDITEEIA

-457 PFETQEVYDANLAV
+457 PFETQEVYDANLAE

-514 IVHIGTKTVSS
+514 IVHIGTKPVSS

-539 DNTDE
+539 ENTDE

-569 TEEVVTNSESI
+569 TEEVVTNSEAI
-580 PFATQEIMDPNL
+580 PFATQEVADPNL
-592 PEGTRQVVQVGQYGT
+592 AVGTRQVRQIGQAGS
-607 RTTETKLTYADGI
+607 RTIQTKLIYADGV
-620 LIKSEIL
+620 LIQSELL
-627 SDVTSQ
+627 SDIVNE
-633 PIAEIIAIGTKIQEQ
+633 PVAEIVAVGSKSPDQ
-648 DKITT
+648 ITN
-653 EVEHTVIDIQFD
+653 EVEQTVVSVPYETKYI
-665 TEYVNDP
+665 EDP

-705 KPAVSEEITKQP
+705 NPTVSEEITKQP
-717 ISQIIVRGTKVIE
+717 ISQIVARGTKVIE

-765 RVGSK
+765 KVGSK
-770 EITTTYKTIDG
+770 EITTTYQTIEG
-781 VRQSNPTV
+781 VRQPNPIV
-789 TEKVLTE
+789 TERVLTE
-796 PIAKQVLKGTK
+796 PVAKQVLKGTK

-812 EVDKRMEEI
+812 EVDKRTEEI
-821 AFATKESPSAD
+821 AFETKEISSAD

-844 KVGSKEITT
+844 KVGTKEITT
-853 TYQTIKGVRQSNPTV
+853 TYQTIKGIRQPNPTV

-877 SKQVLKGTKPVEGT
+877 AKQVLKGTKPVEGT
-891 EVDKRREEIAFETKE
+891 EVDKRTEEIAFETKE

-923 KVGTKEITTTYQTIK
+923 KVGAKEITTTYQTIK

-963 TKPVEG
+963 TKPVES

-1031 TEQVAKQIFKGT
+1031 TE
-1043 KPVEGTEVD
+1043 PV
-1052 KRTEDIA
+1052 
-1059 FETKEIPSADLYVG
+1059 S
-1073 EERVQVEGKVGS
+1073 
-1085 KEITTTYQTIKGVRQ
+1085 
-1100 ANPTVTEKVLIEPVA
+1100 
-1115 KQVLKGSKPVEGTE
+1115 
-1129 VDKHTEEIA
+1129 
-1138 FGIQEIPSA
+1138 
-1147 NLYLG
+1147 
-1152 EERVQVEGKV
+1152 
-1162 GSKEITTTYQTIKG
+1162 
-1176 VRQPNPIVTEKV
+1176 
-1188 LTEPVT
+1188 
-1194 KQVLKGTKPV
+1194 KQVLKGTKP
-1204 EGTEADKRREEI
+1204 
-1216 AFETKEI
+1216 
-1223 PSADLYVGEVRV
+1223 L
-1235 QVEGKVGS
+1235 
-1243 KEITTTYQTI
+1243 
-1253 KGVRQPNPAVTEK
+1253 
-1266 VLTEPVTKQVLKGT
+1266 
-1280 KPVEGTEVDKRT
+1280 
-1292 EKIAFETKEIPS
+1292 
-1304 ADLYVGEER
+1304 
-1313 IQVEGKVGTKEITTT
+1313 
-1328 YQTIKGVRQSNPT
+1328 
-1341 VTESVLKEPVAK
+1341 
-1353 QVLKGTKPVEGT
+1353 EGT

-1503 LVDHPEE
+1503 LVDHPED
-1510 KIVRRGTKVEKIPT
+1510 KVVRRGTKVEKIPT

-1602 EHNAIQESLREFDL
+1602 EHNAIQDSLREFDL

-1633 RKDGKY
+1633 RKNGEY
-1639 TSAYILDETPATPD
+1639 TSAYILDETPANPD

-1698 GTGFNQ
+1698 GTGFDQ

-1713 TKENGVYTD
+1713 TKEDGVYTD

-1732 NPTGTFKFGANLYAD
+1732 NPTGTFKLGANLYAD

-1813 LANETAYSTITDV
+1813 LANETAYSTISDV

-1850 LSNASFQGRLD
+1850 LSNASFQGKLD

-1875 MNPGSYITDVKAEVN
+1875 MNPGSYITDVKADVN

-1914 NEINIKNAYATG
+1914 NEINLKNAYATG

-1964 GQPVIGQVFDAATK
+1964 GQPVIGQVFEAATK

-2001 KLSNMAITAE
+2001 KLSNMAITAK
-2011 LTDSDYKDLNAYSV
+2011 LSDSDYKDLNAYSV
-2025 DYSNVADAKADH
+2025 DYNNVTDAKADH

-2072 KLVDVVPMKDNAVV
+2072 KLVDVVPMQNNTVV

-2091 DKATINKIMLY
+2091 DKASINKIMLY
-2102 FEDGTFDYK
+2102 FEDGTVDYK

-2171 PPAQAANQTTNDIK
+2171 PPAQAANQTTNDIN
-2185 DMYFKSSFTRIKD
+2185 DMYFKSSFNRIKD
-2198 NLESY
+2198 NLSSY

-2339 EMKSQVPEALQKQN
+2339 EMKSQVPEALEKQN
-2353 TAAKHSKYAVEVY
+2353 TATKHSKYAVEVY

-2384 TMADE
+2384 TMENE

-2396 MNTVAVGALSRYR
+2396 MNTVAVGAFSRYR

-2416 KRAEVYAIIN
+2416 KREEVYAIIN

-2467 GRRVWHNLSSSNAAI
+2467 GIRVWHNLSSSNAAI

-2529 NLDSNTFFYGFGRRS
+2529 NLDSNTFFYGFGRRT
-2544 GQGPELFA
+2544 GQGPELYA

-2565 IIGLN
+2565 IIALN

-2656 EVAKLVTFDDLI
+2656 EVANLVTFDDLI

-2687 GYYNTFLL
+2687 GYYYTFLL

-2745 GIVNDTIVLQHVFNN
+2745 GIVNDTVVLQHVFDN

-2770 DMYKDRID
+2770 DMYKERID

-2812 MKAAVEEDMKRLDR
+2812 MKAAVEEDMKRLDQ

-2841 KVYSELLRSTDEFRN
+2841 KVYSELLRSTDEFRT

>member
-1 MKKNFNEKQQ
+1 MKKNINEKQQ

-18 SVGLVSATVAS
+18 SVGLVSAIVGS
-29 LFFMTSIATAQG
+29 LFFIVSIATAQG
-41 VGAQSIQLT
+41 VGAQSIQLA
-50 YVTEQELTD
+50 YVTEQELTEH
-59 KEKNAIVYDVPGKVE
+59 EKNAIVYDVPRKVE

-84 RPALPSTIWQT
+84 RPALSSSVCQT
-95 EDTSTAS
+95 EDASTAS
-102 PATIETSQPLIAPLV
+102 SSHIETNQSITPLV
-117 QNSIEKAQASQ
+117 QNSVEKAQASP

-151 LAVKVSKKGKK
+151 LAIKVIKKGKK

-187 EILAK
+187 QILAK

-217 GYLKESKEEGDQT
+217 GYLKESYNEQNNEVSEEKSEDKT
-230 AEVPVITEK
+230 LITEVP
-239 PDTAPTHSLPEAKIS
+239 DNAPNHKLPEVKIS
-254 EKLITENEDIPFEKV
+254 EKIVTE
-269 TIYSSALMAGEQKVT
+269 
-284 QVGQVGK
+284 
-291 QVIESKQTYVNGQLV
+291 
-306 KTEKLS
+306 
-312 TKVISEPVDEITMI
+312 DE
-326 GTKDSDMNLSNSID
+326 
-340 LPTLP
+340 
-345 IETKNITKTK
+345 

-388 IQQTIVNGQVLKEE
+388 IQQTIVDGQVLKEE

-437 THQVPY
+437 SHQVPSIE
-443 VKISEEIA
+443 ISEEIA

-457 PFETQEVYDANLAV
+457 PFETQEVYDANLAE
-471 GVRQTVQIGQAG
+471 GVRQTVQVGQAG

-495 GILLK
+495 GVLLK
-500 SEIVSESV
+500 SEIISESL

-514 IVHIGTKTVSS
+514 IVHIGTKPISP

-532 PEPVPQP
+532 PKPVPQP
-539 DNTDE
+539 ENTDE

-569 TEEVVTNSESI
+569 TEEVVTNSEAI

-607 RTTETKLTYADGI
+607 RTTDTKLTYADGI
-620 LIKSEIL
+620 LIRSEIL

-653 EVEHTVIDIQFD
+653 EVEQSIIDVQFD
-665 TEYVNDP
+665 TEYVDDP
-672 SLPLGQE
+672 NLPLGQE

-705 KPAVSEEITKQP
+705 NPTVSEEITKQP
-717 ISQIIVRGTKVIE
+717 ISQIVARGTKVIE

-765 RVGSK
+765 TVGSK

-781 VRQSNPTV
+781 VRQPNPTV

-796 PIAKQVLKGTK
+796 PVAKQVLKGTK

-812 EVDKRMEEI
+812 EVDKR
-821 AFATKESPSAD
+821 T
-832 LYVGEERVQVEG
+832 
-844 KVGSKEITT
+844 
-853 TYQTIKGVRQSNPTV
+853 
-868 TEKVLTEPV
+868 
-877 SKQVLKGTKPVEGT
+877 
-891 EVDKRREEIAFETKE
+891 EEIAFET
-906 IPSADLYV
+906 
-914 GEERVQVEG
+914 Q
-923 KVGTKEITTTYQTIK
+923 
-938 GVRQPNPT
+938 
-946 VTEKVLTE
+946 
-954 PVSKQVLKG
+954 
-963 TKPVEG
+963 
-969 TEVDKRREEIAFET
+969 
-983 KEIPSADL
+983 EIPSADL

-1024 TVTEKVL
+1024 AVTEKVL
-1031 TEQVAKQIFKGT
+1031 TEPVAKQVLKGT

-1052 KRTEDIA
+1052 KRREEIA
-1059 FETKEIPSADLYVG
+1059 FATKEIPSADLYVG

-1085 KEITTTYQTIKGVRQ
+1085 KEIT
-1100 ANPTVTEKVLIEPVA
+1100 
-1115 KQVLKGSKPVEGTE
+1115 
-1129 VDKHTEEIA
+1129 
-1138 FGIQEIPSA
+1138 
-1147 NLYLG
+1147 
-1152 EERVQVEGKV
+1152 
-1162 GSKEITTTYQTIKG
+1162 
-1176 VRQPNPIVTEKV
+1176 
-1188 LTEPVT
+1188 
-1194 KQVLKGTKPV
+1194 
-1204 EGTEADKRREEI
+1204 
-1216 AFETKEI
+1216 
-1223 PSADLYVGEVRV
+1223 
-1235 QVEGKVGS
+1235 
-1243 KEITTTYQTI
+1243 
-1253 KGVRQPNPAVTEK
+1253 
-1266 VLTEPVTKQVLKGT
+1266 
-1280 KPVEGTEVDKRT
+1280 
-1292 EKIAFETKEIPS
+1292 
-1304 ADLYVGEER
+1304 
-1313 IQVEGKVGTKEITTT
+1313 
-1328 YQTIKGVRQSNPT
+1328 
-1341 VTESVLKEPVAK
+1341 
-1353 QVLKGTKPVEGT
+1353 
-1365 DVVVRRVVVPYE
+1365 
-1377 TKRIDTNELYSG
+1377 
-1389 EVKIV
+1389 
-1394 EQGKFGSKEIITTYQ
+1394 TTYQ

-1503 LVDHPEE
+1503 LVDHPED
-1510 KIVRRGTKVEKIPT
+1510 KVVRRGTKVEKIPT

-1633 RKDGKY
+1633 RKNGEY
-1639 TSAYILDETPATPD
+1639 TSSYILDEEPTNPD

-1732 NPTGTFKFGANLYAD
+1732 NPTGTFKLGANLYAD

-1780 KAPLFAKIEHATIS
+1780 KAPLFAKIERATIS

-1813 LANETAYSTITDV
+1813 LANETAYSTISDV

-1850 LSNASFQGRLD
+1850 LSNASFQGKLD

-1875 MNPGSYITDVKAEVN
+1875 MNPGSYITDVKADVN

-1914 NEINIKNAYATG
+1914 NEINVKNAYATG

-1964 GQPVIGQVFDAATK
+1964 GQPVIGQVFEAATK

-1986 AGENNTQITAQQAES
+1986 AGENSTQITAQQAES
-2001 KLSNMAITAE
+2001 KLSNMAITAK
-2011 LTDSDYKDLNAYSV
+2011 LSDSDYKDLNAYSV
-2025 DYSNVADAKADH
+2025 DYSNVTNAKTDH

-2091 DKATINKIMLY
+2091 DKASINKIMLY
-2102 FEDGTFDYK
+2102 FEDGTVEYK
-2111 SVAYAED
+2111 SVTYAED

-2129 AGMHIP
+2129 ADMHIP

-2151 LVTLLSPITYESEAL
+2151 LVTLLSPIEYESEAL

-2171 PPAQAANQTTNDIK
+2171 PPAQAANQTTNDIN
-2185 DMYFKSSFTRIKD
+2185 DMYFKSSFNRIKD
-2198 NLESY
+2198 NLSGY

-2246 INYDTLNTKDLTLFN
+2246 INYDTLNTKELTLFN

-2339 EMKSQVPEALQKQN
+2339 EMKSQVPEALEKQN
-2353 TAAKHSKYAVEVY
+2353 TATKHSKYAVEVY

-2384 TMADE
+2384 TMENE

-2396 MNTVAVGALSRYR
+2396 MNTVAFGAFSRYR

-2416 KRAEVYAIIN
+2416 KREEVYAIIN

-2435 TDFWYKTLNDENKD
+2435 TDFWYKTLNNENKD

-2467 GRRVWHNLSSSNAAI
+2467 GTRVWHNLSSSNAAI
-2482 QSFFGPIAKWYGNN
+2482 QDFFGPIAKWYGSN

-2514 LDKGGSSTYTHEMVH
+2514 LDKVGSSTYTHEMVH
-2529 NLDSNTFFYGFGRRS
+2529 NLDSNTFFYGFGRRT
-2544 GQGPELFA
+2544 GQGPELYA
-2552 RGFLQNVSNTEDN
+2552 RGLLQNVSNTEDN
-2565 IIGLN
+2565 IIALN

-2656 EVAKLVTFDDLI
+2656 EVANLVTFDDLI

>member
-41 VGAQSIQLT
+41 VVAQSIQLT

-59 KEKNAIVYDVPGKVE
+59 QEKNAIVYDIPGKVE

-84 RPALPSTIWQT
+84 RPALSSSIWQT
-95 EDTSTAS
+95 EDDSTAS
-102 PATIETSQPLIAPLV
+102 SVLFETNQSIITPLV
-117 QNSIEKAQASQ
+117 QKSVEKAQASP

-137 DNLLLGMAGIFTLV
+137 DNLLLGMAGIFTLI
-151 LAVKVSKKGKK
+151 LAIKVSKKGKK

-187 EILAK
+187 QILAK

-217 GYLKESKEEGDQT
+217 GYLKESKEEVDKT
-230 AEVPVITEK
+230 SEAPVITEK

-254 EKLITENEDIPFEKV
+254 EKIVTENEDIPFEKV

-284 QVGQVGK
+284 QIGQVGK
-291 QVIESKQTYVNGQLV
+291 QAIESKQTYVNGQLV

-312 TKVISEPVDEITMI
+312 TKVISEPVEEITMI

-369 VEGETRVAQEG
+369 VEGETRVVQEG
-380 ANGIQTIT
+380 AKGIQTIT
-388 IQQTIVNGQVLKEE
+388 IQQTIVDGQVLKEE

-410 AAIPRVIEIG
+410 AAIPRVIENG

-432 PDSAP
+432 PDTAP
-437 THQVPY
+437 SHQVPSIE
-443 VKISEEIA
+443 ISEEIA
-451 SHVESI
+451 SNVESI
-457 PFETQEVYDANLAV
+457 PFETQEVYDANLAE

-514 IVHIGTKTVSS
+514 IVHIGTKPVSP
-525 MPEPEPI
+525 MPAPEPI

-560 TVELPTVQL
+560 TVELPTVQF
-569 TEEVVTNSESI
+569 TEEVVTNSEAI

-607 RTTETKLTYADGI
+607 RTTDTKLTYADGI

-705 KPAVSEEITKQP
+705 NPTVSEEITKQP
-717 ISQIIVRGTKVIE
+717 ISQIIARGTKVIE

-765 RVGSK
+765 TVGSK

-781 VRQSNPTV
+781 VRQPNPTV

-796 PIAKQVLKGTK
+796 PVAKQVLKGTK

-812 EVDKRMEEI
+812 EVDKRREEI
-821 AFATKESPSAD
+821 AFETKEIPSADLYVGEERIQVVGKVGTKEITTTYQIIKGVRQQNPTVTEKVLTEPVSKQVLKGTKPVEGTEVDKRKEEIAFETKEIPSADLYVGEERVQVEGKVGTKEITTTYQTIKGVRQSNPTVTEKVLTEPVSKQILKGTKPVEGTEVDKRREEIAFETKEIPSAD

-853 TYQTIKGVRQSNPTV
+853 TYQTIKGVRQANPTV

-877 SKQVLKGTKPVEGT
+877 AKQVLKGTKPVEGT

-923 KVGTKEITTTYQTIK
+923 KVGSKEITTTYQTIK

-946 VTEKVLTE
+946 VTEKILTE

-1031 TEQVAKQIFKGT
+1031 TA
-1043 KPVEGTEVD
+1043 
-1052 KRTEDIA
+1052 
-1059 FETKEIPSADLYVG
+1059 
-1073 EERVQVEGKVGS
+1073 
-1085 KEITTTYQTIKGVRQ
+1085 
-1100 ANPTVTEKVLIEPVA
+1100 
-1115 KQVLKGSKPVEGTE
+1115 
-1129 VDKHTEEIA
+1129 
-1138 FGIQEIPSA
+1138 
-1147 NLYLG
+1147 
-1152 EERVQVEGKV
+1152 
-1162 GSKEITTTYQTIKG
+1162 
-1176 VRQPNPIVTEKV
+1176 
-1188 LTEPVT
+1188 PVT
-1194 KQVLKGTKPV
+1194 
-1204 EGTEADKRREEI
+1204 
-1216 AFETKEI
+1216 
-1223 PSADLYVGEVRV
+1223 
-1235 QVEGKVGS
+1235 
-1243 KEITTTYQTI
+1243 
-1253 KGVRQPNPAVTEK
+1253 
-1266 VLTEPVTKQVLKGT
+1266 
-1280 KPVEGTEVDKRT
+1280 
-1292 EKIAFETKEIPS
+1292 
-1304 ADLYVGEER
+1304 
-1313 IQVEGKVGTKEITTT
+1313 
-1328 YQTIKGVRQSNPT
+1328 
-1341 VTESVLKEPVAK
+1341 K

-1365 DVVVRRVVVPYE
+1365 DVVVRTVVVPYE

-1418 PTVTEKILVEPIARE
+1418 PTVTEKILVEPIARV

-1503 LVDHPEE
+1503 LVDHPED
-1510 KIVRRGTKVEKIPT
+1510 KVVRRGTKVEKIPT

-1572 DANGNMEFTNLD
+1572 DANGSMEFTNLD

-1633 RKDGKY
+1633 RKNGEY
-1639 TSAYILDETPATPD
+1639 TSAYILDETPANPD

-1732 NPTGTFKFGANLYAD
+1732 NPTGTFKLGANLYAD

-1813 LANETAYSTITDV
+1813 LANETAYSTISDV

-1850 LSNASFQGRLD
+1850 LSNASFQGKLD

-1875 MNPGSYITDVKAEVN
+1875 MNPGSYITDVKADVN

-1914 NEINIKNAYATG
+1914 NEINLKNAYATG

-2001 KLSNMAITAE
+2001 KFSNMAITAK

-2025 DYSNVADAKADH
+2025 DYRNVTDSKTDH

-2050 YNKELLVYY
+2050 FNKELLVYY

-2072 KLVDVVPMKDNAVV
+2072 KLIDVVPMKGDAIV
-2086 ADLIA
+2086 ADMVA
-2091 DKATINKIMLY
+2091 DKASINKIMLY
-2102 FEDGTFDYK
+2102 FEDGTVDYK

-2118 FKNNHIIEYDI
+2118 FKNNHILEYDI
-2129 AGMHIP
+2129 SSMHIP

-2142 NQNEAMVNR
+2142 NQNDAMVNR
-2151 LVTLLSPITYESEAL
+2151 LVDLLSPIAYESEAL

-2171 PPAQAANQTTNDIK
+2171 PPAQAAEQTTNDIN

-2198 NLESY
+2198 NLASY

-2218 VETYFENKIANNK
+2218 VETYFESKIAENK

-2246 INYDTLNTKDLTLFN
+2246 INYDQLNTKDLTLFN

-2279 GQAGYEALR
+2279 GKAGHAALR

-2314 SYRKVFSPNK
+2314 SYRKVFTPNK

-2339 EMKSQVPEALQKQN
+2339 EMKSQVEEALEKQN
-2353 TAAKHSKYAVEVY
+2353 TATKHSKYAVEVY

-2396 MNTVAVGALSRYR
+2396 MNTVAVGAFSRYR

-2687 GYYNTFLL
+2687 GYYYTFLL

-2735 SNQLKSVSPN
+2735 SNQLKSQAAN
-2745 GIVNDTIVLQHVFNN
+2745 GIVNDTLVLQHVFNN
-2760 KYATWSEFKK
+2760 QYTSWNDFKK

-2812 MKAAVEEDMKRLDR
+2812 MKAAVEEDMKRLDQ
-2826 ATSNVNTSWVHSLKR
+2826 ATANVNKSWVHSLKR
-2841 KVYSELLRSTDEFRN
+2841 KVYSELLRSTDEFRT

>member
-50 YVTEQELTD
+50 YVTEQELTEH
-59 KEKNAIVYDVPGKVE
+59 EKNAIVYDVPGKVE

-84 RPALPSTIWQT
+84 RPALSSSIWQT
-95 EDTSTAS
+95 EDDSTAS
-102 PATIETSQPLIAPLV
+102 SVFFETNQSIITPLV
-117 QNSIEKAQASQ
+117 QKSVEKAQASP
-128 HSLPKTGVF
+128 HGLPKTGVF

-151 LAVKVSKKGKK
+151 LAIKVSKKGKK

-187 EILAK
+187 QILAK

-217 GYLKESKEEGDQT
+217 GYLKESKEEVDQT
-230 AEVPVITEK
+230 AEAPVITEK

-254 EKLITENEDIPFEKV
+254 EKFVTEDEDIPFEKV
-269 TIYSSALMAGEQKVT
+269 TIYSSALMVGEQKVT
-284 QVGQVGK
+284 QAGQVGK

-312 TKVISEPVDEITMI
+312 TKVISDPVEEITMI
-326 GTKDSDMNLSNSID
+326 GTKDSDMSLSNSID

-388 IQQTIVNGQVLKEE
+388 IQQTIVDGQVLKEE
-402 EISSEITK
+402 EVSSEITK
-410 AAIPRVIEIG
+410 AAIPRLIEIG
-420 TKKSDETVVTEV
+420 TKKSDEKVITEV

-437 THQVPY
+437 THQVPSIE
-443 VKISEEIA
+443 ISEEIA

-457 PFETQEVYDANLAV
+457 PFETQEVYDANLAE
-471 GVRQTVQIGQAG
+471 GVRQTVQVGQAG

-495 GILLK
+495 GVLLK
-500 SEIVSESV
+500 SEIISESL

-514 IVHIGTKTVSS
+514 IVHIGTKPISP

-532 PEPVPQP
+532 PEPVPDSP
-539 DNTDE
+539 IENTG
-544 SESST
+544 
-549 EIVTEVPNTAP
+549 EIITEVPNTAP
-560 TVELPTVQL
+560 TYEVPAIQL
-569 TEEVVTNSESI
+569 TEEIISNVESI
-580 PFATQEIMDPNL
+580 PYPTQEIMDPNL
-592 PEGTRQVVQVGQYGT
+592 PEGTRQVVQVGQIGT
-607 RTTETKLTYADGI
+607 RTIDTKLTYADGI
-620 LIKSEIL
+620 LIRSEIL

-653 EVEHTVIDIQFD
+653 EVEHTIIDIQFD
-665 TEYVNDP
+665 TEYVDDP

-679 QVQSQ
+679 QVQSN
-684 GVEGQKTV
+684 GVLGQKTV

-705 KPAVSEEITKQP
+705 NPTVSEEITKQP
-717 ISQIIVRGTKVIE
+717 ISQIVARGTKVIE
-730 EKTDTETRTEEIPY
+730 EKTEVETRTEEMPF

-750 TDSLYLGEEQVRVEG
+750 SDKLYL
-765 RVGSK
+765 
-770 EITTTYKTIDG
+770 
-781 VRQSNPTV
+781 
-789 TEKVLTE
+789 
-796 PIAKQVLKGTK
+796 
-807 PVEGT
+807 
-812 EVDKRMEEI
+812 
-821 AFATKESPSAD
+821 
-832 LYVGEERVQVEG
+832 
-844 KVGSKEITT
+844 
-853 TYQTIKGVRQSNPTV
+853 
-868 TEKVLTEPV
+868 
-877 SKQVLKGTKPVEGT
+877 
-891 EVDKRREEIAFETKE
+891 
-906 IPSADLYV
+906 
-914 GEERVQVEG
+914 
-923 KVGTKEITTTYQTIK
+923 
-938 GVRQPNPT
+938 
-946 VTEKVLTE
+946 
-954 PVSKQVLKG
+954 
-963 TKPVEG
+963 
-969 TEVDKRREEIAFET
+969 
-983 KEIPSADL
+983 
-991 YVGEERVQVE
+991 GEERVQVE

-1031 TEQVAKQIFKGT
+1031 TE
-1043 KPVEGTEVD
+1043 
-1052 KRTEDIA
+1052 
-1059 FETKEIPSADLYVG
+1059 
-1073 EERVQVEGKVGS
+1073 
-1085 KEITTTYQTIKGVRQ
+1085 
-1100 ANPTVTEKVLIEPVA
+1100 PVA
-1115 KQVLKGSKPVEGTE
+1115 
-1129 VDKHTEEIA
+1129 
-1138 FGIQEIPSA
+1138 
-1147 NLYLG
+1147 
-1152 EERVQVEGKV
+1152 
-1162 GSKEITTTYQTIKG
+1162 
-1176 VRQPNPIVTEKV
+1176 
-1188 LTEPVT
+1188 
-1194 KQVLKGTKPV
+1194 
-1204 EGTEADKRREEI
+1204 
-1216 AFETKEI
+1216 
-1223 PSADLYVGEVRV
+1223 
-1235 QVEGKVGS
+1235 
-1243 KEITTTYQTI
+1243 
-1253 KGVRQPNPAVTEK
+1253 
-1266 VLTEPVTKQVLKGT
+1266 KQVLKGT

-1292 EKIAFETKEIPS
+1292 EEIAFETKEVPS
-1304 ADLYVGEER
+1304 ADLYVGEEK
-1313 IQVEGKVGTKEITTT
+1313 VVTEGKVGTKEITTT
-1328 YQTIKGVRQSNPT
+1328 YQTIKGVRQPNPV
-1341 VTESVLKEPVAK
+1341 VTEKVFTEPVAK

-1365 DVVVRRVVVPYE
+1365 EVDKRTEEIAYE
-1377 TKRIDTNELYSG
+1377 TKEISSADLYVG
-1389 EVKIV
+1389 EEQVQV
-1394 EQGKFGSKEIITTYQ
+1394 EGKVGTKEITTTYQ

-1442 AIEKDVKTEV
+1442 AIEKDIKTEV

-1463 TMLEGKTVVEKEGKD
+1463 SMLEGKTVVEKEGKD

-1503 LVDHPEE
+1503 LVDHPED

-1524 VTIIGLDKNEDNRS
+1524 VAIIGLDKNEDNRS

-1564 LVEEKEIT
+1564 LVEEKEIA
-1572 DANGNMEFTNLD
+1572 DANGNLEFTNLD

-1602 EHNAIQESLREFDL
+1602 EHNAIQESLREFNL
-1616 VYKKI
+1616 FYKKI

-1639 TSAYILDETPATPD
+1639 TSAYILDETPTNPD

-1732 NPTGTFKFGANLYAD
+1732 NPTGTFKLGANLYAD

-1780 KAPLFAKIEHATIS
+1780 KAPLFAKIERATIS

-1813 LANETAYSTITDV
+1813 LANETAYSTISDV

-1850 LSNASFQGRLD
+1850 LSNASFQGKLD

-1875 MNPGSYITDVKAEVN
+1875 MNPGSYITDVKADVN

-1914 NEINIKNAYATG
+1914 NEINVKNAYATG

-2001 KLSNMAITAE
+2001 KLSNMAITAK

-2025 DYSNVADAKADH
+2025 DYSNVTNAKTDH

-2059 GNKIATSDKLNQV
+2059 GNTIATTDKLNQV
-2072 KLVDVVPMKDNAVV
+2072 KLVDVVPMKDNEVV

-2091 DKATINKIMLY
+2091 DKASVNKIMLY
-2102 FEDGTFDYK
+2102 FEDGTVEYK

-2118 FKNNHIIEYDI
+2118 FKNNHIIEYNI

-2151 LVTLLSPITYESEAL
+2151 LVALLSPIAYESEAL

-2171 PPAQAANQTTNDIK
+2171 PPAQAANQTTNDIN
-2185 DMYFKSSFTRIKD
+2185 DMYFKSSFNRIKD
-2198 NLESY
+2198 NLSGY

-2246 INYDTLNTKDLTLFN
+2246 INYDTLNTKELTLFN

-2279 GQAGYEALR
+2279 GQAGYESLR

-2339 EMKSQVPEALQKQN
+2339 EMKSQVPEALEKQN
-2353 TAAKHSKYAVEVY
+2353 TATKHSKYAVEVY
-2366 DKITNPTWRYR
+2366 DKITNPSWRYR

-2384 TMADE
+2384 TMENE

-2396 MNTVAVGALSRYR
+2396 MNTVAFGAFSRYR

-2416 KRAEVYAIIN
+2416 KREEVYAIIN

-2462 LFDEN
+2462 MFDEN
-2467 GRRVWHNLSSSNAAI
+2467 GTRVWHNLSSSNAAI
-2482 QSFFGPIAKWYGNN
+2482 QDFFGPIAKWYGSN

-2505 ETHFVAYLM
+2505 ETHFVAYSM
-2514 LDKGGSSTYTHEMVH
+2514 LDKVGSSTYTHEMVH
-2529 NLDSNTFFYGFGRRS
+2529 NLDSNTFFYGFGRRT
-2544 GQGPELFA
+2544 GQGPELYA
-2552 RGFLQNVSNTEDN
+2552 RGLLQNVSNTEDN
-2565 IIGLN
+2565 IIALN
-2570 TLYTELDKKDSLIR
+2570 TMYTELDKKDSLIR
-2584 VHPYNP
+2584 VQPYNP

-2735 SNQLKSVSPN
+2735 SNQLKSESPN
-2745 GIVNDTIVLQHVFNN
+2745 GIVTDTVVLQHVFNN

-2770 DMYKDRID
+2770 DMYKERID

-2856 SIFNP
+2856 SIFYP

>member
-1 MKKNFNEKQQ
+1 MKAFQFHSIMKLLTRGGAKMKKNFNEKQQ

-50 YVTEQELTD
+50 YVTEQELTEH
-59 KEKNAIVYDVPGKVE
+59 EKNAIVYDVPGKVE

-84 RPALPSTIWQT
+84 RPALSSSIWQT
-95 EDTSTAS
+95 EDDS
-102 PATIETSQPLIAPLV
+102 PASSVFFETNQSIITPLV
-117 QNSIEKAQASQ
+117 QKSVEKAQASP
-128 HSLPKTGVF
+128 HSLPKTGLF

-187 EILAK
+187 QILAK

-217 GYLKESKEEGDQT
+217 GYLKESKEEVDQT

-254 EKLITENEDIPFEKV
+254 EKFVTEDEDIPFEKV

-284 QVGQVGK
+284 QAGQVGK
-291 QVIESKQTYVNGQLV
+291 QVTESKQTYVNGQLV

-312 TKVISEPVDEITMI
+312 TKVISEPVEEITMI
-326 GTKDSDMNLSNSID
+326 GTKDSDMNLSNSIN

-380 ANGIQTIT
+380 ANGIQIIT
-388 IQQTIVNGQVLKEE
+388 IQQTIVDGQVLKEE
-402 EISSEITK
+402 EVSSEITK

-420 TKKSDETVVTEV
+420 TKKSGEKVITEV

-437 THQVPY
+437 THQVPSIE
-443 VKISEEIA
+443 ISEEIT

-457 PFETQEVYDANLAV
+457 PFETQEVYDANLAE
-471 GVRQTVQIGQAG
+471 GVRQTVQIGQVG

-514 IVHIGTKTVSS
+514 IVHIGTKPVSP
-525 MPEPEPI
+525 MPAPEPI

-539 DNTDE
+539 ENTDE

-569 TEEVVTNSESI
+569 TEEVVTNSEAI
-580 PFATQEIMDPNL
+580 PFATQEVADPNL
-592 PEGTRQVVQVGQYGT
+592 AVGTRQVRQIGQAGS
-607 RTTETKLTYADGI
+607 RTIQTKLIYADGV
-620 LIKSEIL
+620 LIQSELL
-627 SDVTSQ
+627 SDIVNE
-633 PIAEIIAIGTKIQEQ
+633 PVAEIVAVGSKSPDQ
-648 DKITT
+648 ITN
-653 EVEHTVIDIQFD
+653 EVEQTVVSVPYETKYI
-665 TEYVNDP
+665 EDP

-705 KPAVSEEITKQP
+705 NPAVSEEITKQP
-717 ISQIIVRGTKVIE
+717 ISQIVARGTKVID

-750 TDSLYLGEEQVRVEG
+750 TDSLYLGEERVQVEG
-765 RVGSK
+765 KVGSK

-781 VRQSNPTV
+781 VRQPNPTV
-789 TEKVLTE
+789 TERVLTE
-796 PIAKQVLKGTK
+796 PVAKQVLKGTK

-812 EVDKRMEEI
+812 EVDKRTEEI
-821 AFATKESPSAD
+821 AFETKEISSAD

-844 KVGSKEITT
+844 KVGSKEIIT
-853 TYQTIKGVRQSNPTV
+853 TYQTIKGVRQPNPTV
-868 TEKVLTEPV
+868 IEKVLTEPV
-877 SKQVLKGTKPVEGT
+877 AKQVLKGTKPVEGT
-891 EVDKRREEIAFETKE
+891 EVDKRTEEIAYETKE
-906 IPSADLYV
+906 IPSANLYV

-938 GVRQPNPT
+938 GVRQ
-946 VTEKVLTE
+946 L
-954 PVSKQVLKG
+954 
-963 TKPVEG
+963 
-969 TEVDKRREEIAFET
+969 
-983 KEIPSADL
+983 
-991 YVGEERVQVE
+991 
-1001 GKVGS
+1001 
-1006 KEITTTY
+1006 
-1013 QTIKGVRQPNP
+1013 
-1024 TVTEKVL
+1024 
-1031 TEQVAKQIFKGT
+1031 
-1043 KPVEGTEVD
+1043 
-1052 KRTEDIA
+1052 
-1059 FETKEIPSADLYVG
+1059 
-1073 EERVQVEGKVGS
+1073 
-1085 KEITTTYQTIKGVRQ
+1085 
-1100 ANPTVTEKVLIEPVA
+1100 
-1115 KQVLKGSKPVEGTE
+1115 
-1129 VDKHTEEIA
+1129 
-1138 FGIQEIPSA
+1138 
-1147 NLYLG
+1147 
-1152 EERVQVEGKV
+1152 
-1162 GSKEITTTYQTIKG
+1162 
-1176 VRQPNPIVTEKV
+1176 
-1188 LTEPVT
+1188 
-1194 KQVLKGTKPV
+1194 
-1204 EGTEADKRREEI
+1204 
-1216 AFETKEI
+1216 
-1223 PSADLYVGEVRV
+1223 
-1235 QVEGKVGS
+1235 
-1243 KEITTTYQTI
+1243 
-1253 KGVRQPNPAVTEK
+1253 
-1266 VLTEPVTKQVLKGT
+1266 
-1280 KPVEGTEVDKRT
+1280 
-1292 EKIAFETKEIPS
+1292 
-1304 ADLYVGEER
+1304 
-1313 IQVEGKVGTKEITTT
+1313 
-1328 YQTIKGVRQSNPT
+1328 
-1341 VTESVLKEPVAK
+1341 
-1353 QVLKGTKPVEGT
+1353 
-1365 DVVVRRVVVPYE
+1365 
-1377 TKRIDTNELYSG
+1377 
-1389 EVKIV
+1389 
-1394 EQGKFGSKEIITTYQ
+1394 
-1409 TIKGVRQPN
+1409 N

-1442 AIEKDVKTEV
+1442 AIEKDIKTEV

-1463 TMLEGKTVVEKEGKD
+1463 TILKGKTVVEKEGKD

-1503 LVDHPEE
+1503 LVDHPED

-1524 VTIIGLDKNEDNRS
+1524 VAIIGLDKNEDNRS

-1602 EHNAIQESLREFDL
+1602 EHNAIQESLREFNL
-1616 VYKKI
+1616 FYKKI

-1639 TSAYILDETPATPD
+1639 TSAYILDETPTNPD

-1732 NPTGTFKFGANLYAD
+1732 NPTGTFKLGANLYAD

-1780 KAPLFAKIEHATIS
+1780 KAPLFAKIERATIS

-1813 LANETAYSTITDV
+1813 LANETAYSTISDI

-1838 GGIVYKLDYQSR
+1838 GGIVYKLDYKSR
-1850 LSNASFQGRLD
+1850 LSNASFQGKLD

-1875 MNPGSYITDVKAEVN
+1875 MNPGSYIRDVKADVN

-1904 AGRVTGWQSG
+1904 AGRVTGWHSG

-1986 AGENNTQITAQQAES
+1986 AGENNSQITAQQAES
-2001 KLSNMAITAE
+2001 KLSNMAITAK

-2025 DYSNVADAKADH
+2025 DYSNVTNAKTDH
-2037 TVAYLNMEKILPF
+2037 TVVYLNMEKILPF

-2059 GNKIATSDKLNQV
+2059 GNTIATTDKLNQV

-2091 DKATINKIMLY
+2091 EKASINKIMLY
-2102 FEDGTFDYK
+2102 FEDGTVDYK

-2118 FKNNHIIEYDI
+2118 FKNNHIIEYNI

-2135 YTPESFV
+2135 YTPESFI

-2151 LVTLLSPITYESEAL
+2151 LVTLLSPITYESEVL

-2171 PPAQAANQTTNDIK
+2171 PPAQAANQTTNDIN
-2185 DMYFKSSFTRIKD
+2185 DMYFKSSFNRIKD
-2198 NLESY
+2198 NLSSY

-2246 INYDTLNTKDLTLFN
+2246 INYDTLNTKELTLFN

-2299 LAEMTGKSTVFDLVE
+2299 LAEMIGKSTVFDLVE

-2339 EMKSQVPEALQKQN
+2339 EMKSQVPEALEKQN
-2353 TAAKHSKYAVEVY
+2353 TATKHSKYAVEVY
-2366 DKITNPTWRYR
+2366 DKITNPSWRYR

-2384 TMADE
+2384 TMENE

-2396 MNTVAVGALSRYR
+2396 MNTVAFGAFSRYR

-2416 KRAEVYAIIN
+2416 KREEVYAIIN

-2467 GRRVWHNLSSSNAAI
+2467 GTRVWHNLSSSNAAI
-2482 QSFFGPIAKWYGNN
+2482 QDFFGPIAKWYGSN

-2514 LDKGGSSTYTHEMVH
+2514 LDKVGSSTYTHEMVH
-2529 NLDSNTFFYGFGRRS
+2529 NLDSNTFFYGFGRRT
-2544 GQGPELFA
+2544 GQGPELYA
-2552 RGFLQNVSNTEDN
+2552 RGLLQNVSNTEDN
-2565 IIGLN
+2565 IIALN
-2570 TLYTELDKKDSLIR
+2570 TMYTELDKKDSLIR
-2584 VHPYNP
+2584 VQPYNP

-2735 SNQLKSVSPN
+2735 SNQLKSESPN
-2745 GIVNDTIVLQHVFNN
+2745 GIVTDTVVLQHVFEN

-2770 DMYKDRID
+2770 DMYKERID

-2856 SIFNP
+2856 SIFYP

>member
-1 MKKNFNEKQQ
+1 MKMNFNEKRQ
-11 RFSFRKL
+11 RFSLRKL
-18 SVGLVSATVAS
+18 SIGLVSATVAS
-29 LFFMTSIATAQG
+29 LFFMSSF
-41 VGAQSIQLT
+41 VGASEVSAQSIQYT
-50 YVTEQELTD
+50 YVTEEELTSS
-59 KEKNAIVYDVPGKVE
+59 EKASIIYEQPGIVE

-84 RPALPSTIWQT
+84 RPQLQDLHIPLVESEEKQSPLNQTLLNSTIS
-95 EDTSTAS
+95 ETAEKS
-102 PATIETSQPLIAPLV
+102 
-117 QNSIEKAQASQ
+117 QNSS
-128 HSLPKTGVF
+128 HTLPKTGVF
-137 DNLLLGMAGIFTLV
+137 ENILLGMTGIFTLV

-162 ELASVILLTAT
+162 EQASVILLTAT

-187 EILAK
+187 QILAK
-192 FNHAIEIAEGQSLPV
+192 FNHAIEVSEGQTLPA
-207 PNDIEGYVYV
+207 PNEIEGYVYI
-217 GYLKESKEEGDQT
+217 GYIKESKEAVDNSEET
-230 AEVPVITEK
+230 PVITEK
-239 PDTAPTHSLPEAKIS
+239 PDTAPSKELPEAAMTEEIVS
-254 EKLITENEDIPFEKV
+254 ETKDIPFEKV
-269 TIYSSALMAGEQKVT
+269 TVYSSALLVGEQKVT

-291 QVIESKQTYVNGQLV
+291 QVVESKQIYVNGQLV

-312 TKVISEPVDEITMI
+312 AKVLSEPVEEVLMI
-326 GTKDSDMNLSNSID
+326 GTKDSSMNLSNSID
-340 LPTLP
+340 KPELP
-345 IETKNITKTK
+345 IETKNISKTE

-364 ENAAL
+364 ENASLA
-369 VEGETRVAQEG
+369 EGETRVAQEG
-380 ANGIQTIT
+380 ANGVRTIT
-388 IQQTIVNGQVLKEE
+388 IQQTIVDGQVLKEE

-410 AAIPRVIEIG
+410 AAIPKVVEIG
-420 TKKSDETVVTEV
+420 TKKTEETIVTEV
-432 PDSAP
+432 PDTAP
-437 THQVPY
+437 SHQVPSIE
-443 VKISEEIA
+443 ISEEIT

-457 PFETQEVYDANLAV
+457 PFETQEVYDANLAA
-471 GVRQTVQIGQAG
+471 GVRQTVQVGQAG

-488 SKLTYAG
+488 SKQTFAG

-500 SEIVSESV
+500 SEIISESL
-508 QAAIPQ
+508 QAVIPQ
-514 IVHIGTKTVSS
+514 IVHIGTKPVSP
-525 MPEPEPI
+525 MPE

-539 DNTDE
+539 EAVPQPTPDPGQEPETPVENTD
-544 SESST
+544 
-549 EIVTEVPNTAP
+549 EIVTEVPDTAP
-560 TVELPTVQL
+560 TYEVPAIQL
-569 TEEVVTNSESI
+569 TEEIISNVESI
-580 PFATQEIMDPNL
+580 PYPTQEIMDPNL
-592 PEGTRQVVQVGQYGT
+592 PEGTRQVVQVGQIGT
-607 RTTETKLTYADGI
+607 RTIDTKLTYADGI
-620 LIKSEIL
+620 LIRSEIL

-653 EVEHTVIDIQFD
+653 EVEHTIIDIQFD
-665 TEYVNDP
+665 TEYVDDP

-679 QVQSQ
+679 QVQSN
-684 GVEGQKTV
+684 GVLGQKTV

-705 KPAVSEEITKQP
+705 NPTVSEEITKQP
-717 ISQIIVRGTKVIE
+717 ISQIVARGTKVIE
-730 EKTDTETRTEEIPY
+730 EKTEVETRTEEMPF

-750 TDSLYLGEEQVRVEG
+750 SDKLYL
-765 RVGSK
+765 
-770 EITTTYKTIDG
+770 
-781 VRQSNPTV
+781 
-789 TEKVLTE
+789 
-796 PIAKQVLKGTK
+796 
-807 PVEGT
+807 
-812 EVDKRMEEI
+812 
-821 AFATKESPSAD
+821 
-832 LYVGEERVQVEG
+832 
-844 KVGSKEITT
+844 
-853 TYQTIKGVRQSNPTV
+853 
-868 TEKVLTEPV
+868 
-877 SKQVLKGTKPVEGT
+877 
-891 EVDKRREEIAFETKE
+891 
-906 IPSADLYV
+906 
-914 GEERVQVEG
+914 
-923 KVGTKEITTTYQTIK
+923 
-938 GVRQPNPT
+938 
-946 VTEKVLTE
+946 
-954 PVSKQVLKG
+954 
-963 TKPVEG
+963 
-969 TEVDKRREEIAFET
+969 
-983 KEIPSADL
+983 
-991 YVGEERVQVE
+991 GEERVQVE

-1031 TEQVAKQIFKGT
+1031 TE
-1043 KPVEGTEVD
+1043 
-1052 KRTEDIA
+1052 
-1059 FETKEIPSADLYVG
+1059 
-1073 EERVQVEGKVGS
+1073 
-1085 KEITTTYQTIKGVRQ
+1085 
-1100 ANPTVTEKVLIEPVA
+1100 PVA
-1115 KQVLKGSKPVEGTE
+1115 
-1129 VDKHTEEIA
+1129 
-1138 FGIQEIPSA
+1138 
-1147 NLYLG
+1147 
-1152 EERVQVEGKV
+1152 
-1162 GSKEITTTYQTIKG
+1162 
-1176 VRQPNPIVTEKV
+1176 
-1188 LTEPVT
+1188 
-1194 KQVLKGTKPV
+1194 
-1204 EGTEADKRREEI
+1204 
-1216 AFETKEI
+1216 
-1223 PSADLYVGEVRV
+1223 
-1235 QVEGKVGS
+1235 
-1243 KEITTTYQTI
+1243 
-1253 KGVRQPNPAVTEK
+1253 
-1266 VLTEPVTKQVLKGT
+1266 KQVLKGT

-1292 EKIAFETKEIPS
+1292 EEIAFETKEVPS
-1304 ADLYVGEER
+1304 ADLYVGEEK
-1313 IQVEGKVGTKEITTT
+1313 VVTEGKVGTKEITTT
-1328 YQTIKGVRQSNPT
+1328 YQTIKGVRQPNPV
-1341 VTESVLKEPVAK
+1341 VTEKVFTEPVAK

-1365 DVVVRRVVVPYE
+1365 EVDKRTEEIAYE
-1377 TKRIDTNELYSG
+1377 TKEIPSADLYVG
-1389 EVKIV
+1389 EEQVQV
-1394 EQGKFGSKEIITTYQ
+1394 EGKVGTKEITTTYQ

-1442 AIEKDVKTEV
+1442 AIEKDIKTEV
-1452 LPFETKYIDDP
+1452 LPFETKYIDDS
-1463 TMLEGKTVVEKEGKD
+1463 TILKGKTVVEKEGKD

-1490 RGVRQNPPLSIEE
+1490 RGIRQNPPLSIEE
-1503 LVDHPEE
+1503 LVDHPED

-1524 VTIIGLDKNEDNRS
+1524 VAIIGLDKNEDNRS
-1538 ATASYKLDNPTD
+1538 ATANYKLDNPTD

-1602 EHNAIQESLREFDL
+1602 EHNAIQESLREFNL
-1616 VYKKI
+1616 FYKKI

-1639 TSAYILDETPATPD
+1639 TSAYILDETPTNPD

-1732 NPTGTFKFGANLYAD
+1732 NPTGTFKLGANLYAD

-1780 KAPLFAKIEHATIS
+1780 KAPLFAKIERATIS

-1813 LANETAYSTITDV
+1813 LANETAYSTISDV

-1850 LSNASFQGRLD
+1850 LSNASFQGKLD

-1875 MNPGSYITDVKAEVN
+1875 MNPGSYITDVKADVN

-1964 GQPVIGQVFDAATK
+1964 GQPVIGQVFEAATK

-2001 KLSNMAITAE
+2001 KLSNMAITAK

-2025 DYSNVADAKADH
+2025 DYSNVTNAKTDH

-2059 GNKIATSDKLNQV
+2059 GNTIATTDKLNQV
-2072 KLVDVVPMKDNAVV
+2072 KLVDVVPMKDNEVV

-2091 DKATINKIMLY
+2091 EKASINKIMLY
-2102 FEDGTFDYK
+2102 FEDGTVDYK
-2111 SVAYAED
+2111 SVSYAED

-2142 NQNEAMVNR
+2142 DQNEAMVNR
-2151 LVTLLSPITYESEAL
+2151 LVTLLSPIAYESEAL

-2171 PPAQAANQTTNDIK
+2171 PPAQAANQTTNDIN
-2185 DMYFKSSFTRIKD
+2185 DMYFKSSFNRIKD
-2198 NLESY
+2198 NLSGY

-2246 INYDTLNTKDLTLFN
+2246 INYDTLNTKELTLFN

-2299 LAEMTGKSTVFDLVE
+2299 LAEMTGKATVFDLVE

-2339 EMKSQVPEALQKQN
+2339 EMKSQVPEALEKQN
-2353 TAAKHSKYAVEVY
+2353 TATKHSKYAVEVY
-2366 DKITNPTWRYR
+2366 DKITNPSWRYR

-2384 TMADE
+2384 TMENE

-2396 MNTVAVGALSRYR
+2396 MNTVAFGAFSRYR

-2416 KRAEVYAIIN
+2416 KREEVYAIIN

-2467 GRRVWHNLSSSNAAI
+2467 GTRVWHNLSSSNAAI
-2482 QSFFGPIAKWYGNN
+2482 QDFFGPIAKWYGSN

-2514 LDKGGSSTYTHEMVH
+2514 LDKVGSSTYTHEMVH
-2529 NLDSNTFFYGFGRRS
+2529 NLDSNTFFYGFGRRT
-2544 GQGPELFA
+2544 GQGPELYA
-2552 RGFLQNVSNTEDN
+2552 RGLLQNVSNTEDN
-2565 IIGLN
+2565 IIALN
-2570 TLYTELDKKDSLIR
+2570 TMYTELDKKDSLIR
-2584 VHPYNP
+2584 VQPYNP

-2735 SNQLKSVSPN
+2735 SNQLKSESPS
-2745 GIVNDTIVLQHVFNN
+2745 GIVTDTVVLQHVFDN

-2770 DMYKDRID
+2770 DMYKERID

-2856 SIFNP
+2856 SIFYP

>member
-50 YVTEQELTD
+50 YVTEQELTEH
-59 KEKNAIVYDVPGKVE
+59 EKNAIVYDVPGKVE

-84 RPALPSTIWQT
+84 RPALSSSIWQT
-95 EDTSTAS
+95 EDDSTAS
-102 PATIETSQPLIAPLV
+102 SVFFETNQSIITPLV
-117 QNSIEKAQASQ
+117 QKSVEKAQASP
-128 HSLPKTGVF
+128 HGLPKTGVF

-151 LAVKVSKKGKK
+151 LAIKVSKKGKK

-187 EILAK
+187 QILAK

-217 GYLKESKEEGDQT
+217 GYLKESKEEVDQT
-230 AEVPVITEK
+230 AEAPVITEK

-254 EKLITENEDIPFEKV
+254 EKFVTEDEDIPFEKV
-269 TIYSSALMAGEQKVT
+269 TIYSSALMVGEQKVT
-284 QVGQVGK
+284 QAGQVGK

-312 TKVISEPVDEITMI
+312 TKVISDPVEEITMI
-326 GTKDSDMNLSNSID
+326 GTKDSDMSLSNSID

-388 IQQTIVNGQVLKEE
+388 IQQTIVDGQVLKEE
-402 EISSEITK
+402 EVSSEITK
-410 AAIPRVIEIG
+410 AAIPRLIEIG
-420 TKKSDETVVTEV
+420 TKKSDEKVITEV

-437 THQVPY
+437 THQVPSIE
-443 VKISEEIA
+443 ISEEIA

-457 PFETQEVYDANLAV
+457 PFETQEVYDANLAE
-471 GVRQTVQIGQAG
+471 GVRQTVQVGQAG

-495 GILLK
+495 GVLLK
-500 SEIVSESV
+500 SEIISESL

-514 IVHIGTKTVSS
+514 IVHIGTKPISP

-532 PEPVPQP
+532 PEPVPDSP
-539 DNTDE
+539 IENTG
-544 SESST
+544 
-549 EIVTEVPNTAP
+549 EIITEVPNTAP
-560 TVELPTVQL
+560 TYEVPAIQL
-569 TEEVVTNSESI
+569 TEEIISNVESI
-580 PFATQEIMDPNL
+580 PYPTQEIMDPNL
-592 PEGTRQVVQVGQYGT
+592 PEGTRQVVQVGQIGT
-607 RTTETKLTYADGI
+607 RTIDTKLTYADGI
-620 LIKSEIL
+620 LIRSEIL

-653 EVEHTVIDIQFD
+653 EVEHTIIDIQFD
-665 TEYVNDP
+665 TEYVDDP

-679 QVQSQ
+679 QVQSN
-684 GVEGQKTV
+684 GVLGQKTV

-705 KPAVSEEITKQP
+705 NPTVSEEITKQP
-717 ISQIIVRGTKVIE
+717 ISQIVARGTKVIE
-730 EKTDTETRTEEIPY
+730 EKTEVETRTEEMPF

-750 TDSLYLGEEQVRVEG
+750 SDKLYL
-765 RVGSK
+765 
-770 EITTTYKTIDG
+770 
-781 VRQSNPTV
+781 
-789 TEKVLTE
+789 
-796 PIAKQVLKGTK
+796 
-807 PVEGT
+807 
-812 EVDKRMEEI
+812 
-821 AFATKESPSAD
+821 
-832 LYVGEERVQVEG
+832 
-844 KVGSKEITT
+844 
-853 TYQTIKGVRQSNPTV
+853 
-868 TEKVLTEPV
+868 
-877 SKQVLKGTKPVEGT
+877 
-891 EVDKRREEIAFETKE
+891 
-906 IPSADLYV
+906 
-914 GEERVQVEG
+914 
-923 KVGTKEITTTYQTIK
+923 
-938 GVRQPNPT
+938 
-946 VTEKVLTE
+946 
-954 PVSKQVLKG
+954 
-963 TKPVEG
+963 
-969 TEVDKRREEIAFET
+969 
-983 KEIPSADL
+983 
-991 YVGEERVQVE
+991 GEERVQVE

-1031 TEQVAKQIFKGT
+1031 TE
-1043 KPVEGTEVD
+1043 
-1052 KRTEDIA
+1052 
-1059 FETKEIPSADLYVG
+1059 
-1073 EERVQVEGKVGS
+1073 
-1085 KEITTTYQTIKGVRQ
+1085 
-1100 ANPTVTEKVLIEPVA
+1100 PVA
-1115 KQVLKGSKPVEGTE
+1115 
-1129 VDKHTEEIA
+1129 
-1138 FGIQEIPSA
+1138 
-1147 NLYLG
+1147 
-1152 EERVQVEGKV
+1152 
-1162 GSKEITTTYQTIKG
+1162 
-1176 VRQPNPIVTEKV
+1176 
-1188 LTEPVT
+1188 
-1194 KQVLKGTKPV
+1194 
-1204 EGTEADKRREEI
+1204 
-1216 AFETKEI
+1216 
-1223 PSADLYVGEVRV
+1223 
-1235 QVEGKVGS
+1235 
-1243 KEITTTYQTI
+1243 
-1253 KGVRQPNPAVTEK
+1253 
-1266 VLTEPVTKQVLKGT
+1266 KQVLKGT

-1292 EKIAFETKEIPS
+1292 EEIAFETKEVPS
-1304 ADLYVGEER
+1304 ADLYVGEEK
-1313 IQVEGKVGTKEITTT
+1313 VVTEGKVGTKEITTT
-1328 YQTIKGVRQSNPT
+1328 YQTIKGVRQPNPV
-1341 VTESVLKEPVAK
+1341 VTEKVFTEPVAK

-1365 DVVVRRVVVPYE
+1365 EVDKRTEEIAYE
-1377 TKRIDTNELYSG
+1377 TKEIPSADLYVG
-1389 EVKIV
+1389 EEQVQV
-1394 EQGKFGSKEIITTYQ
+1394 EGKVGTKEITTTYQ

-1442 AIEKDVKTEV
+1442 AIEKDIKTEV

-1463 TMLEGKTVVEKEGKD
+1463 SMLEGKTVVEKEGKD

-1503 LVDHPEE
+1503 LVDHPED

-1524 VTIIGLDKNEDNRS
+1524 VAIIGLDKNEDNRS

-1564 LVEEKEIT
+1564 LVEEKEIA
-1572 DANGNMEFTNLD
+1572 DANGNLEFTNLD

-1602 EHNAIQESLREFDL
+1602 EHNAIQESLREFNL
-1616 VYKKI
+1616 FYKKI

-1639 TSAYILDETPATPD
+1639 TSAYILDETPTNPD

-1732 NPTGTFKFGANLYAD
+1732 NPTGTFKLGANLYAD

-1780 KAPLFAKIEHATIS
+1780 KAPLFAKIERATIS

-1813 LANETAYSTITDV
+1813 LANETAYSTISDV

-1850 LSNASFQGRLD
+1850 LSNASFQGKLD

-1875 MNPGSYITDVKAEVN
+1875 MNPGSYITDVKADVN

-1914 NEINIKNAYATG
+1914 NEINVKNAYATG

-2001 KLSNMAITAE
+2001 KLSNMAITAK

-2025 DYSNVADAKADH
+2025 DYSNVTNAKTDH

-2059 GNKIATSDKLNQV
+2059 GNTIATTDKLNQV
-2072 KLVDVVPMKDNAVV
+2072 KLVDVVPMKDNEVV

-2091 DKATINKIMLY
+2091 DKASVNKIMLY
-2102 FEDGTFDYK
+2102 FEDGTVEYK

-2118 FKNNHIIEYDI
+2118 FKNNHIIEYNI

-2151 LVTLLSPITYESEAL
+2151 LVALLSPIAYESEAL

-2171 PPAQAANQTTNDIK
+2171 PPAQAANQTTNDIN
-2185 DMYFKSSFTRIKD
+2185 DMYFKSSFNRIKD
-2198 NLESY
+2198 NLSGY

-2246 INYDTLNTKDLTLFN
+2246 INYDTLNTKELTLFN

-2279 GQAGYEALR
+2279 GQAGYESLR

-2339 EMKSQVPEALQKQN
+2339 EMKSQVPEALEKQN
-2353 TAAKHSKYAVEVY
+2353 TATKHSKYAVEVY
-2366 DKITNPTWRYR
+2366 DKITNPSWRYR

-2384 TMADE
+2384 TMENE

-2396 MNTVAVGALSRYR
+2396 MNTVAFGAFSRYR

-2416 KRAEVYAIIN
+2416 KREEVYAIIN

-2462 LFDEN
+2462 MFDEN
-2467 GRRVWHNLSSSNAAI
+2467 GTRVWHNLSSSNAAI
-2482 QSFFGPIAKWYGNN
+2482 QDFFGPIAKWYGSN

-2514 LDKGGSSTYTHEMVH
+2514 LDKVGSSTYTHEMVH
-2529 NLDSNTFFYGFGRRS
+2529 NLDSNTFFYGFGRRT
-2544 GQGPELFA
+2544 GQGPELYA
-2552 RGFLQNVSNTEDN
+2552 RGLLQNVSNTEDN
-2565 IIGLN
+2565 IIALN
-2570 TLYTELDKKDSLIR
+2570 TMYTEMDKKDSLIR
-2584 VHPYNP
+2584 VQPYNP

-2735 SNQLKSVSPN
+2735 SNQLKSESPN
-2745 GIVNDTIVLQHVFNN
+2745 GIVNDTIVLQHVFDN

-2856 SIFNP
+2856 SIFYP

>member
-1 MKKNFNEKQQ
+1 MKVFQFHSIIKLLTRGLAKMKKNFNEKQQ

-59 KEKNAIVYDVPGKVE
+59 QEKNAIVYDVPGKVD

-95 EDTSTAS
+95 EDTSTVL

-187 EILAK
+187 QILAK
-192 FNHAIEIAEGQSLPV
+192 FNHAIEIAEGQSLPA

-217 GYLKESKEEGDQT
+217 GYLKESKEEVDQT
-230 AEVPVITEK
+230 AEAPVITER

-254 EKLITENEDIPFEKV
+254 EKFVTEDEDIPFEKV
-269 TIYSSALMAGEQKVT
+269 TIYSSALMVGEQKVT
-284 QVGQVGK
+284 QAGQVGK

-312 TKVISEPVDEITMI
+312 TKVISEPVEEITMI
-326 GTKDSDMNLSNSID
+326 GTKDSDMSLSNSID

-388 IQQTIVNGQVLKEE
+388 IQQTIVDGQVLKEE
-402 EISSEITK
+402 EVSSEITK
-410 AAIPRVIEIG
+410 AAIPRLIEIG
-420 TKKSDETVVTEV
+420 TKKSDEKVITEV

-437 THQVPY
+437 THQVPSIE
-443 VKISEEIA
+443 ISEEIA

-457 PFETQEVYDANLAV
+457 PFETQEVYDANLAE
-471 GVRQTVQIGQAG
+471 GVRQTVQVGQAG

-495 GILLK
+495 GVLLK
-500 SEIVSESV
+500 SEIISESV

-514 IVHIGTKTVSS
+514 IVRIGTKPVSP

-532 PEPVPQP
+532 PEPVPP
-539 DNTDE
+539 IENTG
-544 SESST
+544 
-549 EIVTEVPNTAP
+549 EIITEVPNNAP
-560 TVELPTVQL
+560 TYEVPAIQL
-569 TEEVVTNSESI
+569 TEEIISNVESI
-580 PFATQEIMDPNL
+580 PYPTQEIMDPNL

-607 RTTETKLTYADGI
+607 RTTDTKLTYGDGI
-620 LIKSEIL
+620 LIRSEIL

-653 EVEHTVIDIQFD
+653 EVEHTIIDIQFD
-665 TEYVNDP
+665 TEYVDDP

-679 QVQSQ
+679 QVQSN
-684 GVEGQKTV
+684 GVLGQKTL
-692 TTTYTLINGVRQA
+692 TTTYTLVNGVRQA
-705 KPAVSEEITKQP
+705 NPTVTGEITKQP
-717 ISQIIVRGTKVIE
+717 ISQIVARGTKVIE
-730 EKTDTETRTEEIPY
+730 EKTEVETRTEELPF

-750 TDSLYLGEEQVRVEG
+750 SDKLYL
-765 RVGSK
+765 
-770 EITTTYKTIDG
+770 
-781 VRQSNPTV
+781 
-789 TEKVLTE
+789 
-796 PIAKQVLKGTK
+796 
-807 PVEGT
+807 
-812 EVDKRMEEI
+812 
-821 AFATKESPSAD
+821 
-832 LYVGEERVQVEG
+832 GEERVQVEG
-844 KVGSKEITT
+844 KVGSKEITL
-853 TYQTIKGVRQSNPTV
+853 TYKLIDGVRQPNPTV

-877 SKQVLKGTKPVEGT
+877 AKQVLKGTKPVEGN
-891 EVDKRREEIAFETKE
+891 EVDKRTEEIAFETKE

-914 GEERVQVEG
+914 GEEQVQVEG
-923 KVGTKEITTTYQTIK
+923 KVGTKEIT
-938 GVRQPNPT
+938 
-946 VTEKVLTE
+946 
-954 PVSKQVLKG
+954 
-963 TKPVEG
+963 
-969 TEVDKRREEIAFET
+969 
-983 KEIPSADL
+983 
-991 YVGEERVQVE
+991 
-1001 GKVGS
+1001 
-1006 KEITTTY
+1006 
-1013 QTIKGVRQPNP
+1013 
-1024 TVTEKVL
+1024 
-1031 TEQVAKQIFKGT
+1031 
-1043 KPVEGTEVD
+1043 
-1052 KRTEDIA
+1052 
-1059 FETKEIPSADLYVG
+1059 
-1073 EERVQVEGKVGS
+1073 
-1085 KEITTTYQTIKGVRQ
+1085 
-1100 ANPTVTEKVLIEPVA
+1100 
-1115 KQVLKGSKPVEGTE
+1115 
-1129 VDKHTEEIA
+1129 
-1138 FGIQEIPSA
+1138 
-1147 NLYLG
+1147 
-1152 EERVQVEGKV
+1152 
-1162 GSKEITTTYQTIKG
+1162 
-1176 VRQPNPIVTEKV
+1176 
-1188 LTEPVT
+1188 
-1194 KQVLKGTKPV
+1194 
-1204 EGTEADKRREEI
+1204 
-1216 AFETKEI
+1216 
-1223 PSADLYVGEVRV
+1223 
-1235 QVEGKVGS
+1235 
-1243 KEITTTYQTI
+1243 
-1253 KGVRQPNPAVTEK
+1253 
-1266 VLTEPVTKQVLKGT
+1266 
-1280 KPVEGTEVDKRT
+1280 
-1292 EKIAFETKEIPS
+1292 
-1304 ADLYVGEER
+1304 
-1313 IQVEGKVGTKEITTT
+1313 
-1328 YQTIKGVRQSNPT
+1328 
-1341 VTESVLKEPVAK
+1341 
-1353 QVLKGTKPVEGT
+1353 
-1365 DVVVRRVVVPYE
+1365 
-1377 TKRIDTNELYSG
+1377 
-1389 EVKIV
+1389 
-1394 EQGKFGSKEIITTYQ
+1394 TTYQ

-1442 AIEKDVKTEV
+1442 AIEKDIKTEA
-1452 LPFETKYIDDP
+1452 LPFETKYIDDS
-1463 TMLEGKTVVEKEGKD
+1463 TILKGKTVVEKEGKD

-1490 RGVRQNPPLSIEE
+1490 RGIRQNPPLSIEE
-1503 LVDHPEE
+1503 LVDHPED

-1524 VTIIGLDKNEDNRS
+1524 VAIIGLDKNEDNRS
-1538 ATASYKLDNPTD
+1538 ATANYKLDNPTD

-1602 EHNAIQESLREFDL
+1602 EHNAIQESLREFNL
-1616 VYKKI
+1616 FYKKI

-1639 TSAYILDETPATPD
+1639 TSAYILDETPTNPD

-1732 NPTGTFKFGANLYAD
+1732 NPTGTFKLGANLYAD

-1780 KAPLFAKIEHATIS
+1780 KAPLFAKIERATIS

-1813 LANETAYSTITDV
+1813 LANETAYSTISDV

-1850 LSNASFQGRLD
+1850 LSNASFQGKLD

-1875 MNPGSYITDVKAEVN
+1875 MNPGSYITDVKADVN

-1914 NEINIKNAYATG
+1914 NEINVKNAYATG

-2001 KLSNMAITAE
+2001 KLSNMAITAK

-2025 DYSNVADAKADH
+2025 DYSNVTNAKTDH

-2059 GNKIATSDKLNQV
+2059 GNTIATTDKLNQV
-2072 KLVDVVPMKDNAVV
+2072 KLVDVVPMKDNEVV

-2091 DKATINKIMLY
+2091 DKASVNKIMLY
-2102 FEDGTFDYK
+2102 FEDGTVEYK

-2118 FKNNHIIEYDI
+2118 FKNNHIIEYNI

-2151 LVTLLSPITYESEAL
+2151 LVALLSPIAYESEAL

-2171 PPAQAANQTTNDIK
+2171 PPAQAANQTTNDIN
-2185 DMYFKSSFTRIKD
+2185 DMYFKSSFNRIKD
-2198 NLESY
+2198 NLSGY

-2246 INYDTLNTKDLTLFN
+2246 INYDTLNTKELTLFN

-2279 GQAGYEALR
+2279 GQAGYESLR

-2339 EMKSQVPEALQKQN
+2339 EMKSQVPEALEKQN
-2353 TAAKHSKYAVEVY
+2353 TATKHSKYAVEVY
-2366 DKITNPTWRYR
+2366 DKITNPSWRYR

-2384 TMADE
+2384 TMENE

-2396 MNTVAVGALSRYR
+2396 MNTVAFGAFSRYR

-2416 KRAEVYAIIN
+2416 KREEVYAIIN

-2462 LFDEN
+2462 MFDEN
-2467 GRRVWHNLSSSNAAI
+2467 GTRVWHNLSSSNAAI
-2482 QSFFGPIAKWYGNN
+2482 QDFFGPIAKWYGSN

-2514 LDKGGSSTYTHEMVH
+2514 LDKVGSSTYTHEMVH
-2529 NLDSNTFFYGFGRRS
+2529 NLDSNTFFYGFGRRT
-2544 GQGPELFA
+2544 GQGPELYA
-2552 RGFLQNVSNTEDN
+2552 RGLLQNVSNTEDN
-2565 IIGLN
+2565 IIALN
-2570 TLYTELDKKDSLIR
+2570 TMYTEMDKKDSLIR
-2584 VHPYNP
+2584 VQPYNP

-2735 SNQLKSVSPN
+2735 SNQLKSESPS
-2745 GIVNDTIVLQHVFNN
+2745 GIVTDTVVLQHVFDN

-2770 DMYKDRID
+2770 DMYKERID

-2856 SIFNP
+2856 SIFYP

>member
-1 MKKNFNEKQQ
+1 MKKNINEKQQ

-18 SVGLVSATVAS
+18 SVGLVSAIVGS
-29 LFFMTSIATAQG
+29 LFFIVSIATAQG
-41 VGAQSIQLT
+41 VGAQSIQLA
-50 YVTEQELTD
+50 YVTEQELTEH
-59 KEKNAIVYDVPGKVE
+59 EKNAIVYDVPRKVE

-84 RPALPSTIWQT
+84 RPALSSSVCQT
-95 EDTSTAS
+95 EDASTAS
-102 PATIETSQPLIAPLV
+102 SSHIETNQSITPLI
-117 QNSIEKAQASQ
+117 QNSVEKAQASP

-151 LAVKVSKKGKK
+151 LAIKVIKKGKK

-187 EILAK
+187 QILAK

-217 GYLKESKEEGDQT
+217 GYLKESYNEQNNEVSEEKSEDKT
-230 AEVPVITEK
+230 LITEVP
-239 PDTAPTHSLPEAKIS
+239 DNAPNHKLPEVKIS
-254 EKLITENEDIPFEKV
+254 EKIVTE
-269 TIYSSALMAGEQKVT
+269 
-284 QVGQVGK
+284 
-291 QVIESKQTYVNGQLV
+291 
-306 KTEKLS
+306 
-312 TKVISEPVDEITMI
+312 DE
-326 GTKDSDMNLSNSID
+326 
-340 LPTLP
+340 
-345 IETKNITKTK
+345 

-388 IQQTIVNGQVLKEE
+388 IQQTIVDGQVLKEE

-437 THQVPY
+437 SHQVPSIE
-443 VKISEEIA
+443 ISEEIA

-457 PFETQEVYDANLAV
+457 PFETQEVYDANLAE
-471 GVRQTVQIGQAG
+471 GVRQTVQVGQAG

-495 GILLK
+495 GVLLK
-500 SEIVSESV
+500 SEIISESL

-514 IVHIGTKTVSS
+514 IVHIGTKPISP

-532 PEPVPQP
+532 PKPVPQP
-539 DNTDE
+539 ENTDE

-569 TEEVVTNSESI
+569 TEEVVTNSEAI

-607 RTTETKLTYADGI
+607 RTTDTKLTYADGI
-620 LIKSEIL
+620 LIRSEIL

-653 EVEHTVIDIQFD
+653 EVEQSIIDVQFD
-665 TEYVNDP
+665 TEYVDDP
-672 SLPLGQE
+672 NLPLGQE

-705 KPAVSEEITKQP
+705 NPTVSEEITKQP
-717 ISQIIVRGTKVIE
+717 ISQIVARGTKVIE

-765 RVGSK
+765 TVGSK

-781 VRQSNPTV
+781 VRQPNPTV

-796 PIAKQVLKGTK
+796 PVAKQVLKGTK

-812 EVDKRMEEI
+812 EVDKRTEEI
-821 AFATKESPSAD
+821 AFETQEIPSADLYVGEERVQVEGKVGSKEITTTYQTIKGVRQPNPAVTEKVLTEPVAKQVLKGTKPVEGTEVDKRREEIAYETKEILSAD

-877 SKQVLKGTKPVEGT
+877 AKQVLKGTKPVEGI
-891 EVDKRREEIAFETKE
+891 EVDKRTEEIAFETKE
-906 IPSADLYV
+906 ISSADLYV

-923 KVGTKEITTTYQTIK
+923 KLGSKEITTTYQTIK

-963 TKPVEG
+963 TKPVED
-969 TEVDKRREEIAFET
+969 TEVDKRREEIAFAT

-1006 KEITTTY
+1006 KEIT
-1013 QTIKGVRQPNP
+1013 
-1024 TVTEKVL
+1024 
-1031 TEQVAKQIFKGT
+1031 
-1043 KPVEGTEVD
+1043 
-1052 KRTEDIA
+1052 
-1059 FETKEIPSADLYVG
+1059 
-1073 EERVQVEGKVGS
+1073 
-1085 KEITTTYQTIKGVRQ
+1085 
-1100 ANPTVTEKVLIEPVA
+1100 
-1115 KQVLKGSKPVEGTE
+1115 
-1129 VDKHTEEIA
+1129 
-1138 FGIQEIPSA
+1138 
-1147 NLYLG
+1147 
-1152 EERVQVEGKV
+1152 
-1162 GSKEITTTYQTIKG
+1162 
-1176 VRQPNPIVTEKV
+1176 
-1188 LTEPVT
+1188 
-1194 KQVLKGTKPV
+1194 
-1204 EGTEADKRREEI
+1204 
-1216 AFETKEI
+1216 
-1223 PSADLYVGEVRV
+1223 
-1235 QVEGKVGS
+1235 
-1243 KEITTTYQTI
+1243 
-1253 KGVRQPNPAVTEK
+1253 
-1266 VLTEPVTKQVLKGT
+1266 
-1280 KPVEGTEVDKRT
+1280 
-1292 EKIAFETKEIPS
+1292 
-1304 ADLYVGEER
+1304 
-1313 IQVEGKVGTKEITTT
+1313 
-1328 YQTIKGVRQSNPT
+1328 
-1341 VTESVLKEPVAK
+1341 
-1353 QVLKGTKPVEGT
+1353 
-1365 DVVVRRVVVPYE
+1365 
-1377 TKRIDTNELYSG
+1377 
-1389 EVKIV
+1389 
-1394 EQGKFGSKEIITTYQ
+1394 TTYQ

-1503 LVDHPEE
+1503 LVDHPED
-1510 KIVRRGTKVEKIPT
+1510 KVVRRGTKVEKIPT

-1633 RKDGKY
+1633 RKNGEY
-1639 TSAYILDETPATPD
+1639 TSSYILDEEPTNPD

-1732 NPTGTFKFGANLYAD
+1732 NPTGTFKLGANLYAD

-1780 KAPLFAKIEHATIS
+1780 KAPLFAKIERATIS

-1813 LANETAYSTITDV
+1813 LANETAYSTISDV

-1850 LSNASFQGRLD
+1850 LSNASFQGKLD

-1875 MNPGSYITDVKAEVN
+1875 MNPGSYITDVKADVN

-1914 NEINIKNAYATG
+1914 NEINVKNAYATG

-1964 GQPVIGQVFDAATK
+1964 GQPVIGQVFEAATK

-1986 AGENNTQITAQQAES
+1986 AGENSTQITAQQAES
-2001 KLSNMAITAE
+2001 KLSNMAITAK
-2011 LTDSDYKDLNAYSV
+2011 LSDSDYKDLNAYSV
-2025 DYSNVADAKADH
+2025 DYSNVTNAKTDH

-2091 DKATINKIMLY
+2091 DKASINKIMLY
-2102 FEDGTFDYK
+2102 FEDGTVEYK
-2111 SVAYAED
+2111 SVTYAED

-2129 AGMHIP
+2129 ADMHIP

-2151 LVTLLSPITYESEAL
+2151 LVTLLSPIEYESEAL

-2171 PPAQAANQTTNDIK
+2171 PPAQAANQTTNDIN
-2185 DMYFKSSFTRIKD
+2185 DMYFKSSFNRIKD
-2198 NLESY
+2198 NLSGY

-2246 INYDTLNTKDLTLFN
+2246 INYDTLNTKELTLFN

-2339 EMKSQVPEALQKQN
+2339 EMKSQVPEALEKQN
-2353 TAAKHSKYAVEVY
+2353 TATKHSKYAVEVY

-2384 TMADE
+2384 TMENE

-2396 MNTVAVGALSRYR
+2396 MNTVAFGAFSRYR

-2416 KRAEVYAIIN
+2416 KREEVYAIIN

-2435 TDFWYKTLNDENKD
+2435 TDFWYKTLNNENKD

-2467 GRRVWHNLSSSNAAI
+2467 GTRVWHNLSSSNAAI
-2482 QSFFGPIAKWYGNN
+2482 QDFFGPIAKWYGSN

-2514 LDKGGSSTYTHEMVH
+2514 LDKVGSSTYTHEMVH
-2529 NLDSNTFFYGFGRRS
+2529 NLDSNTFFYGFGRRT
-2544 GQGPELFA
+2544 GQGPELYA
-2552 RGFLQNVSNTEDN
+2552 RGLLQNVSNTEDN
-2565 IIGLN
+2565 IIALN

-2656 EVAKLVTFDDLI
+2656 EVANLVTFDDLI

>member
-1 MKKNFNEKQQ
+1 MKKNINEKQQ

-18 SVGLVSATVAS
+18 SVGLVSAIVGS
-29 LFFMTSIATAQG
+29 LFFIVSIATAQG
-41 VGAQSIQLT
+41 VGAQSIQLA
-50 YVTEQELTD
+50 YVTEQELTEH
-59 KEKNAIVYDVPGKVE
+59 EKNAIVYDVPRKVE

-84 RPALPSTIWQT
+84 RPALSSSVCQT
-95 EDTSTAS
+95 EDASTAS
-102 PATIETSQPLIAPLV
+102 SSHIETNQSIITPLV
-117 QNSIEKAQASQ
+117 QNSVEKAQASP

-151 LAVKVSKKGKK
+151 LAIKVIKKGKK

-187 EILAK
+187 QILAK

-217 GYLKESKEEGDQT
+217 GYLKESYNEQNNEVSEEKSEDKT
-230 AEVPVITEK
+230 LITEVP
-239 PDTAPTHSLPEAKIS
+239 DNAPNHKLPEVKIS
-254 EKLITENEDIPFEKV
+254 EKIVTE
-269 TIYSSALMAGEQKVT
+269 
-284 QVGQVGK
+284 
-291 QVIESKQTYVNGQLV
+291 
-306 KTEKLS
+306 
-312 TKVISEPVDEITMI
+312 DE
-326 GTKDSDMNLSNSID
+326 
-340 LPTLP
+340 
-345 IETKNITKTK
+345 

-388 IQQTIVNGQVLKEE
+388 IQQTIVDGQVLKEE

-437 THQVPY
+437 SHQVPSIE
-443 VKISEEIA
+443 ISEEIA

-457 PFETQEVYDANLAV
+457 PFETQEVYDANLAE
-471 GVRQTVQIGQAG
+471 GVRQTVQVGQAG

-495 GILLK
+495 GVLLK
-500 SEIVSESV
+500 SEIISESL

-514 IVHIGTKTVSS
+514 IVHIGTKPISP

-532 PEPVPQP
+532 PKPVPQP
-539 DNTDE
+539 ENTDE

-569 TEEVVTNSESI
+569 TEEVVTNSEAI

-607 RTTETKLTYADGI
+607 RTTDTKLTYADGI

-633 PIAEIIAIGTKIQEQ
+633 PIAEIIAIGTKKQEQ

-653 EVEHTVIDIQFD
+653 EVEQSIIDVQFD
-665 TEYVNDP
+665 TEYVDDP
-672 SLPLGQE
+672 NLPLGQE

-705 KPAVSEEITKQP
+705 NPTVSEEITKQP
-717 ISQIIVRGTKVIE
+717 ISQIVARGTKVIE

-765 RVGSK
+765 TVGSK

-781 VRQSNPTV
+781 VRQPNPTV

-796 PIAKQVLKGTK
+796 PVAKQVLKGTK

-812 EVDKRMEEI
+812 EVDKR
-821 AFATKESPSAD
+821 T
-832 LYVGEERVQVEG
+832 
-844 KVGSKEITT
+844 
-853 TYQTIKGVRQSNPTV
+853 
-868 TEKVLTEPV
+868 
-877 SKQVLKGTKPVEGT
+877 
-891 EVDKRREEIAFETKE
+891 EEIAFET
-906 IPSADLYV
+906 
-914 GEERVQVEG
+914 Q
-923 KVGTKEITTTYQTIK
+923 
-938 GVRQPNPT
+938 
-946 VTEKVLTE
+946 
-954 PVSKQVLKG
+954 
-963 TKPVEG
+963 
-969 TEVDKRREEIAFET
+969 
-983 KEIPSADL
+983 EIPSADL

-1006 KEITTTY
+1006 KEIT
-1013 QTIKGVRQPNP
+1013 
-1024 TVTEKVL
+1024 
-1031 TEQVAKQIFKGT
+1031 
-1043 KPVEGTEVD
+1043 
-1052 KRTEDIA
+1052 
-1059 FETKEIPSADLYVG
+1059 
-1073 EERVQVEGKVGS
+1073 
-1085 KEITTTYQTIKGVRQ
+1085 
-1100 ANPTVTEKVLIEPVA
+1100 
-1115 KQVLKGSKPVEGTE
+1115 
-1129 VDKHTEEIA
+1129 
-1138 FGIQEIPSA
+1138 
-1147 NLYLG
+1147 
-1152 EERVQVEGKV
+1152 
-1162 GSKEITTTYQTIKG
+1162 
-1176 VRQPNPIVTEKV
+1176 
-1188 LTEPVT
+1188 
-1194 KQVLKGTKPV
+1194 
-1204 EGTEADKRREEI
+1204 
-1216 AFETKEI
+1216 
-1223 PSADLYVGEVRV
+1223 
-1235 QVEGKVGS
+1235 
-1243 KEITTTYQTI
+1243 
-1253 KGVRQPNPAVTEK
+1253 
-1266 VLTEPVTKQVLKGT
+1266 
-1280 KPVEGTEVDKRT
+1280 
-1292 EKIAFETKEIPS
+1292 
-1304 ADLYVGEER
+1304 
-1313 IQVEGKVGTKEITTT
+1313 
-1328 YQTIKGVRQSNPT
+1328 
-1341 VTESVLKEPVAK
+1341 
-1353 QVLKGTKPVEGT
+1353 
-1365 DVVVRRVVVPYE
+1365 
-1377 TKRIDTNELYSG
+1377 
-1389 EVKIV
+1389 
-1394 EQGKFGSKEIITTYQ
+1394 TTYQ

-1503 LVDHPEE
+1503 LVDHPED
-1510 KIVRRGTKVEKIPT
+1510 KVVRRGTKVEKIPT

-1633 RKDGKY
+1633 RKNGEY
-1639 TSAYILDETPATPD
+1639 TSAYILDETPTNPD

-1670 ISSVRE
+1670 ISSVKE
-1676 TTKDGQPVYE
+1676 TTKDGQQVYE

-1698 GTGFNQ
+1698 GTSFNQ
-1704 QKVFYIPKV
+1704 LKVFYIPKV

-1732 NPTGTFKFGANLYAD
+1732 NPTGTFKLGANLYAD

-1757 MTDTFQGTLLGESN
+1757 ITDTFQGTLLGESN

-1813 LANETAYSTITDV
+1813 LANETAYSTISDV

-1850 LSNASFQGRLD
+1850 LSNASFQGKLD

-1875 MNPGSYITDVKAEVN
+1875 MNPGSYIRDVKADVN

-1986 AGENNTQITAQQAES
+1986 AGENNTQITTQQAES
-2001 KLSNMAITAE
+2001 KLSNMAITAK
-2011 LTDSDYKDLNAYSV
+2011 LTDSDYKELNAYSV
-2025 DYSNVADAKADH
+2025 DYRNVTDAKTDH

-2091 DKATINKIMLY
+2091 DKASINKIMLY
-2102 FEDGTFDYK
+2102 FEDGTVEYK
-2111 SVAYAED
+2111 SVTYAED

-2129 AGMHIP
+2129 ADMHIP

-2151 LVTLLSPITYESEAL
+2151 LVTLLSPIEYESEAL

-2171 PPAQAANQTTNDIK
+2171 PPAQAANQTTNDIN
-2185 DMYFKSSFTRIKD
+2185 DMYFKSSFNRIKD
-2198 NLESY
+2198 NLSGY

-2246 INYDTLNTKDLTLFN
+2246 INYDTLNTKELTLFN

-2339 EMKSQVPEALQKQN
+2339 EMKSQVPEALEKQN
-2353 TAAKHSKYAVEVY
+2353 TATKHSKYAVEVY

-2384 TMADE
+2384 TMENE

-2396 MNTVAVGALSRYR
+2396 MNTVAFGAFSRYR

-2416 KRAEVYAIIN
+2416 KREEVYAIIN

-2435 TDFWYKTLNDENKD
+2435 TDFWYKTLNNENKD

-2467 GRRVWHNLSSSNAAI
+2467 GTRVWHNLSSSNAAI
-2482 QSFFGPIAKWYGNN
+2482 QDFFGPIAKWYGSN

-2514 LDKGGSSTYTHEMVH
+2514 LDKVGSSTYTHEMVH
-2529 NLDSNTFFYGFGRRS
+2529 NLDSNTFFYGFGRRT
-2544 GQGPELFA
+2544 GQGPELYA
-2552 RGFLQNVSNTEDN
+2552 RGLLQNVSNTEDN
-2565 IIGLN
+2565 IIALN

-2656 EVAKLVTFDDLI
+2656 EVANLVTFDDLI

>member
-59 KEKNAIVYDVPGKVE
+59 QEKNAIVYDVPGKVE

-84 RPALPSTIWQT
+84 RPALSSSIWQT
-95 EDTSTAS
+95 EDDSTAS
-102 PATIETSQPLIAPLV
+102 SVLFETNQSIITPLV
-117 QNSIEKAQASQ
+117 QKSVEKAQASP

-137 DNLLLGMAGIFTLV
+137 DNILLGMAGIFTLV
-151 LAVKVSKKGKK
+151 LAIKVSKKGKK

-187 EILAK
+187 QILAK

-217 GYLKESKEEGDQT
+217 GYLKESKEEVDQT
-230 AEVPVITEK
+230 VEVPVITEK

-254 EKLITENEDIPFEKV
+254 EKIVTENEDIPFEKV

-291 QVIESKQTYVNGQLV
+291 QAIESKQTYVNGQLV

-312 TKVISEPVDEITMI
+312 TKVVSEPVEEITMI

-380 ANGIQTIT
+380 ANGVQTIT
-388 IQQTIVNGQVLKEE
+388 IQQTIVDGQVLKEE

-410 AAIPRVIEIG
+410 AAIPRIIEIG
-420 TKKSDETVVTEV
+420 TKKSDEKVITEV

-437 THQVPY
+437 THQVPSIE
-443 VKISEEIA
+443 ISEEIT

-457 PFETQEVYDANLAV
+457 PFETQEVYDANLAE
-471 GVRQTVQIGQAG
+471 GVRQTVQVGQAG

-500 SEIVSESV
+500 SEIVSESL

-514 IVHIGTKTVSS
+514 IIHIGTKPVSS

-532 PEPVPQP
+532 PEPVPP
-539 DNTDE
+539 IENTG
-544 SESST
+544 
-549 EIVTEVPNTAP
+549 EIITEVPNNAP
-560 TVELPTVQL
+560 TFEVPAIQL
-569 TEEVVTNSESI
+569 TEEIISNVESI
-580 PFATQEIMDPNL
+580 PYPTQEIMDPNL
-592 PEGTRQVVQVGQYGT
+592 PEGTRQVVQVGQIGT
-607 RTTETKLTYADGI
+607 RTTDTKLTYADGI

-627 SDVTSQ
+627 SDVTSR

-653 EVEHTVIDIQFD
+653 EVEYTVINIQFD
-665 TEYVNDP
+665 TEYVDDP
-672 SLPLGQE
+672 SLPIGQE
-679 QVQSQ
+679 QVQSN
-684 GVEGQKTV
+684 GVLGQKTV
-692 TTTYTLINGVRQA
+692 TTTYTLVNGVRQA
-705 KPAVSEEITKQP
+705 NPTVTEEITKQP
-717 ISQIIVRGTKVIE
+717 ISQIVARGTKVIE
-730 EKTDTETRTEEIPY
+730 EKTEVETRTEEMPF

-750 TDSLYLGEEQVRVEG
+750 SDKLYLG
-765 RVGSK
+765 
-770 EITTTYKTIDG
+770 D
-781 VRQSNPTV
+781 
-789 TEKVLTE
+789 
-796 PIAKQVLKGTK
+796 
-807 PVEGT
+807 
-812 EVDKRMEEI
+812 
-821 AFATKESPSAD
+821 
-832 LYVGEERVQVEG
+832 ERVQVEG

-853 TYQTIKGVRQSNPTV
+853 TYQTIKGVRQPNPAV

-877 SKQVLKGTKPVEGT
+877 AKQVLKGTKPVEGT
-891 EVDKRREEIAFETKE
+891 EVDKRTEEIAFET
-906 IPSADLYV
+906 
-914 GEERVQVEG
+914 
-923 KVGTKEITTTYQTIK
+923 
-938 GVRQPNPT
+938 N
-946 VTEKVLTE
+946 
-954 PVSKQVLKG
+954 
-963 TKPVEG
+963 
-969 TEVDKRREEIAFET
+969 
-983 KEIPSADL
+983 EIPSADL

-1031 TEQVAKQIFKGT
+1031 TESI
-1043 KPVEGTEVD
+1043 
-1052 KRTEDIA
+1052 
-1059 FETKEIPSADLYVG
+1059 
-1073 EERVQVEGKVGS
+1073 
-1085 KEITTTYQTIKGVRQ
+1085 
-1100 ANPTVTEKVLIEPVA
+1100 
-1115 KQVLKGSKPVEGTE
+1115 
-1129 VDKHTEEIA
+1129 
-1138 FGIQEIPSA
+1138 
-1147 NLYLG
+1147 
-1152 EERVQVEGKV
+1152 
-1162 GSKEITTTYQTIKG
+1162 
-1176 VRQPNPIVTEKV
+1176 
-1188 LTEPVT
+1188 
-1194 KQVLKGTKPV
+1194 
-1204 EGTEADKRREEI
+1204 
-1216 AFETKEI
+1216 
-1223 PSADLYVGEVRV
+1223 
-1235 QVEGKVGS
+1235 
-1243 KEITTTYQTI
+1243 
-1253 KGVRQPNPAVTEK
+1253 
-1266 VLTEPVTKQVLKGT
+1266 
-1280 KPVEGTEVDKRT
+1280 
-1292 EKIAFETKEIPS
+1292 
-1304 ADLYVGEER
+1304 
-1313 IQVEGKVGTKEITTT
+1313 
-1328 YQTIKGVRQSNPT
+1328 
-1341 VTESVLKEPVAK
+1341 AK

-1365 DVVVRRVVVPYE
+1365 DVVVRTVVVPYE

-1418 PTVTEKILVEPIARE
+1418 PTVTEKILVEPIARV
-1433 ILRGTKPVT
+1433 ILRGSKPVT

-1463 TMLEGKTVVEKEGKD
+1463 TMLEGKTVVDKEGKD

-1503 LVDHPEE
+1503 LVDHPED
-1510 KIVRRGTKVEKIPT
+1510 KVVRRGTKVEKIPT

-1550 NYLRAIALLYKGDQ
+1550 NYLRAIALLYKGNQ

-1633 RKDGKY
+1633 RKNGEY
-1639 TSAYILDETPATPD
+1639 TSAYILDEEPTNPD

-1676 TTKDGQPVYE
+1676 TTKDGQQVYE

-1722 FTSLLDAMKA
+1722 FTSLLNAMKA
-1732 NPTGTFKFGANLYAD
+1732 NPTGTFKLGANLYAD

-1780 KAPLFAKIEHATIS
+1780 KAPLFAKIDRATIS

-1813 LANETAYSTITDV
+1813 LANETAYSTISDV

-1850 LSNASFQGRLD
+1850 LSNASFQGKLD

-1875 MNPGSYITDVKAEVN
+1875 MNPGSYITDVKADVN

-1964 GQPVIGQVFDAATK
+1964 GQPVIGQVFEAATK

-2001 KLSNMAITAE
+2001 KLSNMAITAK

-2025 DYSNVADAKADH
+2025 DYSNVTNAKTDH

-2059 GNKIATSDKLNQV
+2059 GNTIATTDKLNQV
-2072 KLVDVVPMKDNAVV
+2072 KLVDVVPMKDNEVV

-2091 DKATINKIMLY
+2091 DKASVNKIMLY
-2102 FEDGTFDYK
+2102 FEDGTVEYK

-2118 FKNNHIIEYDI
+2118 FKNNHIIEYNI

-2151 LVTLLSPITYESEAL
+2151 LVALLSPIAYESEAL

-2171 PPAQAANQTTNDIK
+2171 PPAQAANQTTNDIN
-2185 DMYFKSSFTRIKD
+2185 DMYFKSSFNRIKD
-2198 NLESY
+2198 NLSGY

-2246 INYDTLNTKDLTLFN
+2246 INYDTLNTKELTLFN

-2279 GQAGYEALR
+2279 GQAGYESLR

-2339 EMKSQVPEALQKQN
+2339 EMKSQVPEALEKQN
-2353 TAAKHSKYAVEVY
+2353 TATKHSKYAVEVY
-2366 DKITNPTWRYR
+2366 DKITNPSWRYR

-2384 TMADE
+2384 TMENE

-2396 MNTVAVGALSRYR
+2396 MNTVAFGAFSRYR

-2416 KRAEVYAIIN
+2416 KREEVYAIIN

-2462 LFDEN
+2462 MFDEN
-2467 GRRVWHNLSSSNAAI
+2467 GTRVWHNLSSSNAAI
-2482 QSFFGPIAKWYGNN
+2482 QDFFGPIAKWYGSN

-2514 LDKGGSSTYTHEMVH
+2514 LDKVGSSTYTHEMVH
-2529 NLDSNTFFYGFGRRS
+2529 NLDSNTFFYGFGRRT
-2544 GQGPELFA
+2544 GQGPELYA
-2552 RGFLQNVSNTEDN
+2552 RGLLQNVSNTEDN
-2565 IIGLN
+2565 IIALN
-2570 TLYTELDKKDSLIR
+2570 TMYTEMDKKDSLIR
-2584 VHPYNP
+2584 VQPYNP

-2643 VHAGNQIRPLTDE
+2643 VHVGNQIRPLTDE

-2735 SNQLKSVSPN
+2735 SNQLKSESPS
-2745 GIVNDTIVLQHVFNN
+2745 GIVTDTVVLQHVFDN

-2770 DMYKDRID
+2770 DMYKERID

-2856 SIFNP
+2856 SIFYP

>member
-1 MKKNFNEKQQ
+1 MKKNINEKQQ

-18 SVGLVSATVAS
+18 SVGLVSAIVGS
-29 LFFMTSIATAQG
+29 LFFIVSIATAQG
-41 VGAQSIQLT
+41 VGAQSIQLA
-50 YVTEQELTD
+50 YVTEQELTEH
-59 KEKNAIVYDVPGKVE
+59 EKNAIVYDVPRKVE

-84 RPALPSTIWQT
+84 RPALSSSVCQT
-95 EDTSTAS
+95 EDASTAS
-102 PATIETSQPLIAPLV
+102 SSHIETNQSITPLI
-117 QNSIEKAQASQ
+117 QNSVEKAQASP

-151 LAVKVSKKGKK
+151 LAIKVIKKGKK

-187 EILAK
+187 QILAK

-217 GYLKESKEEGDQT
+217 GYLKESYNEQNNEVSEEKSEDKT
-230 AEVPVITEK
+230 LITEVP
-239 PDTAPTHSLPEAKIS
+239 DNAPNHKLPEVKIS
-254 EKLITENEDIPFEKV
+254 EKIVTE
-269 TIYSSALMAGEQKVT
+269 
-284 QVGQVGK
+284 
-291 QVIESKQTYVNGQLV
+291 
-306 KTEKLS
+306 
-312 TKVISEPVDEITMI
+312 DE
-326 GTKDSDMNLSNSID
+326 
-340 LPTLP
+340 
-345 IETKNITKTK
+345 

-388 IQQTIVNGQVLKEE
+388 IQQTIVDGQVLKEE

-437 THQVPY
+437 SHQVPSIE
-443 VKISEEIA
+443 ISEEIA

-457 PFETQEVYDANLAV
+457 PFETQEVYDANLAE
-471 GVRQTVQIGQAG
+471 GVRQTVQVGQAG

-495 GILLK
+495 GVLLK
-500 SEIVSESV
+500 SEIISESL

-514 IVHIGTKTVSS
+514 IVHIGTKPISP

-532 PEPVPQP
+532 PKPVPQP
-539 DNTDE
+539 ENTDE

-569 TEEVVTNSESI
+569 TEEVVTNSEAI

-607 RTTETKLTYADGI
+607 RTTDTKLTYADGI
-620 LIKSEIL
+620 LIRSEIL

-653 EVEHTVIDIQFD
+653 EVEQSIIDVQFD
-665 TEYVNDP
+665 TEYVDDP
-672 SLPLGQE
+672 NLPLGQE

-705 KPAVSEEITKQP
+705 NPTVSEEITKQP
-717 ISQIIVRGTKVIE
+717 ISQIVARGTKVIE

-765 RVGSK
+765 TVGSK

-781 VRQSNPTV
+781 VRQPNPTV

-796 PIAKQVLKGTK
+796 PVAKQVLKGTK

-812 EVDKRMEEI
+812 EVDKRTEEIAFETQEIPSADLYVGEERVQVEGKVGSKEITTTYQTIKGVRQPNPTVTEKVLTEPVSKQVLKGTKPVEDTEVDKRREEI
-821 AFATKESPSAD
+821 AFATKEIPSAD

-877 SKQVLKGTKPVEGT
+877 AKQVLKGTKPVEGI
-891 EVDKRREEIAFETKE
+891 EVDKRTEEIAFETKE
-906 IPSADLYV
+906 ISSADLYV

-923 KVGTKEITTTYQTIK
+923 KLGSKEITTTYQTIK

-963 TKPVEG
+963 TKPVED
-969 TEVDKRREEIAFET
+969 TEVDKRREEIAFAT

-1006 KEITTTY
+1006 KEIT
-1013 QTIKGVRQPNP
+1013 
-1024 TVTEKVL
+1024 
-1031 TEQVAKQIFKGT
+1031 
-1043 KPVEGTEVD
+1043 
-1052 KRTEDIA
+1052 
-1059 FETKEIPSADLYVG
+1059 
-1073 EERVQVEGKVGS
+1073 
-1085 KEITTTYQTIKGVRQ
+1085 
-1100 ANPTVTEKVLIEPVA
+1100 
-1115 KQVLKGSKPVEGTE
+1115 
-1129 VDKHTEEIA
+1129 
-1138 FGIQEIPSA
+1138 
-1147 NLYLG
+1147 
-1152 EERVQVEGKV
+1152 
-1162 GSKEITTTYQTIKG
+1162 
-1176 VRQPNPIVTEKV
+1176 
-1188 LTEPVT
+1188 
-1194 KQVLKGTKPV
+1194 
-1204 EGTEADKRREEI
+1204 
-1216 AFETKEI
+1216 
-1223 PSADLYVGEVRV
+1223 
-1235 QVEGKVGS
+1235 
-1243 KEITTTYQTI
+1243 
-1253 KGVRQPNPAVTEK
+1253 
-1266 VLTEPVTKQVLKGT
+1266 
-1280 KPVEGTEVDKRT
+1280 
-1292 EKIAFETKEIPS
+1292 
-1304 ADLYVGEER
+1304 
-1313 IQVEGKVGTKEITTT
+1313 
-1328 YQTIKGVRQSNPT
+1328 
-1341 VTESVLKEPVAK
+1341 
-1353 QVLKGTKPVEGT
+1353 
-1365 DVVVRRVVVPYE
+1365 
-1377 TKRIDTNELYSG
+1377 
-1389 EVKIV
+1389 
-1394 EQGKFGSKEIITTYQ
+1394 TTYQ

-1503 LVDHPEE
+1503 LVDHPED
-1510 KIVRRGTKVEKIPT
+1510 KVVRRGTKVEKIPT

-1633 RKDGKY
+1633 RKNGEY
-1639 TSAYILDETPATPD
+1639 TSSYILDEEPTNPD

-1732 NPTGTFKFGANLYAD
+1732 NPTGTFKLGANLYAD

-1780 KAPLFAKIEHATIS
+1780 KAPLFAKIERATIS

-1813 LANETAYSTITDV
+1813 LANETAYSTISDV

-1850 LSNASFQGRLD
+1850 LSNASFQGKLD

-1875 MNPGSYITDVKAEVN
+1875 MNPGSYITDVKADVN

-1914 NEINIKNAYATG
+1914 NEINVKNAYATG

-1964 GQPVIGQVFDAATK
+1964 GQPVIGQVFEAATK

-1986 AGENNTQITAQQAES
+1986 AGENSTQITAQQAES
-2001 KLSNMAITAE
+2001 KLSNMAITAK
-2011 LTDSDYKDLNAYSV
+2011 LSDSDYKDLNAYSV
-2025 DYSNVADAKADH
+2025 DYSNVTNAKTDH

-2091 DKATINKIMLY
+2091 DKASINKIMLY
-2102 FEDGTFDYK
+2102 FEDGTVEYK
-2111 SVAYAED
+2111 SVTYAED

-2129 AGMHIP
+2129 ADMHIP

-2151 LVTLLSPITYESEAL
+2151 LVTLLSPIEYESEAL

-2171 PPAQAANQTTNDIK
+2171 PPAQAANQTTNDIN
-2185 DMYFKSSFTRIKD
+2185 DMYFKSSFNRIKD
-2198 NLESY
+2198 NLSGY

-2246 INYDTLNTKDLTLFN
+2246 INYDTLNTKELTLFN

-2339 EMKSQVPEALQKQN
+2339 EMKSQVPEALEKQN
-2353 TAAKHSKYAVEVY
+2353 TATKHSKYAVEVY

-2384 TMADE
+2384 TMENE

-2396 MNTVAVGALSRYR
+2396 MNTVAFGAFSRYR

-2416 KRAEVYAIIN
+2416 KREEVYAIIN

-2435 TDFWYKTLNDENKD
+2435 TDFWYKTLNNENKD

-2467 GRRVWHNLSSSNAAI
+2467 GTRVWHNLSSSNAAI
-2482 QSFFGPIAKWYGNN
+2482 QDFFGPIAKWYGSN

-2514 LDKGGSSTYTHEMVH
+2514 LDKVGSSTYTHEMVH
-2529 NLDSNTFFYGFGRRS
+2529 NLDSNTFFYGFGRRT
-2544 GQGPELFA
+2544 GQGPELYA
-2552 RGFLQNVSNTEDN
+2552 RGLLQNVSNTEDN
-2565 IIGLN
+2565 IIALN

-2656 EVAKLVTFDDLI
+2656 EVANLVTFDDLI

>member
-1 MKKNFNEKQQ
+1 MKLLTRGLAKMKKNFNEKQQ

-50 YVTEQELTD
+50 YVTEQELTEH
-59 KEKNAIVYDVPGKVE
+59 EKNAIVYDVPGKVD

-95 EDTSTAS
+95 EDTSTVL

-187 EILAK
+187 QILAK

-217 GYLKESKEEGDQT
+217 GYLKESKEEVDQT
-230 AEVPVITEK
+230 AEAPVITEK

-254 EKLITENEDIPFEKV
+254 EKFVTEDEDIPFEKV
-269 TIYSSALMAGEQKVT
+269 TIYSSALMVGEQKVT
-284 QVGQVGK
+284 QAGQVGK

-312 TKVISEPVDEITMI
+312 TKVISEPVEEFTMI

-388 IQQTIVNGQVLKEE
+388 IQQTIVDGQVLKEE
-402 EISSEITK
+402 EVSSEITK
-410 AAIPRVIEIG
+410 AAIPRLIEIG
-420 TKKSDETVVTEV
+420 TKKSDEKVITEV

-437 THQVPY
+437 THQVPSIE
-443 VKISEEIA
+443 ISEEIA

-457 PFETQEVYDANLAV
+457 PFETQEVYDANLAE
-471 GVRQTVQIGQAG
+471 GVRQTVQVGQAG

-495 GILLK
+495 GVLLK
-500 SEIVSESV
+500 SEIISESV

-514 IVHIGTKTVSS
+514 IVRIGTKPVSP

-532 PEPVPQP
+532 PEPVPP
-539 DNTDE
+539 IENTG
-544 SESST
+544 
-549 EIVTEVPNTAP
+549 EIITEVPNNAP
-560 TVELPTVQL
+560 TYEVPAIQL
-569 TEEVVTNSESI
+569 TEEIISNVESI
-580 PFATQEIMDPNL
+580 PYPTQEIMDPNL

-607 RTTETKLTYADGI
+607 RTTDTKLTYGDGI
-620 LIKSEIL
+620 LIRSEIL

-653 EVEHTVIDIQFD
+653 EVEHTIIDIQFD
-665 TEYVNDP
+665 TEYVDDP

-679 QVQSQ
+679 QVQSN
-684 GVEGQKTV
+684 GVLGQKTL
-692 TTTYTLINGVRQA
+692 TTTYTLVNGVRQA
-705 KPAVSEEITKQP
+705 NPTVTGEITKQP
-717 ISQIIVRGTKVIE
+717 ISQIVARGTKVIE
-730 EKTDTETRTEEIPY
+730 EKTEVETRTEELPF

-750 TDSLYLGEEQVRVEG
+750 SDKLYL
-765 RVGSK
+765 
-770 EITTTYKTIDG
+770 
-781 VRQSNPTV
+781 
-789 TEKVLTE
+789 
-796 PIAKQVLKGTK
+796 
-807 PVEGT
+807 
-812 EVDKRMEEI
+812 
-821 AFATKESPSAD
+821 
-832 LYVGEERVQVEG
+832 GEERVQVEG
-844 KVGSKEITT
+844 KVGSKEITL
-853 TYQTIKGVRQSNPTV
+853 TYKLIDGVRQPNPTV

-877 SKQVLKGTKPVEGT
+877 AKQVLKGTKPVEGN
-891 EVDKRREEIAFETKE
+891 EVDKRTEEIAFETKE

-914 GEERVQVEG
+914 GEEQVQVEG
-923 KVGTKEITTTYQTIK
+923 KVGTKEIT
-938 GVRQPNPT
+938 
-946 VTEKVLTE
+946 
-954 PVSKQVLKG
+954 
-963 TKPVEG
+963 
-969 TEVDKRREEIAFET
+969 
-983 KEIPSADL
+983 
-991 YVGEERVQVE
+991 
-1001 GKVGS
+1001 
-1006 KEITTTY
+1006 
-1013 QTIKGVRQPNP
+1013 
-1024 TVTEKVL
+1024 
-1031 TEQVAKQIFKGT
+1031 
-1043 KPVEGTEVD
+1043 
-1052 KRTEDIA
+1052 
-1059 FETKEIPSADLYVG
+1059 
-1073 EERVQVEGKVGS
+1073 
-1085 KEITTTYQTIKGVRQ
+1085 
-1100 ANPTVTEKVLIEPVA
+1100 
-1115 KQVLKGSKPVEGTE
+1115 
-1129 VDKHTEEIA
+1129 
-1138 FGIQEIPSA
+1138 
-1147 NLYLG
+1147 
-1152 EERVQVEGKV
+1152 
-1162 GSKEITTTYQTIKG
+1162 
-1176 VRQPNPIVTEKV
+1176 
-1188 LTEPVT
+1188 
-1194 KQVLKGTKPV
+1194 
-1204 EGTEADKRREEI
+1204 
-1216 AFETKEI
+1216 
-1223 PSADLYVGEVRV
+1223 
-1235 QVEGKVGS
+1235 
-1243 KEITTTYQTI
+1243 
-1253 KGVRQPNPAVTEK
+1253 
-1266 VLTEPVTKQVLKGT
+1266 
-1280 KPVEGTEVDKRT
+1280 
-1292 EKIAFETKEIPS
+1292 
-1304 ADLYVGEER
+1304 
-1313 IQVEGKVGTKEITTT
+1313 
-1328 YQTIKGVRQSNPT
+1328 
-1341 VTESVLKEPVAK
+1341 
-1353 QVLKGTKPVEGT
+1353 
-1365 DVVVRRVVVPYE
+1365 
-1377 TKRIDTNELYSG
+1377 
-1389 EVKIV
+1389 
-1394 EQGKFGSKEIITTYQ
+1394 TTYQ

-1442 AIEKDVKTEV
+1442 AIEKDIKTEA
-1452 LPFETKYIDDP
+1452 LPFETKYIDDS
-1463 TMLEGKTVVEKEGKD
+1463 TILKGKTVVEKEGKD

-1490 RGVRQNPPLSIEE
+1490 RGIRQNPPLSIEE
-1503 LVDHPEE
+1503 LVDHPED

-1524 VTIIGLDKNEDNRS
+1524 VAIIGLDKNEDNRS
-1538 ATASYKLDNPTD
+1538 ATANYKLDNPTD

-1602 EHNAIQESLREFDL
+1602 EHNAIQESLREFNL
-1616 VYKKI
+1616 FYKKI

-1639 TSAYILDETPATPD
+1639 TSAYILDETPTNPD

-1732 NPTGTFKFGANLYAD
+1732 NPTGTFKLGANLYAD

-1780 KAPLFAKIEHATIS
+1780 KAPLFAKIERATIS

-1813 LANETAYSTITDV
+1813 LANETAYSTISDV

-1850 LSNASFQGRLD
+1850 LSNASFQGKLD

-1875 MNPGSYITDVKAEVN
+1875 MNPGSYITDVKADVN

-1964 GQPVIGQVFDAATK
+1964 GQPVIGQVFEAATK

-2001 KLSNMAITAE
+2001 KLSNMAITAK

-2025 DYSNVADAKADH
+2025 DYSNVTNAKTDH

-2059 GNKIATSDKLNQV
+2059 GNTIATTDKLNQV
-2072 KLVDVVPMKDNAVV
+2072 KLVDVVPMKDNEVV

-2091 DKATINKIMLY
+2091 EKASINKIMLY
-2102 FEDGTFDYK
+2102 FEDGTVDYK
-2111 SVAYAED
+2111 SVSYAED

-2142 NQNEAMVNR
+2142 DQNEAMVNR
-2151 LVTLLSPITYESEAL
+2151 LVTLLSPIAYESEAL

-2171 PPAQAANQTTNDIK
+2171 PPAQAANQTTNDIN
-2185 DMYFKSSFTRIKD
+2185 DMYFKSSFNRIKD
-2198 NLESY
+2198 NLSGY

-2246 INYDTLNTKDLTLFN
+2246 INYDTLNTKELTLFN

-2299 LAEMTGKSTVFDLVE
+2299 LAEMTGKATVFDLVE

-2339 EMKSQVPEALQKQN
+2339 EMKSQVPEALEKQN
-2353 TAAKHSKYAVEVY
+2353 TATKHSKYAVEVY
-2366 DKITNPTWRYR
+2366 DKITNPSWRYR

-2384 TMADE
+2384 TMENE

-2396 MNTVAVGALSRYR
+2396 MNTVAFGAFSRYR

-2416 KRAEVYAIIN
+2416 KREEVYAIIN

-2462 LFDEN
+2462 MFDEN
-2467 GRRVWHNLSSSNAAI
+2467 GTRVWHNLSSSNAAI
-2482 QSFFGPIAKWYGNN
+2482 QDFFGPIAKWYGSN

-2514 LDKGGSSTYTHEMVH
+2514 LDKVGSSTYTHEMVH
-2529 NLDSNTFFYGFGRRS
+2529 NLDSNTFFYGFGRRT
-2544 GQGPELFA
+2544 GQGPELYA
-2552 RGFLQNVSNTEDN
+2552 RGLLQNVSNTEDN
-2565 IIGLN
+2565 IIALN
-2570 TLYTELDKKDSLIR
+2570 TMYTELDKKDSLIR
-2584 VHPYNP
+2584 VQPYNP

-2735 SNQLKSVSPN
+2735 SNQLKSESPN
-2745 GIVNDTIVLQHVFNN
+2745 GIVTDTVVLQHVFDN

-2770 DMYKDRID
+2770 DMYKERID

-2856 SIFNP
+2856 SIFYP

>member
-1 MKKNFNEKQQ
+1 MKKNINEKQQ

-18 SVGLVSATVAS
+18 SVGLVSAIVGS
-29 LFFMTSIATAQG
+29 LFFIVSIATAQG
-41 VGAQSIQLT
+41 VGAQSIQLA
-50 YVTEQELTD
+50 YVTEQELTEH
-59 KEKNAIVYDVPGKVE
+59 EKNAIVYDVPRKVE

-84 RPALPSTIWQT
+84 RPALSSSVCQT
-95 EDTSTAS
+95 EDASTAS
-102 PATIETSQPLIAPLV
+102 SSHIETNQSITPLI
-117 QNSIEKAQASQ
+117 QNSVEKAQASP

-151 LAVKVSKKGKK
+151 LAIKVIKKGKK

-187 EILAK
+187 QILAK

-217 GYLKESKEEGDQT
+217 GYLKESYNEQNNEVSEEKSEDKT
-230 AEVPVITEK
+230 LITEVP
-239 PDTAPTHSLPEAKIS
+239 DNAPNHKLPEVKIS
-254 EKLITENEDIPFEKV
+254 EKIVTE
-269 TIYSSALMAGEQKVT
+269 
-284 QVGQVGK
+284 
-291 QVIESKQTYVNGQLV
+291 
-306 KTEKLS
+306 
-312 TKVISEPVDEITMI
+312 DE
-326 GTKDSDMNLSNSID
+326 
-340 LPTLP
+340 
-345 IETKNITKTK
+345 

-388 IQQTIVNGQVLKEE
+388 IQQTIVDGQVLKEE

-437 THQVPY
+437 SHQVPSIE
-443 VKISEEIA
+443 ISEEIA

-457 PFETQEVYDANLAV
+457 PFETQEVYDANLAE
-471 GVRQTVQIGQAG
+471 GVRQTVQVGQAG

-495 GILLK
+495 GVLLK
-500 SEIVSESV
+500 SEIISESL

-514 IVHIGTKTVSS
+514 IVHIGTKPISP

-532 PEPVPQP
+532 PKPVPQP
-539 DNTDE
+539 ENTDE

-569 TEEVVTNSESI
+569 TEEVVTNSEAI

-607 RTTETKLTYADGI
+607 RTTDTKLTYADGI
-620 LIKSEIL
+620 LIRSEIL

-653 EVEHTVIDIQFD
+653 EVEQSIIDVQFD
-665 TEYVNDP
+665 TEYVDDP
-672 SLPLGQE
+672 NLPLGQE

-705 KPAVSEEITKQP
+705 NPTVSEEITKQP
-717 ISQIIVRGTKVIE
+717 ISQIVARGTKVIE

-765 RVGSK
+765 TVGSK

-781 VRQSNPTV
+781 VRQPNPTV

-796 PIAKQVLKGTK
+796 PVAKQVLKGTK

-812 EVDKRMEEI
+812 EVDKRTEEIAFETQEIPSADLYVGEERVQVEGKVGSKEITTTYQTIKGVRQPNPAVTEKVLTEPVAKQVLKGTKPVEGTEVDKRREEI
-821 AFATKESPSAD
+821 AFATKEIPSAD

-877 SKQVLKGTKPVEGT
+877 AKQVLKGTKPVEGI
-891 EVDKRREEIAFETKE
+891 EVDKRTEEIAFETKE
-906 IPSADLYV
+906 ISSTDLYV

-923 KVGTKEITTTYQTIK
+923 KLGSKEITTTYQTIK

-946 VTEKVLTE
+946 VTEKVLIE
-954 PVSKQVLKG
+954 PVAKQVLKG
-963 TKPVEG
+963 TKPVED
-969 TEVDKRREEIAFET
+969 TEVDKRREEIAYET
-983 KEIPSADL
+983 KEILSADL

-1013 QTIKGVRQPNP
+1013 QTIKGVRQSNP

-1031 TEQVAKQIFKGT
+1031 TEPVAKQVLKGT
-1043 KPVEGTEVD
+1043 KPVEGIEVD
-1052 KRTEDIA
+1052 KRTEEIA
-1059 FETKEIPSADLYVG
+1059 FETKEISSTDLYVG
-1073 EERVQVEGKVGS
+1073 EERVQVEGK
-1085 KEITTTYQTIKGVRQ
+1085 
-1100 ANPTVTEKVLIEPVA
+1100 L
-1115 KQVLKGSKPVEGTE
+1115 
-1129 VDKHTEEIA
+1129 
-1138 FGIQEIPSA
+1138 
-1147 NLYLG
+1147 
-1152 EERVQVEGKV
+1152 
-1162 GSKEITTTYQTIKG
+1162 
-1176 VRQPNPIVTEKV
+1176 
-1188 LTEPVT
+1188 
-1194 KQVLKGTKPV
+1194 
-1204 EGTEADKRREEI
+1204 
-1216 AFETKEI
+1216 
-1223 PSADLYVGEVRV
+1223 
-1235 QVEGKVGS
+1235 GS

-1266 VLTEPVTKQVLKGT
+1266 VLTEPVAKQVLKGT
-1280 KPVEGTEVDKRT
+1280 KPVEGTEVDKRR
-1292 EKIAFETKEIPS
+1292 EEIAFATKEIPS

-1313 IQVEGKVGTKEITTT
+1313 VQVEGKVGSKEIT
-1328 YQTIKGVRQSNPT
+1328 
-1341 VTESVLKEPVAK
+1341 
-1353 QVLKGTKPVEGT
+1353 
-1365 DVVVRRVVVPYE
+1365 
-1377 TKRIDTNELYSG
+1377 
-1389 EVKIV
+1389 
-1394 EQGKFGSKEIITTYQ
+1394 TTYQ

-1503 LVDHPEE
+1503 LVDHPED
-1510 KIVRRGTKVEKIPT
+1510 KVVRRGTKVEKIPT

-1633 RKDGKY
+1633 RKNGEY
-1639 TSAYILDETPATPD
+1639 TSSYILDEEPTNPD

-1732 NPTGTFKFGANLYAD
+1732 NPTGTFKLGANLYAD

-1780 KAPLFAKIEHATIS
+1780 KAPLFAKIERATIS

-1813 LANETAYSTITDV
+1813 LANETAYSTISDV

-1850 LSNASFQGRLD
+1850 LSNASFQGKLD

-1875 MNPGSYITDVKAEVN
+1875 MNPGSYITDVKADVN

-1914 NEINIKNAYATG
+1914 NEINVKNAYATG

-1964 GQPVIGQVFDAATK
+1964 GQPVIGQVFEAATK

-1986 AGENNTQITAQQAES
+1986 AGENSTQITAQQAES
-2001 KLSNMAITAE
+2001 KLSNMAITAK
-2011 LTDSDYKDLNAYSV
+2011 LSDSDYKDLNAYSV
-2025 DYSNVADAKADH
+2025 DYSNVTNAKTDH

-2091 DKATINKIMLY
+2091 DKASINKIMLY
-2102 FEDGTFDYK
+2102 FEDGTVEYK
-2111 SVAYAED
+2111 SVTYAED

-2129 AGMHIP
+2129 ADMHIP

-2151 LVTLLSPITYESEAL
+2151 LVTLLSPIEYESEAL

-2171 PPAQAANQTTNDIK
+2171 PPAQAANQTTNDIN
-2185 DMYFKSSFTRIKD
+2185 DMYFKSSFNRIKD
-2198 NLESY
+2198 NLSGY

-2246 INYDTLNTKDLTLFN
+2246 INYDTLNTKELTLFN

-2339 EMKSQVPEALQKQN
+2339 EMKSQVPEALEKQN
-2353 TAAKHSKYAVEVY
+2353 TATKHSKYAVEVY

-2384 TMADE
+2384 TMENE

-2396 MNTVAVGALSRYR
+2396 MNTVAFGAFSRYR

-2416 KRAEVYAIIN
+2416 KREEVYAIIN

-2435 TDFWYKTLNDENKD
+2435 TDFWYKTLNNENKD

-2467 GRRVWHNLSSSNAAI
+2467 GTRVWHNLSSSNAAI
-2482 QSFFGPIAKWYGNN
+2482 QDFFGPIAKWYGSN

-2514 LDKGGSSTYTHEMVH
+2514 LDKVGSSTYTHEMVH
-2529 NLDSNTFFYGFGRRS
+2529 NLDSNTFFYGFGRRT
-2544 GQGPELFA
+2544 GQGPELYA
-2552 RGFLQNVSNTEDN
+2552 RGLLQNVSNTEDN
-2565 IIGLN
+2565 IIALN

-2656 EVAKLVTFDDLI
+2656 EVANLVTFDDLI

>member
-59 KEKNAIVYDVPGKVE
+59 QEKNAIVYDVPGKVD

-95 EDTSTAS
+95 EDTSTVL

-187 EILAK
+187 QILAK
-192 FNHAIEIAEGQSLPV
+192 FNHAIEIAEGQSLPA

-217 GYLKESKEEGDQT
+217 GYLKESKEEVDQT
-230 AEVPVITEK
+230 AEAPVITEK

-254 EKLITENEDIPFEKV
+254 EKFVTEDEDIPFEKV
-269 TIYSSALMAGEQKVT
+269 TIYSSALMVGEQIVT
-284 QVGQVGK
+284 QAGQVGK

-312 TKVISEPVDEITMI
+312 TKVISEPVEEITMI
-326 GTKDSDMNLSNSID
+326 GTKDSDMSLSNSID

-388 IQQTIVNGQVLKEE
+388 IQQTIVDGQVLKEE
-402 EISSEITK
+402 EVSSEITK
-410 AAIPRVIEIG
+410 AAIPRLIEIG
-420 TKKSDETVVTEV
+420 TKKSDEKVITEV

-437 THQVPY
+437 THQVPSIE
-443 VKISEEIA
+443 ISEEIA

-457 PFETQEVYDANLAV
+457 PFETQEVYDANLAE
-471 GVRQTVQIGQAG
+471 GVRQTVQVGQAG

-495 GILLK
+495 GVLLK
-500 SEIVSESV
+500 SEIVSESL

-514 IVHIGTKTVSS
+514 IVHIGTKPVSS
-525 MPEPEPI
+525 ITEPEPI
-532 PEPVPQP
+532 PEPVPP
-539 DNTDE
+539 IENTG
-544 SESST
+544 
-549 EIVTEVPNTAP
+549 EIITEVPNNAP
-560 TVELPTVQL
+560 TFEVPVIQL
-569 TEEVVTNSESI
+569 TEEIISNVESI
-580 PFATQEIMDPNL
+580 PYPTQEIIDSNL

-607 RTTETKLTYADGI
+607 RTTDTKLTYADGI

-633 PIAEIIAIGTKIQEQ
+633 PISEIIAIGTKIQEQ

-653 EVEHTVIDIQFD
+653 EVENTVIDIQFD
-665 TEYVNDP
+665 TEYVDDP

-679 QVQSQ
+679 QVQSN
-684 GVEGQKTV
+684 GVLGQKTV
-692 TTTYTLINGVRQA
+692 TTTYTLVNGVRQA
-705 KPAVSEEITKQP
+705 NPTVTEEITKQP
-717 ISQIIVRGTKVIE
+717 ISQIVARGTKVIE
-730 EKTDTETRTEEIPY
+730 EKTDTETRTVEIPF

-750 TDSLYLGEEQVRVEG
+750 TDSLYL
-765 RVGSK
+765 
-770 EITTTYKTIDG
+770 
-781 VRQSNPTV
+781 
-789 TEKVLTE
+789 
-796 PIAKQVLKGTK
+796 
-807 PVEGT
+807 
-812 EVDKRMEEI
+812 
-821 AFATKESPSAD
+821 
-832 LYVGEERVQVEG
+832 
-844 KVGSKEITT
+844 
-853 TYQTIKGVRQSNPTV
+853 
-868 TEKVLTEPV
+868 
-877 SKQVLKGTKPVEGT
+877 
-891 EVDKRREEIAFETKE
+891 
-906 IPSADLYV
+906 

-923 KVGTKEITTTYQTIK
+923 KVGTKEITTTYNTID

-946 VTEKVLTE
+946 VTERVLTE
-954 PVSKQVLKG
+954 PVAKQVLKG

-969 TEVDKRREEIAFET
+969 NEVDKRTEEIAYET
-983 KEIPSADL
+983 KEILSADL

-1024 TVTEKVL
+1024 
-1031 TEQVAKQIFKGT
+1031 I
-1043 KPVEGTEVD
+1043 
-1052 KRTEDIA
+1052 
-1059 FETKEIPSADLYVG
+1059 
-1073 EERVQVEGKVGS
+1073 
-1085 KEITTTYQTIKGVRQ
+1085 
-1100 ANPTVTEKVLIEPVA
+1100 
-1115 KQVLKGSKPVEGTE
+1115 
-1129 VDKHTEEIA
+1129 
-1138 FGIQEIPSA
+1138 
-1147 NLYLG
+1147 
-1152 EERVQVEGKV
+1152 
-1162 GSKEITTTYQTIKG
+1162 
-1176 VRQPNPIVTEKV
+1176 
-1188 LTEPVT
+1188 
-1194 KQVLKGTKPV
+1194 
-1204 EGTEADKRREEI
+1204 
-1216 AFETKEI
+1216 
-1223 PSADLYVGEVRV
+1223 
-1235 QVEGKVGS
+1235 
-1243 KEITTTYQTI
+1243 
-1253 KGVRQPNPAVTEK
+1253 
-1266 VLTEPVTKQVLKGT
+1266 
-1280 KPVEGTEVDKRT
+1280 
-1292 EKIAFETKEIPS
+1292 
-1304 ADLYVGEER
+1304 
-1313 IQVEGKVGTKEITTT
+1313 
-1328 YQTIKGVRQSNPT
+1328 
-1341 VTESVLKEPVAK
+1341 
-1353 QVLKGTKPVEGT
+1353 
-1365 DVVVRRVVVPYE
+1365 
-1377 TKRIDTNELYSG
+1377 
-1389 EVKIV
+1389 
-1394 EQGKFGSKEIITTYQ
+1394 
-1409 TIKGVRQPN
+1409 
-1418 PTVTEKILVEPIARE
+1418 VTEKILVEPIARE

-1442 AIEKDVKTEV
+1442 AIEKDIKTEV
-1452 LPFETKYIDDP
+1452 LPFETKYIDDLS
-1463 TMLEGKTVVEKEGKD
+1463 MLEGKTVVEKEGKD

-1503 LVDHPEE
+1503 LVDHPED

-1524 VTIIGLDKNEDNRS
+1524 VAIIGLDKNEDNRS

-1602 EHNAIQESLREFDL
+1602 EHNAIQESLREFNL
-1616 VYKKI
+1616 FYKKI

-1639 TSAYILDETPATPD
+1639 TSAYILDETPTNPD

-1658 VTSDRFKDIYLP
+1658 ITSDRFKDIYLP

-1732 NPTGTFKFGANLYAD
+1732 NPTGTFKLGANLYAD

-1780 KAPLFAKIEHATIS
+1780 KAPLFAKIDRATIS

-1813 LANETAYSTITDV
+1813 LANETAYSTISDV

-1850 LSNASFQGRLD
+1850 LSNASFQGKLD

-1875 MNPGSYITDVKAEVN
+1875 MNPGSYITDVKADVN

-1932 TSQKVGGM
+1932 ISHKVGGM

-1964 GQPVIGQVFDAATK
+1964 GQPVIGQVFEAATK

-2001 KLSNMAITAE
+2001 KLSNMAITAK

-2025 DYSNVADAKADH
+2025 DYSNVTNAKTDH

-2059 GNKIATSDKLNQV
+2059 GNTIATTDKLNQV

-2091 DKATINKIMLY
+2091 EKASINKIMLY
-2102 FEDGTFDYK
+2102 FEDGTVDYK
-2111 SVAYAED
+2111 SVSYAED

-2142 NQNEAMVNR
+2142 DQNEAMVNR
-2151 LVTLLSPITYESEAL
+2151 LVTLLSPIAYESEAL

-2171 PPAQAANQTTNDIK
+2171 PPAQAANQTTNDIN
-2185 DMYFKSSFTRIKD
+2185 DMYFKSSFNRIKD
-2198 NLESY
+2198 NLSGY

-2246 INYDTLNTKDLTLFN
+2246 INYDTLNTKELTLFN

-2339 EMKSQVPEALQKQN
+2339 EMKSQVPEALEKQN
-2353 TAAKHSKYAVEVY
+2353 TATKHSKYAVEVY
-2366 DKITNPTWRYR
+2366 DKITNPSWRYR

-2384 TMADE
+2384 TMENE

-2396 MNTVAVGALSRYR
+2396 MNTVAFGAFSRYR

-2416 KRAEVYAIIN
+2416 KREEVYAIIN

-2467 GRRVWHNLSSSNAAI
+2467 GTRVWHNLSSSNAAI
-2482 QSFFGPIAKWYGNN
+2482 QDFFGPIAKWYGSN

-2505 ETHFVAYLM
+2505 ETHFVAYLI
-2514 LDKGGSSTYTHEMVH
+2514 LDKVGSSTYTHEMVH
-2529 NLDSNTFFYGFGRRS
+2529 NLDSNTFFYGFGRRT
-2544 GQGPELFA
+2544 GQGPELYA
-2552 RGFLQNVSNTEDN
+2552 RGLLQNVSNTEDN
-2565 IIGLN
+2565 IIALN
-2570 TLYTELDKKDSLIR
+2570 TMYTELDKKDSLIR
-2584 VHPYNP
+2584 VQPYNP

-2735 SNQLKSVSPN
+2735 SNQLKSESPS
-2745 GIVNDTIVLQHVFNN
+2745 GIVTDTVVLQHVFDN

-2770 DMYKDRID
+2770 DMYKERID

-2856 SIFNP
+2856 SIFYP

>member
-1 MKKNFNEKQQ
+1 MKLLTRGLAKMKKNFNEKQQ

-50 YVTEQELTD
+50 YVTEQELTEH
-59 KEKNAIVYDVPGKVE
+59 EKNAIVYDVPGKVE

-84 RPALPSTIWQT
+84 RPALSSSIWQT
-95 EDTSTAS
+95 EDDSTAS
-102 PATIETSQPLIAPLV
+102 SVFFETNQSIITPLV
-117 QNSIEKAQASQ
+117 QKSVEKAQASP
-128 HSLPKTGVF
+128 HGLPKTGVF

-151 LAVKVSKKGKK
+151 LAIKVSKKGKK

-187 EILAK
+187 QILAK

-217 GYLKESKEEGDQT
+217 GYLKESKEEVDQT
-230 AEVPVITEK
+230 AEAPVITEK

-254 EKLITENEDIPFEKV
+254 EKFVTEDEDIPFEKV

-284 QVGQVGK
+284 QAGQVGK
-291 QVIESKQTYVNGQLV
+291 QVTESKQTYVNGQLV

-312 TKVISEPVDEITMI
+312 TKVISEPVEEITMI

-345 IETKNITKTK
+345 IETQNITKTK

-388 IQQTIVNGQVLKEE
+388 IQQTIVDGQVLKEE

-420 TKKSDETVVTEV
+420 TKKSDETVITEV

-437 THQVPY
+437 THQVPSIE
-443 VKISEEIA
+443 ISEEIT

-457 PFETQEVYDANLAV
+457 PFETQEVYDANLAE

-500 SEIVSESV
+500 SEIVSESL

-514 IVHIGTKTVSS
+514 IIHIGTKSVSP

-532 PEPVPQP
+532 PEPVPP
-539 DNTDE
+539 IENTG
-544 SESST
+544 
-549 EIVTEVPNTAP
+549 EIITEVPNDAP
-560 TVELPTVQL
+560 TYEVPAIQL
-569 TEEVVTNSESI
+569 TEDIISNVESI
-580 PFATQEIMDPNL
+580 PYPTQEIMDPNL

-607 RTTETKLTYADGI
+607 RTTDTKLTYADGI
-620 LIKSEIL
+620 LIRTEIL

-653 EVEHTVIDIQFD
+653 EVEHTIIDIQFD
-665 TEYVNDP
+665 TEYVDDP

-679 QVQSQ
+679 QVQSN
-684 GVEGQKTV
+684 GVLGQKTL
-692 TTTYTLINGVRQA
+692 TTTYTLVNGVRQA
-705 KPAVSEEITKQP
+705 NPTVTGEITKQP
-717 ISQIIVRGTKVIE
+717 ISQIVARGTKVIE
-730 EKTDTETRTEEIPY
+730 EKTEVETRTEEMPF

-750 TDSLYLGEEQVRVEG
+750 SDKLYL
-765 RVGSK
+765 
-770 EITTTYKTIDG
+770 
-781 VRQSNPTV
+781 
-789 TEKVLTE
+789 
-796 PIAKQVLKGTK
+796 
-807 PVEGT
+807 
-812 EVDKRMEEI
+812 
-821 AFATKESPSAD
+821 
-832 LYVGEERVQVEG
+832 
-844 KVGSKEITT
+844 
-853 TYQTIKGVRQSNPTV
+853 
-868 TEKVLTEPV
+868 
-877 SKQVLKGTKPVEGT
+877 
-891 EVDKRREEIAFETKE
+891 
-906 IPSADLYV
+906 
-914 GEERVQVEG
+914 
-923 KVGTKEITTTYQTIK
+923 
-938 GVRQPNPT
+938 
-946 VTEKVLTE
+946 
-954 PVSKQVLKG
+954 
-963 TKPVEG
+963 
-969 TEVDKRREEIAFET
+969 
-983 KEIPSADL
+983 
-991 YVGEERVQVE
+991 GEERVQVE

-1031 TEQVAKQIFKGT
+1031 TEPVAKQVLKGT
-1043 KPVEGTEVD
+1043 KPIEGTEVD
-1052 KRTEDIA
+1052 KRTEEIA
-1059 FETKEIPSADLYVG
+1059 FETKEVPSADLYVG
-1073 EERVQVEGKVGS
+1073 EEKVVTEGKVG
-1085 KEITTTYQTIKGVRQ
+1085 T
-1100 ANPTVTEKVLIEPVA
+1100 
-1115 KQVLKGSKPVEGTE
+1115 
-1129 VDKHTEEIA
+1129 
-1138 FGIQEIPSA
+1138 
-1147 NLYLG
+1147 
-1152 EERVQVEGKV
+1152 
-1162 GSKEITTTYQTIKG
+1162 KEITTTYQTIKG
-1176 VRQPNPIVTEKV
+1176 VRQPNPVVTEKV
-1188 LTEPVT
+1188 FTEPV
-1194 KQVLKGTKPV
+1194 
-1204 EGTEADKRREEI
+1204 A
-1216 AFETKEI
+1216 
-1223 PSADLYVGEVRV
+1223 
-1235 QVEGKVGS
+1235 
-1243 KEITTTYQTI
+1243 
-1253 KGVRQPNPAVTEK
+1253 
-1266 VLTEPVTKQVLKGT
+1266 KQVLKGT

-1292 EKIAFETKEIPS
+1292 EEIAYETKEIPS
-1304 ADLYVGEER
+1304 ADLYVGEEQV
-1313 IQVEGKVGTKEITTT
+1313 QVEGKVGTKEITTT
-1328 YQTIKGVRQSNPT
+1328 YQTIKGVRQ
-1341 VTESVLKEPVAK
+1341 
-1353 QVLKGTKPVEGT
+1353 
-1365 DVVVRRVVVPYE
+1365 
-1377 TKRIDTNELYSG
+1377 
-1389 EVKIV
+1389 
-1394 EQGKFGSKEIITTYQ
+1394 
-1409 TIKGVRQPN
+1409 PN
-1418 PTVTEKILVEPIARE
+1418 PTVTEKILAEPIARE

-1442 AIEKDVKTEV
+1442 AIEKDIKTEV

-1463 TMLEGKTVVEKEGKD
+1463 SMLEGKTVVEKEGKD

-1503 LVDHPEE
+1503 LVDHPED
-1510 KIVRRGTKVEKIPT
+1510 KIVRRGTKVEEIPT
-1524 VTIIGLDKNEDNRS
+1524 LTIIGLDKNEDNRS

-1550 NYLRAIALLYKGDQ
+1550 NYLRVIALLYKGEQ

-1572 DANGNMEFTNLD
+1572 DANGNLEFTNLD

-1602 EHNAIQESLREFDL
+1602 EHNAIQESLREFNL
-1616 VYKKI
+1616 FYKKI

-1639 TSAYILDETPATPD
+1639 TSAYILDEIPANPD
-1653 DLFVK
+1653 DIFVK

-1670 ISSVRE
+1670 ISSVKE
-1676 TTKDGQPVYE
+1676 TTKNGQPVYE

-1732 NPTGTFKFGANLYAD
+1732 NPTGTFKLGANLYAD

-1780 KAPLFAKIEHATIS
+1780 KAPLFAKIERATIS

-1813 LANETAYSTITDV
+1813 LANETAYSTISDV

-1850 LSNASFQGRLD
+1850 LSNASFQGKLD

-1875 MNPGSYITDVKAEVN
+1875 MNPGSYITDVKADVN

-1964 GQPVIGQVFDAATK
+1964 GQPVIGQVFEAATK

-2001 KLSNMAITAE
+2001 KLSNMAITAK

-2025 DYSNVADAKADH
+2025 DYSNVTNAKTDH

-2059 GNKIATSDKLNQV
+2059 GNTIATTDKLNQV
-2072 KLVDVVPMKDNAVV
+2072 KLVDVVPMEDNAVV

-2091 DKATINKIMLY
+2091 DKASVNKIMLY
-2102 FEDGTFDYK
+2102 FEDGTVDYK
-2111 SVAYAED
+2111 SVSYAED

-2129 AGMHIP
+2129 AGLHIP

-2151 LVTLLSPITYESEAL
+2151 LVDLLSPITYESEAL

-2171 PPAQAANQTTNDIK
+2171 PPAQAANQTTNDIN
-2185 DMYFKSSFTRIKD
+2185 DMYFKSSFNRIKD
-2198 NLESY
+2198 NLSGY

-2246 INYDTLNTKDLTLFN
+2246 INYDTLNTKELTLFN

-2339 EMKSQVPEALQKQN
+2339 EMKSQVPEALEKQN
-2353 TAAKHSKYAVEVY
+2353 TATKHSKYAVEVY
-2366 DKITNPTWRYR
+2366 DKITNPSWRYR

-2384 TMADE
+2384 TMENE

-2396 MNTVAVGALSRYR
+2396 MNTVAFGAFSRYR

-2416 KRAEVYAIIN
+2416 KREEVYAIIN

-2467 GRRVWHNLSSSNAAI
+2467 GTRVWHNLSSSNAAI
-2482 QSFFGPIAKWYGNN
+2482 QDFFGPIAKWYGSN

-2514 LDKGGSSTYTHEMVH
+2514 LDKVGSSTYTHEMVH
-2529 NLDSNTFFYGFGRRS
+2529 NLDSNTFFYGFGRRT
-2544 GQGPELFA
+2544 GQGPELYA
-2552 RGFLQNVSNTEDN
+2552 RGLLQNVSNTEDN
-2565 IIGLN
+2565 IIALN
-2570 TLYTELDKKDSLIR
+2570 TMYTEMDKKDSLIR
-2584 VHPYNP
+2584 VQPYNP

-2708 PGDLMFRRMA
+2708 PGDVMFRRMA

-2745 GIVNDTIVLQHVFNN
+2745 GIVTDTVVLQHVFNN

-2770 DMYKDRID
+2770 DMYKERID

-2790 ELDKPNSTNTV
+2790 ELGKPNSTNIV

-2856 SIFNP
+2856 SIFYP

>member
-1 MKKNFNEKQQ
+1 MKKNFNEKRQ
-11 RFSFRKL
+11 RFSLRKL
-18 SVGLVSATVAS
+18 SIGLVSATVAS
-29 LFFMTSIATAQG
+29 LFFMSSF
-41 VGAQSIQLT
+41 VGASEVSAQSIQYT
-50 YVTEQELTD
+50 YVTEEELTSS
-59 KEKNAIVYDVPGKVE
+59 EKSSIIYEQPGIVE

-84 RPALPSTIWQT
+84 RPQLRDLHIPLVDSEENQSPLNQTLLNSTIS
-95 EDTSTAS
+95 ETAENS
-102 PATIETSQPLIAPLV
+102 
-117 QNSIEKAQASQ
+117 QNSP
-128 HSLPKTGVF
+128 HTLPKTGVF
-137 DNLLLGMAGIFTLV
+137 ENILLGMTGIFTLV

-173 GASFLAPTSHAISS
+173 GASFLAPSSHAISS
-187 EILAK
+187 QILAK
-192 FNHAIEIAEGQSLPV
+192 FNHAIEISEGQTLPA
-207 PNDIEGYVYV
+207 PNEIEGYVYI
-217 GYLKESKEEGDQT
+217 GYIKESKEEVDHSEET
-230 AEVPVITEK
+230 PFITEK
-239 PDTAPTHSLPEAKIS
+239 PDTAPTKELPEAA
-254 EKLITENEDIPFEKV
+254 ITEEIVSETKDIPFEKV
-269 TIYSSALMAGEQKVT
+269 TVYSSALLVGEQKVT

-291 QVIESKQTYVNGQLV
+291 QVVESKQIYVNGQLV

-312 TKVISEPVDEITMI
+312 SKVLSEPVEEVLMI
-326 GTKDSDMNLSNSID
+326 GTKDSSMNLSNTID
-340 LPTLP
+340 LPELP
-345 IETKNITKTK
+345 IETKNISKTE

-364 ENAAL
+364 ENASLA
-369 VEGETRVAQEG
+369 EGETRVAQEG
-380 ANGIQTIT
+380 ANGVRTIT
-388 IQQTIVNGQVLKEE
+388 IQQTIVDGQVLKEE

-410 AAIPRVIEIG
+410 AAIPKVVEIG
-420 TKKSDETVVTEV
+420 TKKTEETTVTEV
-432 PDSAP
+432 PDTAP
-437 THQVPY
+437 SHQVPSIE
-443 VKISEEIA
+443 ISEEIT

-457 PFETQEVYDANLAV
+457 PFETQEVYDANLAA
-471 GVRQTVQIGQAG
+471 GVRQTVQVGQAG

-488 SKLTYAG
+488 SKQTFAG

-500 SEIVSESV
+500 SEIISESL

-514 IVHIGTKTVSS
+514 IVHVGTKPVSP
-525 MPEPEPI
+525 MPE

-539 DNTDE
+539 VPQPTPDPGPEPETPVENTD
-544 SESST
+544 
-549 EIVTEVPNTAP
+549 EIVTEIPDTAP
-560 TVELPTVQL
+560 TYEVPAIQL
-569 TEEVVTNSESI
+569 TEEIVSNVETI
-580 PFATQEIMDPNL
+580 PFPTQEITDPNL
-592 PEGTRQVVQVGQYGT
+592 PEGTRQVVQVGQVGT
-607 RTTETKLTYADGI
+607 RTIDTKLTYADGI
-620 LIKSEIL
+620 LISSEIL

-633 PIAEIIAIGTKIQEQ
+633 PTAEIIAVGTKKQ
-648 DKITT
+648 DLDKVTT
-653 EVEHTVIDIQFD
+653 EVEQTVLDIAFE
-665 TEYVNDP
+665 TEYIDDP
-672 SLPLGQE
+672 NLPLGQE
-679 QVQSQ
+679 QLQSQ
-684 GVEGQKTV
+684 GVPGQKTI
-692 TTTYTLINGVRQA
+692 TTTYTLINGVRQ
-705 KPAVSEEITKQP
+705 PNPTVSELITKQP
-717 ISQIIVRGTKVIE
+717 IAQKIARGTKVIE
-730 EKTDTETRTEEIPY
+730 EKTETETSTVELAF
-744 DIVVRE
+744 DTVVRE
-750 TDSLYLGEEQVRVEG
+750 SDSLYLGEEKVQVEG
-765 RVGSK
+765 KTGSK
-770 EITTTYKTIDG
+770 EITTTYKVIDG
-781 VRQSNPTV
+781 IRQP
-789 TEKVLTE
+789 
-796 PIAKQVLKGTK
+796 
-807 PVEGT
+807 
-812 EVDKRMEEI
+812 
-821 AFATKESPSAD
+821 
-832 LYVGEERVQVEG
+832 
-844 KVGSKEITT
+844 
-853 TYQTIKGVRQSNPTV
+853 NPTV

-891 EVDKRREEIAFETKE
+891 DVEKHTEEIAFVTQET
-906 IPSADLYV
+906 PSADLYV
-914 GEERVQVEG
+914 GEEKVVTEGKVGTKEVTTTYQTLKGVRQPNPTVTEKVLTAPIAKQVLKGTKPVEGTDVEKHTEEITFETKEIASADLYVGEEKVVTEG
-923 KVGTKEITTTYQTIK
+923 KVGTKEITTTHQTIKGVRQPNPTVTEKILTEPVSKQVLKGTKPVEGTDVEKHTEEIAFATQETPSAELYVGEEKVVTEGKVGTKEVTTTYQTLKGVSQPNPTVTEKVLTAPVAKQVLRGTKPVEGTDVEKHTEEIAFATQETPSADLYIGEEKVVTEGKVGTKEVTTTYQTIK

-963 TKPVEG
+963 TKPVDG
-969 TEVDKRREEIAFET
+969 TDVEKHTEEIAFVTQET
-983 KEIPSADL
+983 PSADL
-991 YVGEERVQVE
+991 YVGEEKLVTE
-1001 GKVGS
+1001 GKVGT

-1013 QTIKGVRQPNP
+1013 QTLKGVRQPNP

-1031 TEQVAKQIFKGT
+1031 TA
-1043 KPVEGTEVD
+1043 
-1052 KRTEDIA
+1052 
-1059 FETKEIPSADLYVG
+1059 
-1073 EERVQVEGKVGS
+1073 
-1085 KEITTTYQTIKGVRQ
+1085 
-1100 ANPTVTEKVLIEPVA
+1100 PVA
-1115 KQVLKGSKPVEGTE
+1115 
-1129 VDKHTEEIA
+1129 
-1138 FGIQEIPSA
+1138 
-1147 NLYLG
+1147 
-1152 EERVQVEGKV
+1152 
-1162 GSKEITTTYQTIKG
+1162 
-1176 VRQPNPIVTEKV
+1176 
-1188 LTEPVT
+1188 

-1204 EGTEADKRREEI
+1204 EGIDVEKHTEEI
-1216 AFETKEI
+1216 AFATQET
-1223 PSADLYVGEVRV
+1223 PSAELYVGV
-1235 QVEGKVGS
+1235 
-1243 KEITTTYQTI
+1243 
-1253 KGVRQPNPAVTEK
+1253 EK
-1266 VLTEPVTKQVLKGT
+1266 VVT
-1280 KPVEGTEVDKRT
+1280 
-1292 EKIAFETKEIPS
+1292 
-1304 ADLYVGEER
+1304 
-1313 IQVEGKVGTKEITTT
+1313 EGKVGTKEITTT
-1328 YQTIKGVRQSNPT
+1328 YQTIKGVRQ
-1341 VTESVLKEPVAK
+1341 
-1353 QVLKGTKPVEGT
+1353 
-1365 DVVVRRVVVPYE
+1365 
-1377 TKRIDTNELYSG
+1377 
-1389 EVKIV
+1389 
-1394 EQGKFGSKEIITTYQ
+1394 
-1409 TIKGVRQPN
+1409 PN
-1418 PTVTEKILVEPIARE
+1418 PTITEQVLVEPIARE

-1452 LPFETKYIDDP
+1452 LPFETIYIDDP
-1463 TMLEGKTVVEKEGKD
+1463 TMLEGKTKVEKEGKD
-1478 GLKTITTIYQTI
+1478 GLKTITTVYQTI

-1503 LVDHPEE
+1503 LIDNPEN
-1510 KIVRRGTKVEKIPT
+1510 KVIRRGTKVEQIPT
-1524 VTIIGLDKNEDNRS
+1524 VTIAQLNKDEDKKS
-1538 ATASYKLDNPTD
+1538 ATATYSLNNPTD
-1550 NYLRAIALLYKGDQ
+1550 NYLRAVALLYKGEE
-1564 LVEEKEIT
+1564 LVQEKEIT
-1572 DANGNMEFTNLD
+1572 DANGSMEFTNLD

-1621 EVKDIDAVTVYR
+1621 EIKDIDAVTVYR
-1633 RKDGKY
+1633 RKNGEY
-1639 TSAYILDETPATPD
+1639 TSAHFLDETPTNPD

-1658 VTSDRFKDIYLP
+1658 VTSDRFKDMYLP
-1670 ISSVRE
+1670 ISSIKE
-1676 TTKDGQPVYE
+1676 TTKDGQAVYE
-1686 LTSTFDQ
+1686 LTSNFDQ
-1693 LVEDN
+1693 LVEDKGN
-1698 GTGFNQ
+1698 GFVQNRT
-1704 QKVFYIPKV
+1704 FYIPKI
-1713 TKENGVYTD
+1713 TKQAGVYTD
-1722 FTSLLDAMKA
+1722 FTSLLTAMQA
-1732 NPTGTFKFGANLYAD
+1732 DPTGTFTLGANLYAD

-1757 MTDTFQGTLLGESN
+1757 MTDTFRGQLIGESN
-1771 GNKYAIHNL
+1771 GKKYAIHNL
-1780 KAPLFAKIEHATIS
+1780 KAPLFNKIDGATIS
-1794 GIDLKNVQISS
+1794 AVDLKNVQISS

-1813 LANETAYSTITDV
+1813 LANETAYSTISDV
-1826 AVQGNLRAQRNL
+1826 AVEGNLRAQRNL

-1850 LSNASFQGRLD
+1850 LSNASFKGQLD
-1861 SYGRGESY
+1861 AYGRGESY

-1875 MNPGSYITDVKAEVN
+1875 MNPGSYISNVKADVA
-1890 ISILGENNQAAGAI
+1890 ITILGENNQAAGAI

-1914 NEINIKNAYATG
+1914 NETNLKNAFATG

-1940 VGTNDRGWNYG
+1940 VGTNDKGWNYG

-1964 GQPVIGQVFDAATK
+1964 GHPVIGQVFDAATK
-1978 LSNAFSTI
+1978 LTNAYSTTASDLSQQI
-1986 AGENNTQITAQQAES
+1986 SEQEANSKLASMQITATTAD
-2001 KLSNMAITAE
+2001 SNA
-2011 LTDSDYKDLNAYSV
+2011 KDLNAYSV
-2025 DYSNVADAKADH
+2025 DYMAMTDAQSDH
-2037 TVAYLNMEKILPF
+2037 ATAYFNMEKLLPF
-2050 YNKELLVYY
+2050 YNKELIVYY
-2059 GNKIATSDKLNQV
+2059 GNKISSTDKLNKV
-2072 KLVDVVPMKDNAVV
+2072 KLIDVVPMKGDAIV
-2086 ADLIA
+2086 ADMVA
-2091 DKATINKIMLY
+2091 DKAAINKIMLY
-2102 FEDGTFDYK
+2102 FEDGTVDYK

-2118 FKNNHIIEYDI
+2118 FKNNHILEYDI
-2129 AGMHIP
+2129 SSMHIP

-2151 LVTLLSPITYESEAL
+2151 LVTLLSPIAYESEAL

-2171 PPAQAANQTTNDIK
+2171 PPAQAAEQTTNDIN

-2198 NLESY
+2198 NLASY

-2218 VETYFENKIANNK
+2218 VETYFESKVAENK

-2246 INYDTLNTKDLTLFN
+2246 INYDQLNTKELTLFN

-2279 GQAGYEALR
+2279 GNAGHAALR

-2314 SYRKVFSPNK
+2314 SYRKVFTPNK

-2339 EMKSQVPEALQKQN
+2339 EMKSQVEEALEKQN
-2353 TAAKHSKYAVEVY
+2353 TATKHSKYAVEVY

-2396 MNTVAVGALSRYR
+2396 MNTVAIGAFSRYR

-2467 GRRVWHNLSSSNAAI
+2467 GTRVWHNLSSSNAAI

-2544 GQGPELFA
+2544 GQGPELYA

-2687 GYYNTFLL
+2687 GYYYTFLL

-2735 SNQLKSVSPN
+2735 SNQLKSQAAN
-2745 GIVNDTIVLQHVFNN
+2745 GIVNDTLVLQHVFNN
-2760 KYATWSEFKK
+2760 QYTSWTDFKK

-2790 ELDKPNSTNTV
+2790 ELDKPNSTKTV
-2801 TINSYQDLENL
+2801 TIHSYQDLENL
-2812 MKAAVEEDMKRLDR
+2812 MKAAVEEDMKRLDQ
-2826 ATSNVNTSWVHSLKR
+2826 ATANVNTSWVHSLKR
-2841 KVYSELLRSTDEFRN
+2841 KVYSELLRSTDEFRS

>member
-50 YVTEQELTD
+50 YVTEQELTEH
-59 KEKNAIVYDVPGKVE
+59 EKNAIVYDVPGKVE

-84 RPALPSTIWQT
+84 RPALSSSIWQT
-95 EDTSTAS
+95 EDDS
-102 PATIETSQPLIAPLV
+102 PASSVFFETNQSIITPLV
-117 QNSIEKAQASQ
+117 QKSVEKAQASP
-128 HSLPKTGVF
+128 HSLPKTGLF

-187 EILAK
+187 QILAK

-217 GYLKESKEEGDQT
+217 GYLKESKEEVDQT

-239 PDTAPTHSLPEAKIS
+239 PDTAPTHSLPEVKVS
-254 EKLITENEDIPFEKV
+254 EKFVTENEDIPFEKV

-291 QVIESKQTYVNGQLV
+291 QAIESKQTYVNGQLV

-312 TKVISEPVDEITMI
+312 TKVVSEPVEEITMI

-388 IQQTIVNGQVLKEE
+388 IQQTIVDGQVLKEE

-420 TKKSDETVVTEV
+420 TKKSGEKVITEV

-437 THQVPY
+437 THQVPSIE
-443 VKISEEIA
+443 ISEEIT

-457 PFETQEVYDANLAV
+457 PFETQEVYDANLAE
-471 GVRQTVQIGQAG
+471 GGRQTVQIGQAG

-495 GILLK
+495 GVLLK

-514 IVHIGTKTVSS
+514 IIHIGTKPVSP

-532 PEPVPQP
+532 PEPGPQP
-539 DNTDE
+539 ENTDE

-569 TEEVVTNSESI
+569 TEEVVTNSEAI
-580 PFATQEIMDPNL
+580 PFAIQEVVDPNL
-592 PEGTRQVVQVGQYGT
+592 TVGNRQVRQIGQAGS
-607 RTTETKLTYADGI
+607 RTIQTKLIYADGV
-620 LIKSEIL
+620 LIQSELL
-627 SDVTSQ
+627 SDIVNE
-633 PIAEIIAIGTKIQEQ
+633 PVAEIVAVGSKLPDQ
-648 DKITT
+648 ITN
-653 EVEHTVIDIQFD
+653 EVEQTVVSVPYETKYI
-665 TEYVNDP
+665 EDP

-705 KPAVSEEITKQP
+705 NPAVSEEITKQP
-717 ISQIIVRGTKVIE
+717 ISQIVARGTKVIE
-730 EKTDTETRTEEIPY
+730 EKTEVETRTEEMPF

-750 TDSLYLGEEQVRVEG
+750 SDKLYLGEERVQVEG
-765 RVGSK
+765 EVGSK
-770 EITTTYKTIDG
+770 EITTTYQTIKG
-781 VRQSNPTV
+781 VRQPNPTV

-796 PIAKQVLKGTK
+796 PVSKQVLKGTKPVEGTEVDKRTEEIAFETKEIPSSDLYVGEERVQVEGKLGSKEITTTYQTIKGVRQPNPTVTEKVLTEPVAKQVLKGTK

-812 EVDKRMEEI
+812 EVDKRTEEI
-821 AFATKESPSAD
+821 AYETKEIPSAN

-844 KVGSKEITT
+844 KVGTKEITT

-891 EVDKRREEIAFETKE
+891 EVDKR
-906 IPSADLYV
+906 
-914 GEERVQVEG
+914 
-923 KVGTKEITTTYQTIK
+923 
-938 GVRQPNPT
+938 
-946 VTEKVLTE
+946 TEK
-954 PVSKQVLKG
+954 
-963 TKPVEG
+963 
-969 TEVDKRREEIAFET
+969 IAFET

-1024 TVTEKVL
+1024 TV
-1031 TEQVAKQIFKGT
+1031 I
-1043 KPVEGTEVD
+1043 
-1052 KRTEDIA
+1052 
-1059 FETKEIPSADLYVG
+1059 
-1073 EERVQVEGKVGS
+1073 
-1085 KEITTTYQTIKGVRQ
+1085 
-1100 ANPTVTEKVLIEPVA
+1100 
-1115 KQVLKGSKPVEGTE
+1115 
-1129 VDKHTEEIA
+1129 
-1138 FGIQEIPSA
+1138 
-1147 NLYLG
+1147 
-1152 EERVQVEGKV
+1152 
-1162 GSKEITTTYQTIKG
+1162 
-1176 VRQPNPIVTEKV
+1176 EKV
-1188 LTEPVT
+1188 LTEPV
-1194 KQVLKGTKPV
+1194 
-1204 EGTEADKRREEI
+1204 A
-1216 AFETKEI
+1216 
-1223 PSADLYVGEVRV
+1223 
-1235 QVEGKVGS
+1235 
-1243 KEITTTYQTI
+1243 
-1253 KGVRQPNPAVTEK
+1253 
-1266 VLTEPVTKQVLKGT
+1266 KQVLKGT

-1292 EKIAFETKEIPS
+1292 EEIAYETKEIPS
-1304 ADLYVGEER
+1304 ANLYVGEER
-1313 IQVEGKVGTKEITTT
+1313 VQVEGKVGTKEITTT
-1328 YQTIKGVRQSNPT
+1328 YQTIKGVRQ
-1341 VTESVLKEPVAK
+1341 L
-1353 QVLKGTKPVEGT
+1353 
-1365 DVVVRRVVVPYE
+1365 
-1377 TKRIDTNELYSG
+1377 
-1389 EVKIV
+1389 
-1394 EQGKFGSKEIITTYQ
+1394 
-1409 TIKGVRQPN
+1409 N

-1442 AIEKDVKTEV
+1442 AIEKDIKTEV

-1463 TMLEGKTVVEKEGKD
+1463 TILKGKTVVEKEGKD

-1503 LVDHPEE
+1503 LVDHPED

-1524 VTIIGLDKNEDNRS
+1524 VAIIGLDKNEDNRS

-1550 NYLRAIALLYKGDQ
+1550 NYLRTIALLYKGDQ
-1564 LVEEKEIT
+1564 LVEEKEIA

-1602 EHNAIQESLREFDL
+1602 EHNAIQESLREFNL
-1616 VYKKI
+1616 FYKKI

-1639 TSAYILDETPATPD
+1639 TSAYILDEEPTNPD

-1676 TTKDGQPVYE
+1676 TTKNGQPVYE

-1732 NPTGTFKFGANLYAD
+1732 NPTGTFKLGANLYAD

-1780 KAPLFAKIEHATIS
+1780 KAPLFAKIERATIS

-1813 LANETAYSTITDV
+1813 LANETAYSTISDV

-1850 LSNASFQGRLD
+1850 LSNASFQGKLD

-1875 MNPGSYITDVKAEVN
+1875 MNPGSYITDVKADVN

-1964 GQPVIGQVFDAATK
+1964 GQPVIGQVFEAATK

-2001 KLSNMAITAE
+2001 KLSNMAITAK

-2025 DYSNVADAKADH
+2025 DYSNVTNAKTDH

-2059 GNKIATSDKLNQV
+2059 GNTIATTDKLNQV
-2072 KLVDVVPMKDNAVV
+2072 KLVDVVPMEDNAVV

-2091 DKATINKIMLY
+2091 DKASVNKIMLY
-2102 FEDGTFDYK
+2102 FEDGTVDYK
-2111 SVAYAED
+2111 SVSYAED

-2129 AGMHIP
+2129 AGLHIP

-2151 LVTLLSPITYESEAL
+2151 LVDLLSPITYESEAL

-2171 PPAQAANQTTNDIK
+2171 PPAQAANQTTNDIN
-2185 DMYFKSSFTRIKD
+2185 DMYFKSSFNRIKD
-2198 NLESY
+2198 NLSGY

-2246 INYDTLNTKDLTLFN
+2246 INYDTLNTKELTLFN

-2339 EMKSQVPEALQKQN
+2339 EMKSQVPEALEKQN
-2353 TAAKHSKYAVEVY
+2353 TATKHSKYAVEVY
-2366 DKITNPTWRYR
+2366 DKITNPSWRYR

-2384 TMADE
+2384 TMENE

-2396 MNTVAVGALSRYR
+2396 MNTVAFGAFSRYR

-2416 KRAEVYAIIN
+2416 KREEVYAIIN

-2467 GRRVWHNLSSSNAAI
+2467 GTRVWHNLSSSNAAI
-2482 QSFFGPIAKWYGNN
+2482 QDFFGPIAKWYGSN

-2514 LDKGGSSTYTHEMVH
+2514 LDKVGSSTYTHEMVH
-2529 NLDSNTFFYGFGRRS
+2529 NLDSNTFFYGFGRRT
-2544 GQGPELFA
+2544 GQGPELYA
-2552 RGFLQNVSNTEDN
+2552 RGLLQNVSNTEDN
-2565 IIGLN
+2565 IIALN
-2570 TLYTELDKKDSLIR
+2570 TMYTEMDKKDSLIR
-2584 VHPYNP
+2584 VQPYNP

-2708 PGDLMFRRMA
+2708 PGDVMFRRMA

-2745 GIVNDTIVLQHVFNN
+2745 GIVTDTVVLQHVFNN

-2770 DMYKDRID
+2770 DMYKERID

-2790 ELDKPNSTNTV
+2790 ELGKPNSTNIV

-2856 SIFNP
+2856 SIFYP

>member
-1 MKKNFNEKQQ
+1 MKKNINEKQQ

-18 SVGLVSATVAS
+18 SVGLVSAIVGS
-29 LFFMTSIATAQG
+29 LFFIVSIATAQG
-41 VGAQSIQLT
+41 VGAQSIQLA
-50 YVTEQELTD
+50 YVTEQELTEH
-59 KEKNAIVYDVPGKVE
+59 EKNAIVYDVPRKVE

-84 RPALPSTIWQT
+84 RPALSSSVCQT
-95 EDTSTAS
+95 EDASTAS
-102 PATIETSQPLIAPLV
+102 SSHIETNQSITPLI
-117 QNSIEKAQASQ
+117 QNSVEKAQASP

-151 LAVKVSKKGKK
+151 LAIKVIKKGKK

-187 EILAK
+187 QILAK

-217 GYLKESKEEGDQT
+217 GYLKESYNEQNNEVSEEKSEDKT
-230 AEVPVITEK
+230 LITEVP
-239 PDTAPTHSLPEAKIS
+239 DNAPNHKLPEVKIS
-254 EKLITENEDIPFEKV
+254 EKIVTE
-269 TIYSSALMAGEQKVT
+269 
-284 QVGQVGK
+284 
-291 QVIESKQTYVNGQLV
+291 
-306 KTEKLS
+306 
-312 TKVISEPVDEITMI
+312 DE
-326 GTKDSDMNLSNSID
+326 
-340 LPTLP
+340 
-345 IETKNITKTK
+345 

-388 IQQTIVNGQVLKEE
+388 IQQTIVDWQVLKEE
-402 EISSEITK
+402 EISSDITK

-437 THQVPY
+437 SHQVPSIE
-443 VKISEEIA
+443 ISEEIA

-457 PFETQEVYDANLAV
+457 PFETQEVYDANLAE
-471 GVRQTVQIGQAG
+471 GVRQTVQVGQAG

-495 GILLK
+495 GVLLK
-500 SEIVSESV
+500 SEIISESL

-514 IVHIGTKTVSS
+514 IVHIGTKPISP

-532 PEPVPQP
+532 PKPVPQP
-539 DNTDE
+539 ENTDE

-569 TEEVVTNSESI
+569 TEEVVTNSEAI

-607 RTTETKLTYADGI
+607 RTTDTKLTYADGI
-620 LIKSEIL
+620 LIRSEIL

-653 EVEHTVIDIQFD
+653 EVEQSIIDVQFD
-665 TEYVNDP
+665 TEYVDDP
-672 SLPLGQE
+672 NLPLGQE

-705 KPAVSEEITKQP
+705 NPTVSEEITKQP
-717 ISQIIVRGTKVIE
+717 ISQIVARGTKVIE

-765 RVGSK
+765 TVGSK

-781 VRQSNPTV
+781 VRQPNPTV

-796 PIAKQVLKGTK
+796 PVAKQVLKGTK

-812 EVDKRMEEI
+812 EVDKRREEI
-821 AFATKESPSAD
+821 AFATKEIPSAD

-877 SKQVLKGTKPVEGT
+877 AKQVLKGTKPVEGI
-891 EVDKRREEIAFETKE
+891 EVDKRTEEIAFETKE
-906 IPSADLYV
+906 ISSTDLYV

-923 KVGTKEITTTYQTIK
+923 KLGSKEITTTYQTIK

-963 TKPVEG
+963 TKPVED
-969 TEVDKRREEIAFET
+969 TEVDKRREEIAFAT

-1006 KEITTTY
+1006 KEIT
-1013 QTIKGVRQPNP
+1013 
-1024 TVTEKVL
+1024 
-1031 TEQVAKQIFKGT
+1031 
-1043 KPVEGTEVD
+1043 
-1052 KRTEDIA
+1052 
-1059 FETKEIPSADLYVG
+1059 
-1073 EERVQVEGKVGS
+1073 
-1085 KEITTTYQTIKGVRQ
+1085 
-1100 ANPTVTEKVLIEPVA
+1100 
-1115 KQVLKGSKPVEGTE
+1115 
-1129 VDKHTEEIA
+1129 
-1138 FGIQEIPSA
+1138 
-1147 NLYLG
+1147 
-1152 EERVQVEGKV
+1152 
-1162 GSKEITTTYQTIKG
+1162 
-1176 VRQPNPIVTEKV
+1176 
-1188 LTEPVT
+1188 
-1194 KQVLKGTKPV
+1194 
-1204 EGTEADKRREEI
+1204 
-1216 AFETKEI
+1216 
-1223 PSADLYVGEVRV
+1223 
-1235 QVEGKVGS
+1235 
-1243 KEITTTYQTI
+1243 
-1253 KGVRQPNPAVTEK
+1253 
-1266 VLTEPVTKQVLKGT
+1266 
-1280 KPVEGTEVDKRT
+1280 
-1292 EKIAFETKEIPS
+1292 
-1304 ADLYVGEER
+1304 
-1313 IQVEGKVGTKEITTT
+1313 
-1328 YQTIKGVRQSNPT
+1328 
-1341 VTESVLKEPVAK
+1341 
-1353 QVLKGTKPVEGT
+1353 
-1365 DVVVRRVVVPYE
+1365 
-1377 TKRIDTNELYSG
+1377 
-1389 EVKIV
+1389 
-1394 EQGKFGSKEIITTYQ
+1394 TTYQ

-1503 LVDHPEE
+1503 LVDHPED
-1510 KIVRRGTKVEKIPT
+1510 KVVRRGTKVEKIPT

-1633 RKDGKY
+1633 RKNGEY
-1639 TSAYILDETPATPD
+1639 TSSYILDEEPTNPD

-1732 NPTGTFKFGANLYAD
+1732 NPTGTFKLGANLYAD

-1780 KAPLFAKIEHATIS
+1780 KAPLFAKIERATIS

-1813 LANETAYSTITDV
+1813 LANETAYSTISDV

-1850 LSNASFQGRLD
+1850 LSNASFQGKLD

-1875 MNPGSYITDVKAEVN
+1875 MNPGSYITDVKADVN

-1914 NEINIKNAYATG
+1914 NEINVKNAYATG

-1964 GQPVIGQVFDAATK
+1964 GQPVIGQVFEAATK

-1986 AGENNTQITAQQAES
+1986 AGENSTQITAQQAES
-2001 KLSNMAITAE
+2001 KLSNMAITAK
-2011 LTDSDYKDLNAYSV
+2011 LSDSDYKDLNAYSV
-2025 DYSNVADAKADH
+2025 DYSNVTNAKTDH

-2091 DKATINKIMLY
+2091 DKASINKIMLY
-2102 FEDGTFDYK
+2102 FEDGTVEYK
-2111 SVAYAED
+2111 SVTYAED

-2129 AGMHIP
+2129 ADMHIP

-2151 LVTLLSPITYESEAL
+2151 LVTLLSPIEYESEAL

-2171 PPAQAANQTTNDIK
+2171 PPAQAANQTTNDIN
-2185 DMYFKSSFTRIKD
+2185 DMYFKSSFNRIKD
-2198 NLESY
+2198 NLSGY

-2246 INYDTLNTKDLTLFN
+2246 INYDTLNTKELTLFN

-2339 EMKSQVPEALQKQN
+2339 EMKSQVPEALEKQN
-2353 TAAKHSKYAVEVY
+2353 TATKHSKYAVEVY

-2384 TMADE
+2384 TMENE

-2396 MNTVAVGALSRYR
+2396 MNTVAFGAFSRYR

-2416 KRAEVYAIIN
+2416 KREEVYAIIN

-2435 TDFWYKTLNDENKD
+2435 TDFWYKTLNNENKD

-2467 GRRVWHNLSSSNAAI
+2467 GTRVWHNLSSSNAAI
-2482 QSFFGPIAKWYGNN
+2482 QDFFGPIAKWYGSN

-2514 LDKGGSSTYTHEMVH
+2514 LDKVGSSTYTHEMVH
-2529 NLDSNTFFYGFGRRS
+2529 NLDSNTFFYGFGRRT
-2544 GQGPELFA
+2544 GQGPELYA
-2552 RGFLQNVSNTEDN
+2552 RGLLQNVSNTEDN
-2565 IIGLN
+2565 IIALN

-2656 EVAKLVTFDDLI
+2656 EVANLVTFDDLI

>member
-1 MKKNFNEKQQ
+1 MKKNINEKQQ

-18 SVGLVSATVAS
+18 SVGLVSAIVGS
-29 LFFMTSIATAQG
+29 LFFIVSIATAQG
-41 VGAQSIQLT
+41 VGAQSIQLA
-50 YVTEQELTD
+50 YVTEQELTEH
-59 KEKNAIVYDVPGKVE
+59 EKNAIVYDVPRKVE

-84 RPALPSTIWQT
+84 RPALSSSVCQT
-95 EDTSTAS
+95 EDASTAS
-102 PATIETSQPLIAPLV
+102 SSHIETNQSIITPLV
-117 QNSIEKAQASQ
+117 QNSVEKAQASP

-151 LAVKVSKKGKK
+151 LAIKVIKKGKK

-187 EILAK
+187 QILAK

-217 GYLKESKEEGDQT
+217 GYLKESYNEQNNEVSEEKSEDKT
-230 AEVPVITEK
+230 LITEVP
-239 PDTAPTHSLPEAKIS
+239 DNAPNHKLPEVKIS
-254 EKLITENEDIPFEKV
+254 EKIVTE
-269 TIYSSALMAGEQKVT
+269 
-284 QVGQVGK
+284 
-291 QVIESKQTYVNGQLV
+291 
-306 KTEKLS
+306 
-312 TKVISEPVDEITMI
+312 DE
-326 GTKDSDMNLSNSID
+326 
-340 LPTLP
+340 
-345 IETKNITKTK
+345 

-388 IQQTIVNGQVLKEE
+388 IQQTIVDGQVLKEE

-437 THQVPY
+437 SHQVPSIE
-443 VKISEEIA
+443 ISEEIA

-457 PFETQEVYDANLAV
+457 PFETQEVYDANLAE
-471 GVRQTVQIGQAG
+471 GVRQTVQVGQAG

-495 GILLK
+495 GVLLK
-500 SEIVSESV
+500 SEIISESL

-514 IVHIGTKTVSS
+514 IVHIGTKPISP

-532 PEPVPQP
+532 PKPVPQP
-539 DNTDE
+539 ENTDE

-569 TEEVVTNSESI
+569 TEEVVTNSEAI

-607 RTTETKLTYADGI
+607 RTTDTKLTYADGI

-633 PIAEIIAIGTKIQEQ
+633 PIAEIIAIGTKKQEQ

-653 EVEHTVIDIQFD
+653 EVEQSIIDVQFD
-665 TEYVNDP
+665 TEYVDDP
-672 SLPLGQE
+672 NLPLGQE

-705 KPAVSEEITKQP
+705 NPTVSEEITKQP
-717 ISQIIVRGTKVIE
+717 ISQIVARGTKVIE

-765 RVGSK
+765 TVGSK

-781 VRQSNPTV
+781 VRQPNPTV

-796 PIAKQVLKGTK
+796 PVAKQVLKGTK

-812 EVDKRMEEI
+812 EVDKR
-821 AFATKESPSAD
+821 T
-832 LYVGEERVQVEG
+832 
-844 KVGSKEITT
+844 
-853 TYQTIKGVRQSNPTV
+853 
-868 TEKVLTEPV
+868 
-877 SKQVLKGTKPVEGT
+877 
-891 EVDKRREEIAFETKE
+891 EEIAFET
-906 IPSADLYV
+906 
-914 GEERVQVEG
+914 Q
-923 KVGTKEITTTYQTIK
+923 
-938 GVRQPNPT
+938 
-946 VTEKVLTE
+946 
-954 PVSKQVLKG
+954 
-963 TKPVEG
+963 
-969 TEVDKRREEIAFET
+969 
-983 KEIPSADL
+983 EIPSADL

-1006 KEITTTY
+1006 KEIT
-1013 QTIKGVRQPNP
+1013 
-1024 TVTEKVL
+1024 
-1031 TEQVAKQIFKGT
+1031 
-1043 KPVEGTEVD
+1043 
-1052 KRTEDIA
+1052 
-1059 FETKEIPSADLYVG
+1059 
-1073 EERVQVEGKVGS
+1073 
-1085 KEITTTYQTIKGVRQ
+1085 
-1100 ANPTVTEKVLIEPVA
+1100 
-1115 KQVLKGSKPVEGTE
+1115 
-1129 VDKHTEEIA
+1129 
-1138 FGIQEIPSA
+1138 
-1147 NLYLG
+1147 
-1152 EERVQVEGKV
+1152 
-1162 GSKEITTTYQTIKG
+1162 
-1176 VRQPNPIVTEKV
+1176 
-1188 LTEPVT
+1188 
-1194 KQVLKGTKPV
+1194 
-1204 EGTEADKRREEI
+1204 
-1216 AFETKEI
+1216 
-1223 PSADLYVGEVRV
+1223 
-1235 QVEGKVGS
+1235 
-1243 KEITTTYQTI
+1243 
-1253 KGVRQPNPAVTEK
+1253 
-1266 VLTEPVTKQVLKGT
+1266 
-1280 KPVEGTEVDKRT
+1280 
-1292 EKIAFETKEIPS
+1292 
-1304 ADLYVGEER
+1304 
-1313 IQVEGKVGTKEITTT
+1313 
-1328 YQTIKGVRQSNPT
+1328 
-1341 VTESVLKEPVAK
+1341 
-1353 QVLKGTKPVEGT
+1353 
-1365 DVVVRRVVVPYE
+1365 
-1377 TKRIDTNELYSG
+1377 
-1389 EVKIV
+1389 
-1394 EQGKFGSKEIITTYQ
+1394 TTYQ

-1503 LVDHPEE
+1503 LVDHPED
-1510 KIVRRGTKVEKIPT
+1510 KVVRRGTKVEKIPT

-1633 RKDGKY
+1633 RKNGEY
-1639 TSAYILDETPATPD
+1639 TSAYILDETPTNPD

-1670 ISSVRE
+1670 ISSVKE
-1676 TTKDGQPVYE
+1676 TTKDGQQVYE

-1698 GTGFNQ
+1698 GTSFNQ
-1704 QKVFYIPKV
+1704 LKVFYIPKV

-1732 NPTGTFKFGANLYAD
+1732 NPTGTFKLGANLYAD

-1813 LANETAYSTITDV
+1813 LANETAYSTISDV

-1850 LSNASFQGRLD
+1850 LSNASFQGKLD

-1875 MNPGSYITDVKAEVN
+1875 MNPGSYIRDVKADVN

-1964 GQPVIGQVFDAATK
+1964 GQPVIGQVFDAETK

-2001 KLSNMAITAE
+2001 KLSNMAITAK
-2011 LTDSDYKDLNAYSV
+2011 LSDSDYKDLNAYSV
-2025 DYSNVADAKADH
+2025 DYSNVTNAKTDH

-2059 GNKIATSDKLNQV
+2059 GNTIATTDKLNQV

-2091 DKATINKIMLY
+2091 DKASVNKIMLY
-2102 FEDGTFDYK
+2102 FEDGTVEYK
-2111 SVAYAED
+2111 SVTYAED

-2129 AGMHIP
+2129 ADMHIP

-2151 LVTLLSPITYESEAL
+2151 LVTLLSPIEYESEAL

-2171 PPAQAANQTTNDIK
+2171 PPAQAANQTTNDIN
-2185 DMYFKSSFTRIKD
+2185 DMYFKSSFNRIKD
-2198 NLESY
+2198 NLSGY

-2246 INYDTLNTKDLTLFN
+2246 INYDTLNTKELTLFN

-2339 EMKSQVPEALQKQN
+2339 EMKSQVPEALEKQN
-2353 TAAKHSKYAVEVY
+2353 TATKHSKYAVEVY

-2384 TMADE
+2384 TMENE

-2396 MNTVAVGALSRYR
+2396 MNTVAFGAFSRYR

-2416 KRAEVYAIIN
+2416 KREEVYAIIN

-2435 TDFWYKTLNDENKD
+2435 TDFWYKTLNNENKD

-2467 GRRVWHNLSSSNAAI
+2467 GTRVWHNLSSSNAAI
-2482 QSFFGPIAKWYGNN
+2482 QDFFGPIAKWYGSN

-2514 LDKGGSSTYTHEMVH
+2514 LDKVGSSTYTHEMVH
-2529 NLDSNTFFYGFGRRS
+2529 NLDSNTFFYGFGRRT
-2544 GQGPELFA
+2544 GQGPELYA
-2552 RGFLQNVSNTEDN
+2552 RGLLQNVSNTEDN
-2565 IIGLN
+2565 IIALN

-2656 EVAKLVTFDDLI
+2656 EVANLVTFDDLI